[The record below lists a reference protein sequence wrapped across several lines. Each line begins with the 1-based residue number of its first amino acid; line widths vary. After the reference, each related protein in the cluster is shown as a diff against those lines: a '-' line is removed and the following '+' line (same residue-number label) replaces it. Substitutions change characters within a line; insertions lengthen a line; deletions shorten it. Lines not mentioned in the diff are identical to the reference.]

1 MNTDNVFKNSGYII
15 SNPNYNP
22 KTKKGRSQSPTLHVI
37 GVDDAGGNGAA
48 DAFASNVS
56 DMWTMGD
63 TSKYQRYGIT
73 PNRISPN
80 LDKELADAQSN
91 WAKAGNALAQTVI
104 SEIGLGTALG
114 ITDLFD
120 MIGSKIGLLD
130 NDYKNPVS
138 DFLEKKQEEFRE
150 FAPIYT
156 TPGVDISNGGLTDF
170 GWWMSNMPSIA
181 SSLTLLIP
189 STGVTKGLSWLGKA
203 TKATSFTRKAVRATT
218 KAIGNKNLYRWANKA
233 STVERAN
240 AMTELGINAALS
252 RTMENYQ
259 EARGVY
265 NDMYAEAVDKLN
277 NLTPQQYQQYIDNNP
292 HIFKDENGNDKID
305 TSDRDAVAKFVAKE
319 SADRD
324 FLQNYWNIGW
334 DMLQLYGLKNMF
346 RGGKLPELGSSKA
359 KVRRAHKDMMKY
371 ADKLK
376 GTNAAEVAEE
386 IKELNKSLPF
396 MTKLGHKIE
405 DYTYGNAMTI
415 GAEASEGAEEAWNY
429 ISQMEGMHTGRLLLG
444 TDKPSRWDNRFDDY
458 ITSPQLWESA
468 FWGVLGGVVFQNVG
482 GLFKQVGYNISKHAE
497 DKKAAKQAETTGE
510 TKLSPEWSL
519 FDDMP
524 DVKRGIESVYARQV
538 NLMDLKEKQ
547 ELIKSGKNPYDSSK
561 EITKEEAPIYEKMV
575 SDDYITNL
583 ALQSYNNGTFDMTRE
598 YFANDNV
605 RKGMVENGVISEED
619 SHKFQQDILAKLD
632 KTKRQY
638 EDETVRIDSLSGE
651 SNRKE
656 NIPMEYIQIAATHN
670 VKTLNNIE
678 DMTERQAALIKEF
691 DDAFAAI
698 PDGKIDKNLPYRQMM
713 DFQVKVS
720 YLNKLEDD
728 KRKIEEQHKT
738 DPNIGTQVA
747 LDNVNKRIDNV
758 KKELAGDFSNERA
771 SYTMF
776 ALNELLAHKR
786 TQFREID
793 ANIEKVFHDLENGDA
808 KAFGKYFGN
817 EEYNPDKDTIDSIIQ
832 EYKQLGKRYDDV
844 MTNLEQL
851 GTTAD
856 SYRNAVMLG
865 EFINEQ
871 NSNMIATRKEFD
883 NYMNVLNNTMNEAR
897 IKAVDEAVNNITS
910 LTDKYD
916 LDTIDKIILAN
927 RNGESIDDL
936 TSNFEEGDKA
946 KLNEALSVIN
956 FSNQA
961 NLGIYEDIKNNIIAK
976 MAQKAIDEGNASA
989 QAKNA
994 VKESSTSNLNPSE
1007 STENKS
1013 SNNQSTENV
1022 ESPTQEEN
1030 KQPANLQQ
1038 SEEQPQTE
1046 NQFIKVTDNGVETDE
1061 TQDTADGRIVQ
1072 SVDEETGEVT
1082 RTIVPKDD
1090 TEKSQSDYYK
1100 NSNLFDYEDGVSLI
1114 DNNYKVQAYPTLDND
1129 GNLIK
1134 GRIVKQTTEGE
1145 AKAPVETKE
1154 ERPSTG
1160 GLSVEPESQT
1170 STTIDT
1176 LRNIDFDKLK
1186 SMNYIDRY
1194 NFLKS
1199 NGLLTEHHGIVNGRE
1214 FVVANINGVLLP
1226 FYKSSSGTDG
1236 KHKNQW
1242 YPFFGVGT
1250 SSSGEKGNWLIKG
1263 DIPVMERGYDV
1274 EEIKLMQDTLNAA
1287 FPYKHGEKWSPHNPH
1302 QIFGNNAIGASELNK
1317 LLFNTEDPNVQNGVN
1332 AQAHITNYIN
1342 RIKEQDNKVT
1352 EETPTTQSFDAE
1364 QFTHDVQSAF
1374 AGHVDYTTSDEDIN
1388 KVADAIKAK
1397 IAEVRPEIKPEY
1409 VNAEVDKY
1417 VEQLKKAFDKVR
1429 QFKGI
1434 ERAAGNL
1441 NAVAQT
1447 ESLAAKVEET
1457 DTTDYSPMFTKAMDT
1472 FVQEYAKTLIVP
1484 YSEGKQIINMQDILR
1499 ICQSSYGDNSSQAT
1513 NLYNLCKAYLLSE
1526 DGQKK
1531 YVIEDLDEVNKDTV
1545 VENSFKNPITRQTEF
1560 VGGFYSARVDIKSFI
1575 DLMNNKDITSDAD
1588 RKAYFDVIDKLQPGD
1603 KVKLYAVNDELIIKG
1618 VNSNGKEI
1626 TIGRMPKPTTIDD
1639 GKYIAFNEGWG
1650 TDVKIGPN
1658 GEVQSEL
1665 RDLFKSIFLND
1676 GSNEVLDNL
1685 RQIIV
1690 DASINGIN
1698 NKYLDAFQNNRLI
1711 SKLVSDSFREKDFY
1725 RRKVYIDKE
1734 GNADYRNM
1742 LNHLV
1747 KLWRFCNISDAKLNI
1762 RNNATNIN
1770 VGLNLWFNKMYNSY
1784 NNITGVTDNQE
1795 VTISK
1800 ITEGKMHRKLAF
1812 VTEENKSELPHPK
1825 EGIKDLTSAR
1835 IAVVDPQDS
1844 TSMLISGREHIS
1856 SNGWKVGSTI
1866 MTVFNRNGQ
1875 PDFVKAIGVNFDA
1888 NENNASIKKIGN
1900 AITKE
1905 LQRKINNFFVDGNL
1919 NELEIF
1925 FNNLVRN
1932 KGNAGVVPILAAKN
1946 TIVTVG
1952 QQSVHNNKTNTNDHH
1967 LQINFYDKANNTN
1980 KWIRIYNVS
1989 FGNTKARKIIT
2000 SDGFRF
2006 DYNNQAKSSSG
2017 NPAYTIIS
2025 LLQSLC
2031 NLNIDAEGIKM
2042 DNQTE
2047 SSNTGFITKK
2057 DGKIH
2062 LDIGDENG
2070 VHEEY
2075 DSYNDFLVNND
2086 FIRVNTFI
2094 DDNGSNYD
2102 RTSDVQGA
2110 SQNMYIDIPM
2120 STTQTSTSQQA
2131 KGSTE
2136 RIERGTDKAK
2146 YDNLKASLESDSTA
2160 KGEDLM
2166 RLAFGDEWVNRFNE
2180 EAKTD
2185 GIFESLFPSKIYY
2198 DDINWYSDNGV
2209 KGAIARTNSRGNNST
2224 YDHIFRDG
2232 RKTIRIHG
2240 KGNTVVGSRLLN
2252 MLASKD
2258 SFRRN
2263 TGARKLIHERIHQ
2276 ILAEPSIEK
2285 LNALFSIADIYKQ
2298 VKSALSTEE
2307 KYIKTLDANDAKNKA
2322 RITLFNDVKKTL
2334 SYKDG
2339 DIALEEFIVES
2350 MTNSSVAKFMDDIKV
2365 SDVGEAKGETL
2376 LSKIMKFIAKFFGWN
2391 ISDNSLLRKEFNI
2404 LSNLD
2409 GTPHNES
2416 QEEVTKEIHEDNK
2429 SEDEVEPT
2437 NPPVE
2442 ESPVIP
2448 SETPEI
2454 REGGE
2459 QILGDLSDDAF
2470 DEFNLDEDTYE
2481 ANVEESNLY
2490 YETLT
2495 DNQTHVNSLPHL
2507 IHSLDENNR
2516 EDMQKLVD
2524 SGWASI
2530 KCS

>member
-1 MNTDNVFKNSGYII
+1 MNTDNVFKNSGYIV

-48 DAFASNVS
+48 DVFASNVN

-73 PNRISPN
+73 PNRISSN

-91 WAKAGNALAQTVI
+91 WAKAGNALAQTIV

-120 MIGSKIGLLD
+120 MIGSKIGILD

-189 STGVTKGLSWLGKA
+189 STGVTKALSWLGKA
-203 TKATSFTRKAVRATT
+203 TKATSFTRKAIRATT
-218 KAIGNKNLYRWANKA
+218 KAIGNKNIYRWANKA
-233 STVERAN
+233 STIERAN
-240 AMTELGINAALS
+240 AMTELGLNAALS

-277 NLTPQQYQQYIDNNP
+277 KLTPQQYQQYIDNNP
-292 HIFKDENGNDKID
+292 HIFKDDKGNDKVD

-359 KVRRAHKDMMKY
+359 KIRRANKDMMKY

-376 GTNAAEVAEE
+376 GTNTAEVAEE

-396 MTKLGHKIE
+396 MTKVGHKIE

-444 TDKPSRWDNRFDDY
+444 TDKPSRWDNRFNDY

-482 GLFKQVGYNISKHAE
+482 GLLKQVGYNISKHAD
-497 DKKAAKQAETTGE
+497 DKKAAKKAETTGE
-510 TKLSPEWSL
+510 TKLAPEWSL

-524 DVKRGIESVYARQV
+524 DVKRGVESVYARQV
-538 NLMDLKEKQ
+538 NLINLKEKQ

-561 EITKEEAPIYEKMV
+561 EITKEEAPVYERMV

-583 ALQSYNNGTFDMTRE
+583 ALQSYNNGTFNMTRE

-632 KTKRQY
+632 KTKEQY
-638 EDETVRIDSLSGE
+638 ENETVRIDALSGE
-651 SNRKE
+651 SDRKE
-656 NIPMEYIQIAATHN
+656 NIPMEYIQMAATHN

-678 DMTERQAALIKEF
+678 EMTERQAALMSQF
-691 DDAFAAI
+691 DDAFNAI
-698 PDGKIDKNLPYRQMM
+698 PDGKIDKNLPYKQMM

-728 KRKIEEQHKT
+728 KRKIEEKHKS

-747 LDNVNKRIDNV
+747 LDNINKRIDSV
-758 KKELAGDFSNERA
+758 KKDLAGDFSNERA

-808 KAFGKYFGN
+808 KSFGKYFGN
-817 EEYNPDKDTIDSIIQ
+817 EEYNPDKDTINNIIQ
-832 EYKQLGKRYDDV
+832 EYKQLGKRYDNV
-844 MTNLEQL
+844 MSNLEEL

-883 NYMNVLNNTMNEAR
+883 SYMNVLNNTMNEAR
-897 IKAVDEAVNNITS
+897 IKAVDEAVNNITD

-946 KLNEALSVIN
+946 KINEALSVIN

-961 NLGIYEDIKNNIIAK
+961 NLGIYEDIKHNIIAK

-989 QAKNA
+989 QTKNA
-994 VKESSTSNLNPSE
+994 VKENSTSNLNPSE
-1007 STENKS
+1007 SSEIES
-1013 SNNQSTENV
+1013 SNNQSTETS

-1030 KQPANLQQ
+1030 RNTANLQQ

-1046 NQFIKVTDNGVETDE
+1046 NQFIKVTDKGVETNE
-1061 TQDTADGRIVQ
+1061 SQDGADGKVVQ
-1072 SVDEETGEVT
+1072 FVDEETGEVI
-1082 RTIVPKDD
+1082 RSIAPKDD

-1100 NSNLFDYEDGVSLI
+1100 NDNLFDYEDGVSLI
-1114 DNNYKVQAYPTLDND
+1114 DNNYKVQAYPALDND

-1145 AKAPVETKE
+1145 AKAPTETKE
-1154 ERPSTG
+1154 KSPSTG
-1160 GLSVEPESQT
+1160 GIEQS
-1170 STTIDT
+1170 
-1176 LRNIDFDKLK
+1176 
-1186 SMNYIDRY
+1186 
-1194 NFLKS
+1194 
-1199 NGLLTEHHGIVNGRE
+1199 
-1214 FVVANINGVLLP
+1214 
-1226 FYKSSSGTDG
+1226 
-1236 KHKNQW
+1236 
-1242 YPFFGVGT
+1242 
-1250 SSSGEKGNWLIKG
+1250 
-1263 DIPVMERGYDV
+1263 
-1274 EEIKLMQDTLNAA
+1274 QDT
-1287 FPYKHGEKWSPHNPH
+1287 
-1302 QIFGNNAIGASELNK
+1302 
-1317 LLFNTEDPNVQNGVN
+1317 
-1332 AQAHITNYIN
+1332 
-1342 RIKEQDNKVT
+1342 
-1352 EETPTTQSFDAE
+1352 TTTFDAE

-1388 KVADAIKAK
+1388 KVADAIKTK

-1409 VNAEVDKY
+1409 VNAEVNKY

-1441 NAVAQT
+1441 NVVAQT

-1457 DTTDYSPMFTKAMDT
+1457 DTTDYSPMFAKAMDA
-1472 FVQEYAKTLIVP
+1472 FVKEYAETLIVP

-1531 YVIEDLDEVNKDTV
+1531 YVVEDLDEVNKDTV

-1626 TIGRMPKPTTIDD
+1626 TIGRMPKPVAIAD
-1639 GKYIAFNEGWG
+1639 GKYVAFNEGWG

-1658 GEVQSEL
+1658 GEVESEL

-1676 GSNEVLDNL
+1676 GSNKILDSL

-1690 DASINGIN
+1690 NASIHGIN
-1698 NKYLDAFQNNRLI
+1698 NKYLDAFQKNQLI
-1711 SKLVSDSFREKDFY
+1711 AKLVSDSFKEKDFY
-1725 RRKVYIDKE
+1725 KRKVYIDKE

-1762 RNNATNIN
+1762 KNNATNIN

-1784 NNITGVTDNQE
+1784 NNITGVTSNQE

-1812 VTEENKSELPHPK
+1812 VTDANKSELPHPK
-1825 EGIKDLTSAR
+1825 EGIKDLNSAR

-1844 TSMLISGREHIS
+1844 TSMLISGKERIS

-1875 PDFVKAIGVNFDA
+1875 PDFVKAIGINFDN
-1888 NENNASIKKIGN
+1888 NEHNDSINKIGN
-1900 AITKE
+1900 AIVKE
-1905 LQRKINNFFVDGNL
+1905 LQSHLNNFFVDGNL

-1925 FNNLVRN
+1925 FNNLIRN
-1932 KGNAGVVPILAAKN
+1932 KGNAGVVPLLAPKSS
-1946 TIVTVG
+1946 IVTVG
-1952 QQSVHNNKTNTNDHH
+1952 QQLVHNNKANTNDHN
-1967 LQINFYDKANNTN
+1967 LQINFYDKVNNTN

-2000 SDGFRF
+2000 SDGFKF
-2006 DYNNQAKSSSG
+2006 DYNNQGKSSSG
-2017 NPAYTIIS
+2017 NPAYTIIHM
-2025 LLQSLC
+2025 LQSLC

-2042 DNQTE
+2042 DNQAE

-2062 LDIGDENG
+2062 LDIGDEDG

-2110 SQNMYIDIPM
+2110 SQNMYIDIPI
-2120 STTQTSTSQQA
+2120 STIQTSTSKQA

-2146 YDNLKASLESDSTA
+2146 YDSLKSSLESDSTT

-2166 RLAFGDEWVNRFNE
+2166 RLAFGDEWVDRFNE

-2276 ILAEPSIEK
+2276 ILAEPTIDK
-2285 LNALFSIADIYKQ
+2285 LNALHSIADVYKQ
-2298 VKSALSTEE
+2298 VKSALATEG
-2307 KYIKTLDANDAKNKA
+2307 KFIKTLDANDPKNKA
-2322 RITLFNDVKKTL
+2322 RIALYNDVKNTL

-2391 ISDNSLLRKEFNI
+2391 ISDNSLLRKELNI

-2409 GTPHNES
+2409 GTPHNEN
-2416 QEEVTKEIHEDNK
+2416 QEEIIEEVHRDNK
-2429 SEDEVEPT
+2429 EEDENEPT

-2442 ESPVIP
+2442 EPKDNS
-2448 SETPEI
+2448 SETPNT

-2459 QILGDLSDDAF
+2459 QILSDLADDA
-2470 DEFNLDEDTYE
+2470 LDDILDNNGYE
-2481 ANVEESNLY
+2481 ANVEESNLD
-2490 YETLT
+2490 YESLT
-2495 DNQTHVNSLPHL
+2495 DNQTHINSLPHL

-2516 EDMQKLVD
+2516 ADMQKLVD

>member
-1 MNTDNVFKNSGYII
+1 MNTDNVFKNSGYIV

-48 DAFASNVS
+48 DVFASNVN

-73 PNRISPN
+73 PNRISTN
-80 LDKELADAQSN
+80 LDKELSDAQSN
-91 WAKAGNALAQTVI
+91 WAKAGNALAQTIV

-120 MIGSKIGLLD
+120 MIGSKIGILD
-130 NDYKNPVS
+130 DDYKNPVS

-189 STGVTKGLSWLGKA
+189 STGITKGLSWLGKA
-203 TKATSFTRKAVRATT
+203 TKATSFTRKAIRATT
-218 KAIGNKNLYRWANKA
+218 KAIGNKNVYRWANKA
-233 STVERAN
+233 STIERAN
-240 AMTELGINAALS
+240 SMTELGLNAALS

-277 NLTPQQYQQYIDNNP
+277 KLTPQQYQQYIDNNP
-292 HIFKDENGNDKID
+292 HIFKDDKGNDKVD

-359 KVRRAHKDMMKY
+359 KIRRANKDMMKY

-376 GTNAAEVAEE
+376 GTNTAEVAEE

-396 MTKLGHKIE
+396 MTKVGHKIE

-444 TDKPSRWDNRFDDY
+444 TDKPSRWDNRFNDY

-482 GLFKQVGYNISKHAE
+482 GLLKQVGYNISKHAD
-497 DKKAAKQAETTGE
+497 DKKAAKKAETTGE
-510 TKLSPEWSL
+510 TKLAPEWSL

-538 NLMDLKEKQ
+538 NLIDLKEKQ

-561 EITKEEAPIYEKMV
+561 EITKEEAPVYERMV
-575 SDDYITNL
+575 SDDYVINL
-583 ALQSYNNGTFDMTRE
+583 ALQSYNNGTFNMTRE

-619 SHKFQQDILAKLD
+619 SHKFQQEILAKLD
-632 KTKRQY
+632 KTKDQY
-638 EDETVRIDSLSGE
+638 ENETVRIDALSGE
-651 SNRKE
+651 GDRKE
-656 NIPMEYIQIAATHN
+656 NIPMEYIQMAATHN

-678 DMTERQAALIKEF
+678 EMTERQAALISQF
-691 DDAFAAI
+691 DDAFNAI
-698 PDGKIDKNLPYRQMM
+698 PDGKIDKNLPYKQMM
-713 DFQVKVS
+713 DFQVKINC
-720 YLNKLEDD
+720 LTNLEDD
-728 KRKIEEQHKT
+728 KRKIEEQHKL
-738 DPNIGTQVA
+738 DPNIGTQIA
-747 LDNVNKRIDNV
+747 LDNINKRIDNV

-771 SYTMF
+771 SYTIF

-793 ANIEKVFHDLENGDA
+793 ANIERVLHDLENGDA
-808 KAFGKYFGN
+808 KSFGKYFGN

-832 EYKQLGKRYDDV
+832 EYKQLNKQYDNV
-844 MTNLEQL
+844 MINLNEL
-851 GTTAD
+851 GTTPD
-856 SYRNAVMLG
+856 LYRNAVMLG
-865 EFINEQ
+865 EFINGQ
-871 NSNMIATRKEFD
+871 NDNMIATRKEFD
-883 NYMNVLNNTMNEAR
+883 IYMNALNNTMNEAR
-897 IKAVDEAVNNITS
+897 SKAIDEAVNNITD

-946 KLNEALSVIN
+946 KINEALSVIN

-989 QAKNA
+989 QTKNA

-1007 STENKS
+1007 SSEIES
-1013 SNNQSTENV
+1013 SNNQSTDTT

-1030 KQPANLQQ
+1030 RKPDNLQQ
-1038 SEEQPQTE
+1038 SDEQPQTE
-1046 NQFIKVTDNGVETDE
+1046 NQFIKVTDKGVETNE
-1061 TQDTADGRIVQ
+1061 SQDDADGKVVQ
-1072 SVDEETGEVT
+1072 SVDEETGEVI
-1082 RTIVPKDD
+1082 RSIAPKDD

-1100 NSNLFDYEDGVSLI
+1100 NDNLFDYEDGVSLI

-1145 AKAPVETKE
+1145 AKAPTERKE
-1154 ERPSTG
+1154 ESPSTG
-1160 GLSVEPESQT
+1160 GIEQS
-1170 STTIDT
+1170 
-1176 LRNIDFDKLK
+1176 
-1186 SMNYIDRY
+1186 
-1194 NFLKS
+1194 
-1199 NGLLTEHHGIVNGRE
+1199 
-1214 FVVANINGVLLP
+1214 
-1226 FYKSSSGTDG
+1226 
-1236 KHKNQW
+1236 
-1242 YPFFGVGT
+1242 
-1250 SSSGEKGNWLIKG
+1250 
-1263 DIPVMERGYDV
+1263 
-1274 EEIKLMQDTLNAA
+1274 QDT
-1287 FPYKHGEKWSPHNPH
+1287 
-1302 QIFGNNAIGASELNK
+1302 
-1317 LLFNTEDPNVQNGVN
+1317 
-1332 AQAHITNYIN
+1332 
-1342 RIKEQDNKVT
+1342 
-1352 EETPTTQSFDAE
+1352 TPTFDAE

-1397 IAEVRPEIKPEY
+1397 IAEVRPEIKSEY

-1441 NAVAQT
+1441 NVVAQT
-1447 ESLAAKVEET
+1447 ESLSAKVEET
-1457 DTTDYSPMFTKAMDT
+1457 DTTDYSPMFTKAMDV

-1526 DGQKK
+1526 DGKKK

-1626 TIGRMPKPTTIDD
+1626 TIGRMPKPVTIDD
-1639 GKYIAFNEGWG
+1639 GKYVAFNEGWG

-1658 GEVQSEL
+1658 GKVESEL
-1665 RDLFKSIFLND
+1665 RDLFKNIFLND
-1676 GSNEVLDNL
+1676 GSNKTLDDL

-1690 DASINGIN
+1690 NASIHGIN
-1698 NKYLDAFQNNRLI
+1698 NKYIDAFQKNQLI
-1711 SKLVSDSFREKDFY
+1711 AKLVSDSFKEKDFY
-1725 RRKVYIDKE
+1725 KRKVYIDKE

-1762 RNNATNIN
+1762 KNNVTNIN

-1784 NNITGVTDNQE
+1784 NNITGVTSNQE
-1795 VTISK
+1795 VTVSK
-1800 ITEGKMHRKLAF
+1800 INEGKMHRKLAF

-1825 EGIKDLTSAR
+1825 EGIKDLSSAR

-1844 TSMLISGREHIS
+1844 TSMLISGKERIS

-1875 PDFVKAIGVNFDA
+1875 PDFVKAIGVNFDI
-1888 NENNASIKKIGN
+1888 NENNKYINKVGD

-1905 LQRKINNFFVDGNL
+1905 LQRKLNNFFVDGNL

-1925 FNNLVRN
+1925 FNNLIRN
-1932 KGNAGVVPILAAKN
+1932 KSNAGIVPLLAPKRTVATVSQE
-1946 TIVTVG
+1946 TIH
-1952 QQSVHNNKTNTNDHH
+1952 SDKTNTTDHN
-1967 LQINFYDKANNTN
+1967 LQIKFYDKASDSY
-1980 KWIRIYNVS
+1980 KSIRIYNVS

-2000 SDGFRF
+2000 SNGFIF
-2006 DYNNQAKSSSG
+2006 DYNNQGNSSSG
-2017 NPAYTIIS
+2017 DPAYTIINMI
-2025 LLQSLC
+2025 QSLC

-2042 DNQTE
+2042 DNQAT

-2062 LDIGDENG
+2062 LDIGDEDG

-2120 STTQTSTSQQA
+2120 STIQTSTSKQA

-2136 RIERGTDKAK
+2136 RIERGTDKDK
-2146 YDNLKASLESDSTA
+2146 YDTLKASLKSDSTT

-2166 RLAFGDEWVNRFNE
+2166 RLAFGNEWVDRFNE

-2198 DDINWYSDNGV
+2198 DDINWYSNNGV

-2276 ILAEPSIEK
+2276 ILAEPTIEK
-2285 LNALFSIADIYKQ
+2285 LDALHSIADIYKQ
-2298 VKSALSTEE
+2298 VKSALATEG
-2307 KYIKTLDANDAKNKA
+2307 KFIKTLDANDSKNKA
-2322 RITLFNDVKKTL
+2322 RITLYNDVKNTL

-2391 ISDNSLLRKEFNI
+2391 ISDDSLLRKEFNI

-2409 GTPHNES
+2409 GTPNNEN
-2416 QEEVTKEIHEDNK
+2416 QKEIVEEVHKDNKKEDEDNK
-2429 SEDEVEPT
+2429 PEDENEPT

-2442 ESPVIP
+2442 EPKDNS
-2448 SETPEI
+2448 SETPNT
-2454 REGGE
+2454 REEGE
-2459 QILGDLSDDAF
+2459 QIIGDLGDDALDDLL
-2470 DEFNLDEDTYE
+2470 NLDDNTYE
-2481 ANVEESNLY
+2481 ANVEESNLN
-2490 YETLT
+2490 YENLT
-2495 DNQTHVNSLPHL
+2495 DNQTHINSLPHL

>member
-48 DAFASNVS
+48 DVFASNVN
-56 DMWTMGD
+56 DMWAMGD

-73 PNRISPN
+73 PNRVSPN

-91 WAKAGNALAQTVI
+91 WTKAGNALAQTIV

-130 NDYKNPVS
+130 DDYKNPVS
-138 DFLEKKQEEFRE
+138 EFLEKKQEEFRE

-156 TPGVDISNGGLTDF
+156 TPGVDIANGGLTNF

-189 STGVTKGLSWLGKA
+189 STGITKGLSWLGKA
-203 TKATSFTRKAVRATT
+203 TKATSFTRKAIRATT

-233 STVERAN
+233 STIEKAN
-240 AMTELGINAALS
+240 AMTELGLNAALS

-277 NLTPQQYQQYIDNNP
+277 KLTPQQYQQYIDNNP
-292 HIFKDENGNDKID
+292 HIFKDDKGNDKVD

-359 KVRRAHKDMMKY
+359 KIRRAHKDMMKY

-376 GTNAAEVAEE
+376 GTNTAEIAEE

-396 MTKLGHKIE
+396 MTKVGHKIE

-444 TDKPSRWDNRFDDY
+444 TDKPSRWDNRFNDY

-482 GLFKQVGYNISKHAE
+482 GLLKQVGYNISKHAD
-497 DKKAAKQAETTGE
+497 DKKAAKKSETTGE
-510 TKLSPEWSL
+510 TKLAPEWSL

-538 NLMDLKEKQ
+538 NLIDLKEKQ

-561 EITKEEAPIYEKMV
+561 EITKEEAPVYEKMV
-575 SDDYITNL
+575 SDDYIVNL
-583 ALQSYNNGTFDMTRE
+583 ALQSYNNGTFNMTRE

-605 RKGMVENGVISEED
+605 RRGMVENGVISEED

-632 KTKRQY
+632 KTKIQY
-638 EDETVRIDSLSGE
+638 EDETVRIDALSGE
-651 SNRKE
+651 SDRKE

-678 DMTERQAALIKEF
+678 EMTERQAALISQF
-691 DDAFAAI
+691 DDAFNAV
-698 PDGKIDKNLPYRQMM
+698 PDGKIDKNLPYKQMM
-713 DFQVKVS
+713 DFQVKVNC
-720 YLNKLEDD
+720 LTNLEDD
-728 KRKIEEQHKT
+728 KRKIEEQHKL
-738 DPNIGTQVA
+738 DPNIGTQIA

-771 SYTMF
+771 SYTIF

-793 ANIEKVFHDLENGDA
+793 ANIERVLHDFENGDA
-808 KAFGKYFGN
+808 KSFGKYFGN
-817 EEYNPDKDTIDSIIQ
+817 EEYNPDKDTINSIIQ
-832 EYKQLGKRYDDV
+832 EYKQLSKRYDDV
-844 MTNLEQL
+844 MINLNEL
-851 GTTAD
+851 GTTPNL
-856 SYRNAVMLG
+856 YRNAVMLG

-871 NSNMIATRKEFD
+871 NDNMIATRKEFD
-883 NYMNVLNNTMNEAR
+883 IYMNALNNTINEAR
-897 IKAVDEAVNNITS
+897 IKAIDEAVNNITD

-936 TSNFEEGDKA
+936 TYNFEEGDKA
-946 KLNEALSVIN
+946 KINEALSVIN

-989 QAKNA
+989 QTKNA

-1007 STENKS
+1007 STEIES
-1013 SNNQSTENV
+1013 SNNQSTETS
-1022 ESPTQEEN
+1022 ESSTQEKN

-1046 NQFIKVTDNGVETDE
+1046 NQFIKVTDKGVETNE
-1061 TQDTADGRIVQ
+1061 SQDGADGRIVQ
-1072 SVDEETGEVT
+1072 SVDEETGEVIRNIT
-1082 RTIVPKDD
+1082 PKDD

-1100 NSNLFDYEDGVSLI
+1100 NNNLFDYEDGVSLI

-1145 AKAPVETKE
+1145 AKAPTERKE
-1154 ERPSTG
+1154 ESPSTG
-1160 GLSVEPESQT
+1160 GINQSQGTT
-1170 STTIDT
+1170 ST
-1176 LRNIDFDKLK
+1176 
-1186 SMNYIDRY
+1186 
-1194 NFLKS
+1194 
-1199 NGLLTEHHGIVNGRE
+1199 
-1214 FVVANINGVLLP
+1214 
-1226 FYKSSSGTDG
+1226 
-1236 KHKNQW
+1236 
-1242 YPFFGVGT
+1242 
-1250 SSSGEKGNWLIKG
+1250 
-1263 DIPVMERGYDV
+1263 
-1274 EEIKLMQDTLNAA
+1274 
-1287 FPYKHGEKWSPHNPH
+1287 
-1302 QIFGNNAIGASELNK
+1302 
-1317 LLFNTEDPNVQNGVN
+1317 FN
-1332 AQAHITNYIN
+1332 
-1342 RIKEQDNKVT
+1342 
-1352 EETPTTQSFDAE
+1352 AE

-1374 AGHVDYTTSDEDIN
+1374 VGHVDYTTSDEDIN

-1397 IAEVRPEIKPEY
+1397 IAEVRPEIKSEY

-1429 QFKGI
+1429 QYKGI

-1441 NAVAQT
+1441 NVVAQT
-1447 ESLAAKVEET
+1447 ESFAAKVEET
-1457 DTTDYSPMFTKAMDT
+1457 DTTDYSPMFSKAMDV
-1472 FVQEYAKTLIVP
+1472 FVQEYAKTLLVP

-1626 TIGRMPKPTTIDD
+1626 TIGRMPKPVTIDD
-1639 GKYIAFNEGWG
+1639 GKYVAFNEGWG

-1665 RDLFKSIFLND
+1665 RDLFKNIFLND
-1676 GSNEVLDNL
+1676 GSNKILDDL

-1690 DASINGIN
+1690 NASIHGIN
-1698 NKYLDAFQNNRLI
+1698 NKYLDAFQKNKLI
-1711 SKLVSDSFREKDFY
+1711 AKLVSDSFKEKDFY
-1725 RRKVYIDKE
+1725 KRKVYIDKE

-1762 RNNATNIN
+1762 KNNVTNIN
-1770 VGLNLWFNKMYNSY
+1770 VGLNLWFNKLYNSY
-1784 NNITGVTDNQE
+1784 NNITGVTTNQE
-1795 VTISK
+1795 VTVSK
-1800 ITEGKMHRKLAF
+1800 ITEGKIHRKLVF
-1812 VTEENKSELPHPK
+1812 VTDENKSELPHPK
-1825 EGIKDLTSAR
+1825 EAIKDLNSAR

-1844 TSMLISGREHIS
+1844 KSMLISGREHIS

-1866 MTVFNRNGQ
+1866 MAVFNRNGQ
-1875 PDFVKAIGVNFDA
+1875 PDFVKAIGVNFDN
-1888 NENNASIKKIGN
+1888 NEDNDS
-1900 AITKE
+1900 ITKVGRVIVKE
-1905 LQRKINNFFVDGNL
+1905 FQRHLNNFFVDGNL
-1919 NELEIF
+1919 NELEIL
-1925 FNNLVRN
+1925 FNNLIRN
-1932 KGNAGVVPILAAKN
+1932 KGNAGVVPLLAPKSS
-1946 TIVTVG
+1946 IVTVG
-1952 QQSVHNNKTNTNDHH
+1952 QQSVHNNKTNTDDHH

-1980 KWIRIYNVS
+1980 RWIRIYNVS

-2025 LLQSLC
+2025 MLQSLC

-2042 DNQTE
+2042 DNQAT

-2062 LDIGDENG
+2062 LDIGDEDG

-2120 STTQTSTSQQA
+2120 STAQTSTSQQV

-2146 YDNLKASLESDSTA
+2146 YDTLKSSLESDSTS

-2166 RLAFGDEWVNRFNE
+2166 RLAFGNEWVDRFNE

-2276 ILAEPSIEK
+2276 ILAEPTIEK
-2285 LNALFSIADIYKQ
+2285 LNALSSIADIYKQ
-2298 VKSALSTEE
+2298 VKSALADEG
-2307 KYIKTLDANDAKNKA
+2307 KAIKSLDDNDSKNKS
-2322 RITLFNDVKKTL
+2322 RIALYNDVKNTL

-2339 DIALEEFIVES
+2339 DVALEEFIVES
-2350 MTNSSVAKFMDDIKV
+2350 MTNSSVAKFMDNIKV
-2365 SDVGEAKGETL
+2365 SDAGEAKGETL
-2376 LSKIMKFIAKFFGWN
+2376 LSKIMKFISKFFGWN
-2391 ISDNSLLRKEFNI
+2391 ISDDSLLRKEFNI

-2409 GTPHNES
+2409 GTPHNKS
-2416 QEEVTKEIHEDNK
+2416 QEEVIEEVHKDNK
-2429 SEDEVEPT
+2429 EEDESEPT

-2442 ESPVIP
+2442 DSKDT
-2448 SETPEI
+2448 SSKTPKI

-2459 QILGDLSDDAF
+2459 QILGDLNDSALDD
-2470 DEFNLDEDTYE
+2470 LLLPEDDYSLE
-2481 ANVEESNLY
+2481 ANVEESNLDY
-2490 YETLT
+2490 GSLT
-2495 DNQTHVNSLPHL
+2495 DNQTHVTSLPHL
-2507 IHSLDENNR
+2507 INSLDENNR
-2516 EDMQKLVD
+2516 ANMQKLVD

>member
-1 MNTDNVFKNSGYII
+1 MNTDSVFKNSGYIV
-15 SNPNYNP
+15 SNPNYNS

-48 DAFASNVS
+48 DVFASNVN

-73 PNRISPN
+73 PNRISSN

-91 WAKAGNALAQTVI
+91 WAKAGNALAQTIV

-120 MIGSKIGLLD
+120 MIGSKIGILD

-203 TKATSFTRKAVRATT
+203 TKATSFTRKAIRATT
-218 KAIGNKNLYRWANKA
+218 KAISNKNIYRWVNKA
-233 STVERAN
+233 STIERAN
-240 AMTELGINAALS
+240 AMTELGLNAALS

-277 NLTPQQYQQYIDNNP
+277 KLTPQQYQQYIDNNP
-292 HIFKDENGNDKID
+292 HIFKDDKGNDKVD

-334 DMLQLYGLKNMF
+334 DILQLYGLKNMF

-359 KVRRAHKDMMKY
+359 KIRRANKDMMKY

-376 GTNAAEVAEE
+376 GTNTAEVAEE

-396 MTKLGHKIE
+396 MTKVGHKIE

-444 TDKPSRWDNRFDDY
+444 TDKPSRWDNRFNDY

-482 GLFKQVGYNISKHAE
+482 GLLKQVGYNISKHAD
-497 DKKAAKQAETTGE
+497 DKKAAKKAETTGE
-510 TKLSPEWSL
+510 TKLAPEWSL

-524 DVKRGIESVYARQV
+524 DVKRGVESVYARQV
-538 NLMDLKEKQ
+538 NLINLKEKQ
-547 ELIKSGKNPYDSSK
+547 DLIKSGKNPYDSSK
-561 EITKEEAPIYEKMV
+561 EITKEEAPVYERMV

-583 ALQSYNNGTFDMTRE
+583 ALQSYNNGTFNMTRE

-632 KTKRQY
+632 KTKDQY
-638 EDETVRIDSLSGE
+638 ENETVRIDALSGE
-651 SNRKE
+651 SDRKE
-656 NIPMEYIQIAATHN
+656 NIPMEYIQMAATHN

-678 DMTERQAALIKEF
+678 EMTERQAALMSQF
-691 DDAFAAI
+691 DDAFNAI
-698 PDGKIDKNLPYRQMM
+698 PDGKIDKNLPYKQMM

-728 KRKIEEQHKT
+728 KRKIEEKHKS

-747 LDNVNKRIDNV
+747 LDNINKRIDSV
-758 KKELAGDFSNERA
+758 KKDLAGDFSNERA

-808 KAFGKYFGN
+808 KSFGKYFGN
-817 EEYNPDKDTIDSIIQ
+817 EEYNPDKDTINNIIQ
-832 EYKQLGKRYDDV
+832 EYKQLGKRYDNI
-844 MTNLEQL
+844 MSNLEEL

-883 NYMNVLNNTMNEAR
+883 SYMNVLNNTMNEAR
-897 IKAVDEAVNNITS
+897 IKAVDEAVNNITD

-946 KLNEALSVIN
+946 KINEALSVIN

-961 NLGIYEDIKNNIIAK
+961 NLGIYEDIKHNIIAK

-989 QAKNA
+989 QTKNA
-994 VKESSTSNLNPSE
+994 VKENSTSNLNPSE
-1007 STENKS
+1007 SSEIES
-1013 SNNQSTENV
+1013 SNNQSTETS
-1022 ESPTQEEN
+1022 ESPTQKEN
-1030 KQPANLQQ
+1030 SNTANLQQ

-1046 NQFIKVTDNGVETDE
+1046 NQFIKVTDKGVETNE
-1061 TQDTADGRIVQ
+1061 SQDGADGKVVQ
-1072 SVDEETGEVT
+1072 FVDEETGEVI
-1082 RTIVPKDD
+1082 RSIAPKDD

-1100 NSNLFDYEDGVSLI
+1100 NDNLFDYEDGVSLI
-1114 DNNYKVQAYPTLDND
+1114 DNNYKVQAYPALDND

-1145 AKAPVETKE
+1145 AKAPTETKE
-1154 ERPSTG
+1154 KSPSTG
-1160 GLSVEPESQT
+1160 GIEQS
-1170 STTIDT
+1170 
-1176 LRNIDFDKLK
+1176 
-1186 SMNYIDRY
+1186 
-1194 NFLKS
+1194 
-1199 NGLLTEHHGIVNGRE
+1199 
-1214 FVVANINGVLLP
+1214 
-1226 FYKSSSGTDG
+1226 
-1236 KHKNQW
+1236 
-1242 YPFFGVGT
+1242 
-1250 SSSGEKGNWLIKG
+1250 
-1263 DIPVMERGYDV
+1263 
-1274 EEIKLMQDTLNAA
+1274 QDT
-1287 FPYKHGEKWSPHNPH
+1287 
-1302 QIFGNNAIGASELNK
+1302 
-1317 LLFNTEDPNVQNGVN
+1317 
-1332 AQAHITNYIN
+1332 
-1342 RIKEQDNKVT
+1342 
-1352 EETPTTQSFDAE
+1352 TTTFDAE

-1388 KVADAIKAK
+1388 KVADAIKTK

-1409 VNAEVDKY
+1409 VNAEVNKY

-1441 NAVAQT
+1441 NVVAQT

-1457 DTTDYSPMFTKAMDT
+1457 DTTDYSPMFAKAMDA

-1531 YVIEDLDEVNKDTV
+1531 YVVEDLDEVNKDTV

-1626 TIGRMPKPTTIDD
+1626 TIGRMPKPVTIDD
-1639 GKYIAFNEGWG
+1639 GKYVAFNEGWG

-1658 GEVQSEL
+1658 GEVESEL

-1676 GSNEVLDNL
+1676 GSNKILDSL

-1690 DASINGIN
+1690 NASIHGIN
-1698 NKYLDAFQNNRLI
+1698 NKYLDAFQKNQLI
-1711 SKLVSDSFREKDFY
+1711 AKLVSDSFKEKDFY
-1725 RRKVYIDKE
+1725 KRKVYIDKE

-1762 RNNATNIN
+1762 KNNATNIN

-1784 NNITGVTDNQE
+1784 NNITGVTSNQE

-1825 EGIKDLTSAR
+1825 EGIKDLNSAR

-1844 TSMLISGREHIS
+1844 TSMLISGKEHIS
-1856 SNGWKVGSTI
+1856 SNGWKAGSTI

-1875 PDFVKAIGVNFDA
+1875 PDFVKAIGINFDN
-1888 NENNASIKKIGN
+1888 NEHNDS
-1900 AITKE
+1900 ITKVGSAIVRE
-1905 LQRKINNFFVDGNL
+1905 LKRRLDNFSFDGNL

-1925 FNNLVRN
+1925 FNNLIRN
-1932 KGNAGVVPILAAKN
+1932 KGNAGVVPLLAPKSS
-1946 TIVTVG
+1946 IITVG
-1952 QQSVHNNKTNTNDHH
+1952 QQSVHNNKANTNDHN
-1967 LQINFYDKANNTN
+1967 LQINFYDKVNNTN

-1989 FGNTKARKIIT
+1989 FGNTKARKVIT
-2000 SDGFRF
+2000 SDGFTF
-2006 DYNNQAKSSSG
+2006 DYNKNNSSTDS
-2017 NPAYTIIS
+2017 PAYTIIYM
-2025 LLQSLC
+2025 LQSLC

-2042 DNQTE
+2042 DNQAE

-2062 LDIGDENG
+2062 LDIGDEDG

-2110 SQNMYIDIPM
+2110 SQNMYIDIPI
-2120 STTQTSTSQQA
+2120 STIQTSTSKQA

-2146 YDNLKASLESDSTA
+2146 YDSLKSSLESDSTT

-2166 RLAFGDEWVNRFNE
+2166 RLAFGDEWVDRFNE

-2185 GIFESLFPSKIYY
+2185 GIFESMFPSKIYY

-2276 ILAEPSIEK
+2276 ILAEPTIDK
-2285 LNALFSIADIYKQ
+2285 LNALHSIADVYKQ
-2298 VKSALSTEE
+2298 VKSALATEG
-2307 KYIKTLDANDAKNKA
+2307 KFIKTLDANDPKNKA
-2322 RITLFNDVKKTL
+2322 RIALYNDVKNTL

-2391 ISDNSLLRKEFNI
+2391 ISDNSLLRKELNI

-2409 GTPHNES
+2409 GTPHNEN
-2416 QEEVTKEIHEDNK
+2416 QEEIIEEVHRDNK
-2429 SEDEVEPT
+2429 EEDENEPT

-2442 ESPVIP
+2442 EPKDNS
-2448 SETPEI
+2448 SETPNT

-2459 QILGDLSDDAF
+2459 QILSDLADDA
-2470 DEFNLDEDTYE
+2470 LDDILDNNGYE
-2481 ANVEESNLY
+2481 ANVEESNLD
-2490 YETLT
+2490 YESLT
-2495 DNQTHVNSLPHL
+2495 DNQTHINSLPHL

-2516 EDMQKLVD
+2516 ADMQKLVD

>member
-1 MNTDNVFKNSGYII
+1 MNTDNVFKNSGYIV

-48 DAFASNVS
+48 DVFANNVN
-56 DMWTMGD
+56 DMWAMGD

-73 PNRISPN
+73 PNRISTN
-80 LDKELADAQSN
+80 LDKELSDAQSN
-91 WAKAGNALAQTVI
+91 WAKAGNALAQTIV

-120 MIGSKIGLLD
+120 MIGSKIGILD
-130 NDYKNPVS
+130 DDYKNPVS

-189 STGVTKGLSWLGKA
+189 STGITKGLSWLGKA
-203 TKATSFTRKAVRATT
+203 TKATSFTRKAIRATT
-218 KAIGNKNLYRWANKA
+218 KAIGNKNVYRWANKA
-233 STVERAN
+233 STIERAN
-240 AMTELGINAALS
+240 SMTELGLNAALS

-277 NLTPQQYQQYIDNNP
+277 KLTPQQYQQYIDNNP
-292 HIFKDENGNDKID
+292 HIFKDDKGNDKVD

-359 KVRRAHKDMMKY
+359 KIRRANKDMMKY

-376 GTNAAEVAEE
+376 GTNTAEVAEE

-396 MTKLGHKIE
+396 MTKVGHKIE

-444 TDKPSRWDNRFDDY
+444 TDKPSRWDNRFNDY

-482 GLFKQVGYNISKHAE
+482 GLLKQVGYNISKHAD
-497 DKKAAKQAETTGE
+497 DKKAAKKAETTGE
-510 TKLSPEWSL
+510 TKLAPEWSL

-538 NLMDLKEKQ
+538 NLIDLKEKQ

-561 EITKEEAPIYEKMV
+561 EITKEEAPVYERMV
-575 SDDYITNL
+575 SDDYVINL
-583 ALQSYNNGTFDMTRE
+583 ALQSYNNGTFNMTRE

-632 KTKRQY
+632 KTKDQY
-638 EDETVRIDSLSGE
+638 ENETVRIDALSGE
-651 SNRKE
+651 GDRKE
-656 NIPMEYIQIAATHN
+656 NIPMEYIQMAATHN

-678 DMTERQAALIKEF
+678 EMTERQAALISQF
-691 DDAFAAI
+691 DDAFNAI
-698 PDGKIDKNLPYRQMM
+698 PDGKIDKNLPYKQMM
-713 DFQVKVS
+713 DFQVKINC
-720 YLNKLEDD
+720 LTNLEDD
-728 KRKIEEQHKT
+728 KRKIEEQHKL
-738 DPNIGTQVA
+738 DPNIGTQIA
-747 LDNVNKRIDNV
+747 LDNINKRIDNV

-771 SYTMF
+771 SYTIF

-793 ANIEKVFHDLENGDA
+793 ANIERVLHDLENGDA
-808 KAFGKYFGN
+808 KSFGKYFGN

-832 EYKQLGKRYDDV
+832 EYKQLNKQYDNV
-844 MTNLEQL
+844 MINLNEL
-851 GTTAD
+851 GTTPD
-856 SYRNAVMLG
+856 LYRNAVMLG
-865 EFINEQ
+865 EFINGQ
-871 NSNMIATRKEFD
+871 NDNMIATRKEFD
-883 NYMNVLNNTMNEAR
+883 IYMNALNNTMNEAR
-897 IKAVDEAVNNITS
+897 SKAIDEAVNNITD

-946 KLNEALSVIN
+946 KINEALSVIN

-989 QAKNA
+989 QTKNA

-1007 STENKS
+1007 SSEIES
-1013 SNNQSTENV
+1013 SNNQSTDTT

-1030 KQPANLQQ
+1030 RKPDNLQQ
-1038 SEEQPQTE
+1038 SDEQPQTE
-1046 NQFIKVTDNGVETDE
+1046 NQFIKVTDKGVETNE
-1061 TQDTADGRIVQ
+1061 SQDDADGKVVQ
-1072 SVDEETGEVT
+1072 SVDEETGEVI
-1082 RTIVPKDD
+1082 RSIAPKDD

-1100 NSNLFDYEDGVSLI
+1100 NDNLFDYEDGVSLI

-1145 AKAPVETKE
+1145 AKAPTERKE
-1154 ERPSTG
+1154 ESPSTG
-1160 GLSVEPESQT
+1160 GIEQS
-1170 STTIDT
+1170 
-1176 LRNIDFDKLK
+1176 
-1186 SMNYIDRY
+1186 
-1194 NFLKS
+1194 
-1199 NGLLTEHHGIVNGRE
+1199 
-1214 FVVANINGVLLP
+1214 
-1226 FYKSSSGTDG
+1226 
-1236 KHKNQW
+1236 
-1242 YPFFGVGT
+1242 
-1250 SSSGEKGNWLIKG
+1250 
-1263 DIPVMERGYDV
+1263 
-1274 EEIKLMQDTLNAA
+1274 QDT
-1287 FPYKHGEKWSPHNPH
+1287 
-1302 QIFGNNAIGASELNK
+1302 
-1317 LLFNTEDPNVQNGVN
+1317 
-1332 AQAHITNYIN
+1332 
-1342 RIKEQDNKVT
+1342 
-1352 EETPTTQSFDAE
+1352 TPTFDAE

-1397 IAEVRPEIKPEY
+1397 IAEVRPEIKSEY

-1441 NAVAQT
+1441 NVVAQT
-1447 ESLAAKVEET
+1447 ESLSAKVEET
-1457 DTTDYSPMFTKAMDT
+1457 DTTDYSPMFTKAMDV

-1526 DGQKK
+1526 DGKKK

-1626 TIGRMPKPTTIDD
+1626 TIGRMPKPVTIDD
-1639 GKYIAFNEGWG
+1639 GKYVAFNEGWG

-1658 GEVQSEL
+1658 GKVESEL
-1665 RDLFKSIFLND
+1665 RDLFKNIFLND
-1676 GSNEVLDNL
+1676 GSNKTLDDL

-1690 DASINGIN
+1690 NASIHGIN
-1698 NKYLDAFQNNRLI
+1698 NKYIDAFQKNQLI
-1711 SKLVSDSFREKDFY
+1711 AKLVSDSFKEKDFY
-1725 RRKVYIDKE
+1725 KRKVYIDKE

-1762 RNNATNIN
+1762 KNNVTNIN

-1784 NNITGVTDNQE
+1784 NNITGVTSNQE
-1795 VTISK
+1795 VTVSK
-1800 ITEGKMHRKLAF
+1800 INEGKMHRKLAF

-1825 EGIKDLTSAR
+1825 EGIKDLSSAR

-1844 TSMLISGREHIS
+1844 TSMLISGKERIS

-1875 PDFVKAIGVNFDA
+1875 PDFVKAIGVNFDI
-1888 NENNASIKKIGN
+1888 NENNKYINKVGD

-1905 LQRKINNFFVDGNL
+1905 LQRKLNNFFVDGNL

-1925 FNNLVRN
+1925 FNNLIRN
-1932 KGNAGVVPILAAKN
+1932 KSNAGIVPLLAPKRTVATVSQE
-1946 TIVTVG
+1946 TIH
-1952 QQSVHNNKTNTNDHH
+1952 SDKTNTTDHN
-1967 LQINFYDKANNTN
+1967 LQIKFYDKASDSY
-1980 KWIRIYNVS
+1980 KSIRIYNVS

-2000 SDGFRF
+2000 SNGFIF
-2006 DYNNQAKSSSG
+2006 DYNNQGNSSSG
-2017 NPAYTIIS
+2017 DPAYTIINMI
-2025 LLQSLC
+2025 QSLC

-2042 DNQTE
+2042 DNQAT

-2062 LDIGDENG
+2062 LDIGDEDG

-2120 STTQTSTSQQA
+2120 STIQTSTSKQA

-2136 RIERGTDKAK
+2136 RIERGTDKDK
-2146 YDNLKASLESDSTA
+2146 YDTLKASLKSDSTT

-2166 RLAFGDEWVNRFNE
+2166 RLAFGNEWVDRFNE

-2198 DDINWYSDNGV
+2198 DDINWYSNNGV

-2276 ILAEPSIEK
+2276 ILAEPTIEK
-2285 LNALFSIADIYKQ
+2285 LDALHSIADIYKQ
-2298 VKSALSTEE
+2298 VKSALATEG
-2307 KYIKTLDANDAKNKA
+2307 KFIKTLDANDSKNKA
-2322 RITLFNDVKKTL
+2322 RITLYNDVKNTL

-2391 ISDNSLLRKEFNI
+2391 ISDDSLLRKEFNI

-2409 GTPHNES
+2409 GTPNNEN
-2416 QEEVTKEIHEDNK
+2416 QKEIVEEVHKDNKKEDEDNK
-2429 SEDEVEPT
+2429 PEDENEPT

-2442 ESPVIP
+2442 EPKDNS
-2448 SETPEI
+2448 SETPNT
-2454 REGGE
+2454 REEGE
-2459 QILGDLSDDAF
+2459 QIIGDLGDDALDDLL
-2470 DEFNLDEDTYE
+2470 NLDDNTYE
-2481 ANVEESNLY
+2481 ANVEESNLN
-2490 YETLT
+2490 YENLT
-2495 DNQTHVNSLPHL
+2495 DNQTHINSLPHL

>member
-1 MNTDNVFKNSGYII
+1 MDTSQFINKGGYEVLNPLWSKSKNNTQPKTII
-15 SNPNYNP
+15 SASPQQGGLAETFYRANPSNF
-22 KTKKGRSQSPTLHVI
+22 VFE
-37 GVDDAGGNGAA
+37 GA
-48 DAFASNVS
+48 N
-56 DMWTMGD
+56 
-63 TSKYQRYGIT
+63 KYMKEGIT

-91 WAKAGNALAQTVI
+91 WAKAGNALAQTIV

-120 MIGSKIGLLD
+120 MIGSKIGILD

-156 TPGVDISNGGLTDF
+156 TPGVDISNGGLTDP
-170 GWWMSNMPSIA
+170 GWWFSNMPSIA

-189 STGVTKGLSWLGKA
+189 STGITKGLSWLGKA
-203 TKATSFTRKAVRATT
+203 TKATSFTRKAIRATT

-233 STVERAN
+233 STIERAN
-240 AMTELGINAALS
+240 AMTELGLNAALS

-292 HIFKDENGNDKID
+292 HIFKDNKGNDKVD

-334 DMLQLYGLKNMF
+334 DIIQLYGLKNMF
-346 RGGKLPELGSSKA
+346 RGGKLPELGRSKA
-359 KVRRAHKDMMKY
+359 KIRRANKDMTKY

-376 GTNAAEVAEE
+376 GTNTAEVAEE

-396 MTKLGHKIE
+396 MTKIGHKIE

-444 TDKPSRWDNRFDDY
+444 TDKPSRWDNRFNDY

-482 GLFKQVGYNISKHAE
+482 GLLKQVGYNISKHAD
-497 DKKAAKQAETTGE
+497 DKKAAKKAETTGE
-510 TKLSPEWSL
+510 TKLAPEWSL

-524 DVKRGIESVYARQV
+524 DVKRGVESVYARQV
-538 NLMDLKEKQ
+538 NLMNLKEKQ

-561 EITKEEAPIYEKMV
+561 EITKEEAPVYERMV

-583 ALQSYNNGTFDMTRE
+583 ALQSYNNGTFNMTRE

-619 SHKFQQDILAKLD
+619 SHKFQQDILDKLD
-632 KTKRQY
+632 KTKEQY
-638 EDETVRIDSLSGE
+638 ENETVRIDALSGE
-651 SNRKE
+651 SDRKE

-678 DMTERQAALIKEF
+678 EMRERQAALMSQF
-691 DDAFAAI
+691 DDAFNAI
-698 PDGKIDKNLPYRQMM
+698 PDGKINKNLPYKQMM

-728 KRKIEEQHKT
+728 KRKIEEQHKS

-747 LDNVNKRIDNV
+747 LDNINKRIDSV

-808 KAFGKYFGN
+808 KSFGKYFGN
-817 EEYNPDKDTIDSIIQ
+817 EKYNPDKDTINSIIE
-832 EYKQLGKRYDDV
+832 EYKKLGKRYDDV
-844 MTNLEQL
+844 MSNLEEL

-883 NYMNVLNNTMNEAR
+883 SYMNVLNNTMNETR
-897 IKAVDEAVNNITS
+897 IKAIDEAVNNITD

-946 KLNEALSVIN
+946 KINEALSVIN

-989 QAKNA
+989 QTKNA

-1007 STENKS
+1007 SSEIES
-1013 SNNQSTENV
+1013 SNNQSTETT

-1030 KQPANLQQ
+1030 RKIDNLQQ

-1046 NQFIKVTDNGVETDE
+1046 NQFIKVTDKGVETNE
-1061 TQDTADGRIVQ
+1061 SQDDADGKVVQ
-1072 SVDEETGEVT
+1072 SIDEETGEVI
-1082 RTIVPKDD
+1082 RSIAPKDD

-1100 NSNLFDYEDGVSLI
+1100 NDNLFDYEDGVSLI

-1145 AKAPVETKE
+1145 AKAPTERKE
-1154 ERPSTG
+1154 ESPSTG
-1160 GLSVEPESQT
+1160 GIEQS
-1170 STTIDT
+1170 
-1176 LRNIDFDKLK
+1176 
-1186 SMNYIDRY
+1186 
-1194 NFLKS
+1194 
-1199 NGLLTEHHGIVNGRE
+1199 
-1214 FVVANINGVLLP
+1214 
-1226 FYKSSSGTDG
+1226 
-1236 KHKNQW
+1236 
-1242 YPFFGVGT
+1242 
-1250 SSSGEKGNWLIKG
+1250 
-1263 DIPVMERGYDV
+1263 
-1274 EEIKLMQDTLNAA
+1274 QDT
-1287 FPYKHGEKWSPHNPH
+1287 
-1302 QIFGNNAIGASELNK
+1302 
-1317 LLFNTEDPNVQNGVN
+1317 
-1332 AQAHITNYIN
+1332 
-1342 RIKEQDNKVT
+1342 
-1352 EETPTTQSFDAE
+1352 TPTFDAE

-1397 IAEVRPEIKPEY
+1397 IAEVRPEIKQEY

-1441 NAVAQT
+1441 NVVAQT

-1499 ICQSSYGDNSSQAT
+1499 ICQSSYGDNSSKAT

-1526 DGQKK
+1526 DGKKK

-1603 KVKLYAVNDELIIKG
+1603 KVKLYAVTDELIIKG
-1618 VNSNGKEI
+1618 VDSNGKEI
-1626 TIGRMPKPTTIDD
+1626 TIGRMPKPVTIDD
-1639 GKYIAFNEGWG
+1639 GKYVAFNEGWG

-1658 GEVQSEL
+1658 GEVESKL

-1676 GSNEVLDNL
+1676 GSNETLDSL

-1690 DASINGIN
+1690 NASIHGIN
-1698 NKYLDAFQNNRLI
+1698 NKYLDAFQKNQLI
-1711 SKLVSDSFREKDFY
+1711 AKLVSDSFKEKDFY
-1725 RRKVYIDKE
+1725 KRKVYIDKE

-1762 RNNATNIN
+1762 KNNATNIN

-1784 NNITGVTDNQE
+1784 NNITGVTTNQE
-1795 VTISK
+1795 VTVSK

-1825 EGIKDLTSAR
+1825 EGIKDLSSAR

-1856 SNGWKVGSTI
+1856 SNGWKAGSTI

-1875 PDFVKAIGVNFDA
+1875 PDFVKAVGINFDK
-1888 NENNASIKKIGN
+1888 NENNDSITKIGN
-1900 AITKE
+1900 AIVKE
-1905 LQRKINNFFVDGNL
+1905 LQRHLNNFFVDGNL

-1925 FNNLVRN
+1925 FNNLIRN
-1932 KGNAGVVPILAAKN
+1932 KGNAGVVPLLAPKSS
-1946 TIVTVG
+1946 IVTIG
-1952 QQSVHNNKTNTNDHH
+1952 QQSVHNNKTNTDDHH

-2006 DYNNQAKSSSG
+2006 DYNNQGKSSSG
-2017 NPAYTIIS
+2017 NPAYTIIHM
-2025 LLQSLC
+2025 LQSLC

-2042 DNQTE
+2042 DNQAT

-2062 LDIGDENG
+2062 LDIGDEDG

-2120 STTQTSTSQQA
+2120 STIQTSTSKQA

-2146 YDNLKASLESDSTA
+2146 YDTLKASLESDSTT

-2166 RLAFGDEWVNRFNE
+2166 RLAFGNEWVDKFNE

-2276 ILAEPSIEK
+2276 ILAEPTIEK
-2285 LNALFSIADIYKQ
+2285 LNALHSIADVYKQ
-2298 VKSALSTEE
+2298 VKSALATEG
-2307 KYIKTLDANDAKNKA
+2307 KFIKTLDANDSKNKA
-2322 RITLFNDVKKTL
+2322 RIALYNDVKNTL

-2391 ISDNSLLRKEFNI
+2391 ISDDSLLRKEFNI

-2409 GTPHNES
+2409 GTPNNEN
-2416 QEEVTKEIHEDNK
+2416 QKETIEEVHKDNKEEDEDNK
-2429 SEDEVEPT
+2429 LEDENEPT
-2437 NPPVE
+2437 SPPVE
-2442 ESPVIP
+2442 ESKDNT
-2448 SETPEI
+2448 SETPNI

-2459 QILGDLSDDAF
+2459 QIIGDLGEGAF
-2470 DEFNLDEDTYE
+2470 DDLLDGDSYE
-2481 ANVEESNLY
+2481 ANVEERNLD

-2495 DNQTHVNSLPHL
+2495 DNKTHVTSLPHL

-2516 EDMQKLVD
+2516 ADMQKLVD

>member
-1 MNTDNVFKNSGYII
+1 MDTSEVFKNGGINIPNS
-15 SNPNYNP
+15 NYNP
-22 KTKKGRSQSPTLHVI
+22 KKKKNKEAPYIFTNNVGRYANPQAEAVASS
-37 GVDDAGGNGAA
+37 AGDNWVM
-48 DAFASNVS
+48 DENY
-56 DMWTMGD
+56 TR
-63 TSKYQRYGIT
+63 KYQRYGIT

-138 DFLEKKQEEFRE
+138 EFLEKKQEEFRE

-156 TPGVDISNGGLTDF
+156 TPGVDIANGGLTDF

-189 STGVTKGLSWLGKA
+189 STGVTKALSWLGKA

-218 KAIGNKNLYRWANKA
+218 KAIGNKNIYRWANKA

-240 AMTELGINAALS
+240 AMTELGLNAALS

-292 HIFKDENGNDKID
+292 HIFKDENGNDKVD

-359 KVRRAHKDMMKY
+359 KIRRAHKDMMKY

-376 GTNAAEVAEE
+376 GTNTAEIAEE

-444 TDKPSRWDNRFDDY
+444 TDKPSRWDNRFNDY
-458 ITSPQLWESA
+458 INSPQLWESA

-497 DKKAAKQAETTGE
+497 DKKAAKKAETTGE
-510 TKLSPEWSL
+510 TKLAPEWSL

-538 NLMDLKEKQ
+538 NLMNLKEKQ

-575 SDDYITNL
+575 SDDYVVNL

-619 SHKFQQDILAKLD
+619 SHKFQQEVLAKLD
-632 KTKRQY
+632 KTKEQY
-638 EDETVRIDSLSGE
+638 EDETVRIDALSGE
-651 SNRKE
+651 GNRKE

-678 DMTERQAALIKEF
+678 DMTARQAALIKEF
-691 DDAFAAI
+691 NDAFAAI

-747 LDNVNKRIDNV
+747 LDNINKHIDNV

-786 TQFREID
+786 TQFKEID

-844 MTNLEQL
+844 MSNLEQL

-856 SYRNAVMLG
+856 SYRNAIMLG

-883 NYMNVLNNTMNEAR
+883 SYMNVLNNTMNEAR
-897 IKAVDEAVNNITS
+897 IKAIDEAVNNITN

-916 LDTIDKIILAN
+916 LNTIDKILLAN
-927 RNGESIDDL
+927 KNGDPIDDL
-936 TSNFEEGDKA
+936 TSNFEEGNKA

-989 QAKNA
+989 QTKNA
-994 VKESSTSNLNPSE
+994 VKESSTSNLNLSE
-1007 STENKS
+1007 STENES
-1013 SNNQSTENV
+1013 SNNQSTETS
-1022 ESPTQEEN
+1022 ESSTQEEN

-1046 NQFIKVTDNGVETDE
+1046 NQFIKVTDNGIETNE

-1072 SVDEETGEVT
+1072 SVDEETGEVV
-1082 RTIVPKDD
+1082 RAIVPKDD

-1134 GRIVKQTTEGE
+1134 GRLVKQTTEGE
-1145 AKAPVETKE
+1145 AKAPTETGE
-1154 ERPSTG
+1154 QSPSTG
-1160 GLSVEPESQT
+1160 GIEQSQDTT
-1170 STTIDT
+1170 ST
-1176 LRNIDFDKLK
+1176 
-1186 SMNYIDRY
+1186 
-1194 NFLKS
+1194 
-1199 NGLLTEHHGIVNGRE
+1199 
-1214 FVVANINGVLLP
+1214 
-1226 FYKSSSGTDG
+1226 
-1236 KHKNQW
+1236 
-1242 YPFFGVGT
+1242 
-1250 SSSGEKGNWLIKG
+1250 
-1263 DIPVMERGYDV
+1263 
-1274 EEIKLMQDTLNAA
+1274 
-1287 FPYKHGEKWSPHNPH
+1287 
-1302 QIFGNNAIGASELNK
+1302 
-1317 LLFNTEDPNVQNGVN
+1317 
-1332 AQAHITNYIN
+1332 
-1342 RIKEQDNKVT
+1342 
-1352 EETPTTQSFDAE
+1352 FDAE

-1374 AGHVDYTTSDEDIN
+1374 AGHVDYMTSDEDIN
-1388 KVADAIKAK
+1388 KIANAIKAK
-1397 IAEVRPEIKPEY
+1397 IAEVRPEINPEY
-1409 VNAEVDKY
+1409 VNVEVDKY

-1429 QFKGI
+1429 QYKGI

-1457 DTTDYSPMFTKAMDT
+1457 DTTDYSPMFSKAMDV
-1472 FVQEYAKTLIVP
+1472 FVQEYAKTLLVP

-1499 ICQSSYGDNSSQAT
+1499 ICQSTYGNDSAQAT

-1526 DGQKK
+1526 EGQKK
-1531 YVIEDLDEVNKDTV
+1531 YIIEDLEEVNKDTV
-1545 VENSFKNPITRQTEF
+1545 VENSFKNPIIRQTEF

-1575 DLMNNKDITSDAD
+1575 DLMNNRDITSDAD
-1588 RKAYFDVIDKLQPGD
+1588 RKAYFDVIDKLQAGD
-1603 KVKLYAVNDELIIKG
+1603 KVKLYAVNNELIIKA

-1639 GKYIAFNEGWG
+1639 GRYIAFNEGWG
-1650 TDVKIGPN
+1650 TDVKIGAN

-1665 RDLFKSIFLND
+1665 RDLFKNIFLND
-1676 GSNEVLDNL
+1676 GSNKTLVDL

-1690 DASINGIN
+1690 NASINGIN
-1698 NKYLDAFQNNRLI
+1698 NKYLDAFQSNPLI
-1711 SKLVSDSFREKDFY
+1711 AKLVADSIKEKDFY
-1725 RRKVYIDKE
+1725 KRKVYIDKE

-1747 KLWRFCNISDAKLNI
+1747 KLWRFSNISDAKLNI
-1762 RNNATNIN
+1762 RNNVTNIN

-1784 NNITGVTDNQE
+1784 NNIAGVTSNQE

-1800 ITEGKMHRKLAF
+1800 ITEGKMHRKLTF
-1812 VTEENKSELPHPK
+1812 VTDENKSELPHPK
-1825 EGIKDLTSAR
+1825 EGIKDLSSAR

-1875 PDFVKAIGVNFDA
+1875 PDFVKAIGINFDA
-1888 NENNASIKKIGN
+1888 KENNESIKKIGN
-1900 AITKE
+1900 AVTKE
-1905 LQRKINNFFVDGNL
+1905 LQKKINDFFVDGNL

-1925 FNNLVRN
+1925 FNNLIRN
-1932 KGNAGVVPILAAKN
+1932 KGNAGVVPLLAPKN
-1946 TIVTVG
+1946 TVVTVS

-1967 LQINFYDKANNTN
+1967 LQINFYDKTNNTN

-2006 DYNNQAKSSSG
+2006 DYNNQGKSSSG
-2017 NPAYTIIS
+2017 NPAYTIINMI
-2025 LLQSLC
+2025 QSLC

-2042 DNQTE
+2042 DNQAE

-2120 STTQTSTSQQA
+2120 STTQTSTNQQA

-2146 YDNLKASLESDSTA
+2146 YDTLKSSLESDSTN
-2160 KGEDLM
+2160 KGEDLI
-2166 RLAFGDEWVNRFNE
+2166 RLVFGDEWVNRFNE

-2209 KGAIARTNSRGNNST
+2209 RGAIARTNSRGNNST

-2232 RKTIRIHG
+2232 RKTVRIHG

-2285 LNALFSIADIYKQ
+2285 LNALSSIADVYKQ
-2298 VKSALSTEE
+2298 VKSALVDEG
-2307 KYIKTLDANDAKNKA
+2307 KAIKALDTNDSKNKA
-2322 RITLFNDVKKTL
+2322 RIALYNDVKNTL

-2350 MTNSSVAKFMDDIKV
+2350 MTNSSVAKFMDNIKV

-2391 ISDNSLLRKEFNI
+2391 ISDDSLLRKEFNI
-2404 LSNLD
+2404 LSNLN

-2416 QEEVTKEIHEDNK
+2416 QEKVAKEIHEDNK

-2442 ESPVIP
+2442 EPTDTS
-2448 SETPEI
+2448 SETSKI

-2459 QILGDLSDDAF
+2459 QILTDFADDA
-2470 DEFNLDEDTYE
+2470 LDDLLLTEDDYSLE
-2481 ANVEESNLY
+2481 ANVEESNLD
-2490 YETLT
+2490 YETIIN
-2495 DNQTHVNSLPHL
+2495 NQTHVNSLPHL

>member
-1 MNTDNVFKNSGYII
+1 MNTDNVFKNSGYIV

-48 DAFASNVS
+48 DVFASNVN

-73 PNRISPN
+73 PNRISSN

-91 WAKAGNALAQTVI
+91 WAKAGNALAQTIV

-120 MIGSKIGLLD
+120 MIGSKIGILD

-189 STGVTKGLSWLGKA
+189 STGITKGLSWLGKA
-203 TKATSFTRKAVRATT
+203 TKATSFTRKAIRATT
-218 KAIGNKNLYRWANKA
+218 KAIGNKNIYRWANKA
-233 STVERAN
+233 STIERAN
-240 AMTELGINAALS
+240 AMTELGLNAALS

-277 NLTPQQYQQYIDNNP
+277 KLTPQQYQQYIDNNP
-292 HIFKDENGNDKID
+292 HIFKDDKGNDKVD

-359 KVRRAHKDMMKY
+359 KIRRANKDMMKY

-376 GTNAAEVAEE
+376 GTNTAEVAEE

-396 MTKLGHKIE
+396 MTKVGHKIE

-444 TDKPSRWDNRFDDY
+444 TDKPSRWDNRFNDY

-482 GLFKQVGYNISKHAE
+482 GLLKQVGYNISKHAD
-497 DKKAAKQAETTGE
+497 DKKAAKKAETTGE
-510 TKLSPEWSL
+510 TKLAPEWSL

-524 DVKRGIESVYARQV
+524 DVKRGVESVYARQV
-538 NLMDLKEKQ
+538 NLINLKEKQ

-561 EITKEEAPIYEKMV
+561 EITKEEAPVYERMV

-583 ALQSYNNGTFDMTRE
+583 ALQSYNNGTFNMTRE

-632 KTKRQY
+632 KTKEQY
-638 EDETVRIDSLSGE
+638 ENETVRIDALSGE
-651 SNRKE
+651 SDRKE
-656 NIPMEYIQIAATHN
+656 NIPMEYIQMAATHN

-678 DMTERQAALIKEF
+678 EMTERQAALMSQF
-691 DDAFAAI
+691 DDAFNTI
-698 PDGKIDKNLPYRQMM
+698 PDGKIDKNLPYKQMM

-728 KRKIEEQHKT
+728 KRKIEEQHKS

-747 LDNVNKRIDNV
+747 LDNINKRIDSV
-758 KKELAGDFSNERA
+758 KKDLAGDFSNERA

-808 KAFGKYFGN
+808 KSFGKYFGN
-817 EEYNPDKDTIDSIIQ
+817 EEYNPDKDTINSIIQ
-832 EYKQLGKRYDDV
+832 EYKQLGKRYDNV
-844 MTNLEQL
+844 MSNLEEL

-883 NYMNVLNNTMNEAR
+883 SYMNVLNNTMNEAR
-897 IKAVDEAVNNITS
+897 IKAVDEAVNNITD

-946 KLNEALSVIN
+946 KINEALSVIN

-961 NLGIYEDIKNNIIAK
+961 NLGIYEDIKHNIIAK

-989 QAKNA
+989 QTKNA
-994 VKESSTSNLNPSE
+994 VKENSTSNLNPSE
-1007 STENKS
+1007 SSEIES
-1013 SNNQSTENV
+1013 SNNQSTETS
-1022 ESPTQEEN
+1022 ESPTQKEN
-1030 KQPANLQQ
+1030 SNTANLQQ

-1046 NQFIKVTDNGVETDE
+1046 NQFIKVTDKGVETNE
-1061 TQDTADGRIVQ
+1061 SQDDADGKVVQ
-1072 SVDEETGEVT
+1072 VVDVETGEVI
-1082 RTIVPKDD
+1082 RSIAPKDD

-1100 NSNLFDYEDGVSLI
+1100 NDNLFDYEDGVSLI

-1145 AKAPVETKE
+1145 AKAPTETKE
-1154 ERPSTG
+1154 KSPSTG
-1160 GLSVEPESQT
+1160 GIEQS
-1170 STTIDT
+1170 
-1176 LRNIDFDKLK
+1176 
-1186 SMNYIDRY
+1186 
-1194 NFLKS
+1194 
-1199 NGLLTEHHGIVNGRE
+1199 
-1214 FVVANINGVLLP
+1214 
-1226 FYKSSSGTDG
+1226 
-1236 KHKNQW
+1236 
-1242 YPFFGVGT
+1242 
-1250 SSSGEKGNWLIKG
+1250 
-1263 DIPVMERGYDV
+1263 
-1274 EEIKLMQDTLNAA
+1274 QDT
-1287 FPYKHGEKWSPHNPH
+1287 
-1302 QIFGNNAIGASELNK
+1302 
-1317 LLFNTEDPNVQNGVN
+1317 
-1332 AQAHITNYIN
+1332 
-1342 RIKEQDNKVT
+1342 
-1352 EETPTTQSFDAE
+1352 TTTFDAE

-1388 KVADAIKAK
+1388 KVADAIKTK

-1441 NAVAQT
+1441 NVVAQT

-1457 DTTDYSPMFTKAMDT
+1457 DTTDYSPMFAKAMDA
-1472 FVQEYAKTLIVP
+1472 FVKEYAETLIVP

-1531 YVIEDLDEVNKDTV
+1531 YVVEDLDEVNKDTV

-1626 TIGRMPKPTTIDD
+1626 TIGRMPKPVTIDD
-1639 GKYIAFNEGWG
+1639 GKYVAFNEGWG

-1658 GEVQSEL
+1658 GEVESEL
-1665 RDLFKSIFLND
+1665 RDLFKNIFLND
-1676 GSNEVLDNL
+1676 GSNKTLDSL

-1690 DASINGIN
+1690 NASIHGIN
-1698 NKYLDAFQNNRLI
+1698 NKYLDAFQKNQLI
-1711 SKLVSDSFREKDFY
+1711 AKLVSDSFKEKDFY
-1725 RRKVYIDKE
+1725 KRKVYIDKE

-1747 KLWRFCNISDAKLNI
+1747 KLWRFCNISDAKLN
-1762 RNNATNIN
+1762 RGNNITNIN

-1784 NNITGVTDNQE
+1784 NNITGVTSNQE
-1795 VTISK
+1795 VTVSK

-1825 EGIKDLTSAR
+1825 EGIKDLNSAR

-1844 TSMLISGREHIS
+1844 TSMLISGKERIS

-1875 PDFVKAIGVNFDA
+1875 PDFVKAIGINFDN
-1888 NENNASIKKIGN
+1888 NEHNDSINKIGN
-1900 AITKE
+1900 AIVKE
-1905 LQRKINNFFVDGNL
+1905 LQSHLNNFFVDGNL

-1925 FNNLVRN
+1925 FNNLIRN
-1932 KGNAGVVPILAAKN
+1932 KGNAGVVPLLASKSS
-1946 TIVTVG
+1946 IVTVS
-1952 QQSVHNNKTNTNDHH
+1952 QQSVHNNTTNTNDHN
-1967 LQINFYDKANNTN
+1967 LQINFYDKVNNTN

-2000 SDGFRF
+2000 SDGFKF
-2006 DYNNQAKSSSG
+2006 DYNNQGKSSSG
-2017 NPAYTIIS
+2017 NPAYTIINMI
-2025 LLQSLC
+2025 QSLC

-2042 DNQTE
+2042 DNQAE

-2062 LDIGDENG
+2062 LDIGDEDG

-2120 STTQTSTSQQA
+2120 STIQTSTSKQA

-2146 YDNLKASLESDSTA
+2146 YDSLKSSLESDSAT

-2166 RLAFGDEWVNRFNE
+2166 RLAFGDEWVDRFNE

-2276 ILAEPSIEK
+2276 ILAEPTIEK
-2285 LNALFSIADIYKQ
+2285 LNALHSIADVYKQ
-2298 VKSALSTEE
+2298 VKSALATEG
-2307 KYIKTLDANDAKNKA
+2307 KFIKTLDANDPKNKA
-2322 RITLFNDVKKTL
+2322 RIALYNDVKNTL

-2365 SDVGEAKGETL
+2365 FDVGEAKGETL

-2391 ISDNSLLRKEFNI
+2391 ISNNSLLRKELNI

-2409 GTPHNES
+2409 GTPHNEN
-2416 QEEVTKEIHEDNK
+2416 QEKIIEEVHKDNK
-2429 SEDEVEPT
+2429 KEDEEAKSKDENEPT

-2442 ESPVIP
+2442 EPKDNS
-2448 SETPEI
+2448 SETPNI

-2459 QILGDLSDDAF
+2459 QIIGNLGDDALDDLLIGD
-2470 DEFNLDEDTYE
+2470 DESLE
-2481 ANVEESNLY
+2481 ANVEESNLN
-2490 YETLT
+2490 YESLT
-2495 DNQTHVNSLPHL
+2495 DNQTHINSLPHL

-2516 EDMQKLVD
+2516 ADMQKLVD

>member
-1 MNTDNVFKNSGYII
+1 MNTDNVFKNSGYIV

-48 DAFASNVS
+48 DVFASNVN

-73 PNRISPN
+73 PNRISSN

-91 WAKAGNALAQTVI
+91 WAKAGNALAQTIV

-120 MIGSKIGLLD
+120 MIGSKIGILD
-130 NDYKNPVS
+130 NDYKNPIS

-170 GWWMSNMPSIA
+170 GWWMNNMPSIA

-189 STGVTKGLSWLGKA
+189 STGITKGLSWLGKA
-203 TKATSFTRKAVRATT
+203 TKATSFTRKAIRATT
-218 KAIGNKNLYRWANKA
+218 KAIGNKNVYRWANKA
-233 STVERAN
+233 STIERAN
-240 AMTELGINAALS
+240 AMTELGLNAALS

-265 NDMYAEAVDKLN
+265 NDMYSEAIDKLN

-292 HIFKDENGNDKID
+292 HIFKDDKGNDKVD

-359 KVRRAHKDMMKY
+359 KIRRANKDMMKY

-376 GTNAAEVAEE
+376 GTNTAEVAEE

-396 MTKLGHKIE
+396 MTKVGHKIE

-444 TDKPSRWDNRFDDY
+444 TDKPSRWDNRFNDY

-482 GLFKQVGYNISKHAE
+482 GLLKQVGYNISKHAD
-497 DKKAAKQAETTGE
+497 DKKAAKKAETTGE
-510 TKLSPEWSL
+510 TKLAPEWSL

-524 DVKRGIESVYARQV
+524 DVKRGVESVYARQV
-538 NLMDLKEKQ
+538 NLIDLKEKQ

-561 EITKEEAPIYEKMV
+561 EITKEEAPVYERMV

-583 ALQSYNNGTFDMTRE
+583 ALQSYNNGTFNMTRE

-632 KTKRQY
+632 KTKNQY
-638 EDETVRIDSLSGE
+638 EDETVRIDALSGE
-651 SNRKE
+651 SDRKE
-656 NIPMEYIQIAATHN
+656 NIPMEYIQMAATHN

-678 DMTERQAALIKEF
+678 EMTERQAALMSQF
-691 DDAFAAI
+691 DDAFNAI
-698 PDGKIDKNLPYRQMM
+698 PDGKIDKNLPYKQMM

-728 KRKIEEQHKT
+728 KRKIEEQHKS

-747 LDNVNKRIDNV
+747 LDNINKRIDSV
-758 KKELAGDFSNERA
+758 KKDLAGDFSNERA

-793 ANIEKVFHDLENGDA
+793 ANIERVFHDLENGDA
-808 KAFGKYFGN
+808 KSFGKYFGN

-832 EYKQLGKRYDDV
+832 EYKRLGKRYDDV
-844 MTNLEQL
+844 MSNLEEL

-883 NYMNVLNNTMNEAR
+883 SYMNVLNNTMNEAR
-897 IKAVDEAVNNITS
+897 IKAIDEAVNNITD

-946 KLNEALSVIN
+946 KINEALSVIN

-961 NLGIYEDIKNNIIAK
+961 NLGIYENIKNNIIAK

-989 QAKNA
+989 QTKNA
-994 VKESSTSNLNPSE
+994 VKESSTSNLNLSE
-1007 STENKS
+1007 SSEIES
-1013 SNNQSTENV
+1013 LNNQSTDTP

-1030 KQPANLQQ
+1030 RNTANLQQ

-1046 NQFIKVTDNGVETDE
+1046 NQFIKVTDKGVETNE
-1061 TQDTADGRIVQ
+1061 SQDDADGKVVQ
-1072 SVDEETGEVT
+1072 SVDEETGEVI
-1082 RTIVPKDD
+1082 RSIAPKDD

-1100 NSNLFDYEDGVSLI
+1100 NNNLFDYEDGVSLI

-1145 AKAPVETKE
+1145 AKAPTETKE
-1154 ERPSTG
+1154 ESPSTG
-1160 GLSVEPESQT
+1160 GIEQS
-1170 STTIDT
+1170 
-1176 LRNIDFDKLK
+1176 
-1186 SMNYIDRY
+1186 
-1194 NFLKS
+1194 
-1199 NGLLTEHHGIVNGRE
+1199 
-1214 FVVANINGVLLP
+1214 
-1226 FYKSSSGTDG
+1226 
-1236 KHKNQW
+1236 
-1242 YPFFGVGT
+1242 
-1250 SSSGEKGNWLIKG
+1250 
-1263 DIPVMERGYDV
+1263 
-1274 EEIKLMQDTLNAA
+1274 QDT
-1287 FPYKHGEKWSPHNPH
+1287 
-1302 QIFGNNAIGASELNK
+1302 
-1317 LLFNTEDPNVQNGVN
+1317 
-1332 AQAHITNYIN
+1332 
-1342 RIKEQDNKVT
+1342 
-1352 EETPTTQSFDAE
+1352 TPTFDAE

-1417 VEQLKKAFDKVR
+1417 VAQLKKAFDKVR

-1441 NAVAQT
+1441 NVVAQT

-1457 DTTDYSPMFTKAMDT
+1457 DTTDYSPMFTKAMDA

-1626 TIGRMPKPTTIDD
+1626 TIGRMPKPVTIDD
-1639 GKYIAFNEGWG
+1639 GKYVAFNEGWG
-1650 TDVKIGPN
+1650 TDVKIGSN
-1658 GEVQSEL
+1658 GEVESEL
-1665 RDLFKSIFLND
+1665 RDLFKNIFLND
-1676 GSNEVLDNL
+1676 GSNKTLDGL

-1690 DASINGIN
+1690 NASIHGIN
-1698 NKYLDAFQNNRLI
+1698 NKYLDAFQKNQLI
-1711 SKLVSDSFREKDFY
+1711 AKLISDSFKEKDFY
-1725 RRKVYIDKE
+1725 KRKVYIDKE

-1762 RNNATNIN
+1762 KNNATNIN

-1784 NNITGVTDNQE
+1784 NNITGVTTNQE
-1795 VTISK
+1795 VTVSK

-1825 EGIKDLTSAR
+1825 EGIKNLSSAR

-1844 TSMLISGREHIS
+1844 TSMLISGKERIS

-1875 PDFVKAIGVNFDA
+1875 PDFVKAIGVNFDI
-1888 NENNASIKKIGN
+1888 NENNKSINKVGD

-1905 LQRKINNFFVDGNL
+1905 LKRKLHNFFVDGNL

-1925 FNNLVRN
+1925 FNNLIRN
-1932 KGNAGVVPILAAKN
+1932 KSNAGVVSLLAPKRTVATVSQE
-1946 TIVTVG
+1946 TIH
-1952 QQSVHNNKTNTNDHH
+1952 SDKTNTTDHN
-1967 LQINFYDKANNTN
+1967 LQIKFYDKVSDSY
-1980 KWIRIYNVS
+1980 KSIRIYNVS

-2000 SDGFRF
+2000 SDGFIF
-2006 DYNNQAKSSSG
+2006 DYNSQSKSSSG
-2017 NPAYTIIS
+2017 DPAYTIINMI
-2025 LLQSLC
+2025 QSLC

-2042 DNQTE
+2042 DNQAT

-2062 LDIGDENG
+2062 LDIGDEDG

-2120 STTQTSTSQQA
+2120 STIQTSTSKQA

-2146 YDNLKASLESDSTA
+2146 YDNLKASLKSDSTT

-2166 RLAFGDEWVNRFNE
+2166 RLAFGDEWVDRFNK

-2276 ILAEPSIEK
+2276 ILAEPTIEK
-2285 LNALFSIADIYKQ
+2285 LNALHSIADVYKQ
-2298 VKSALSTEE
+2298 VKSALATEG
-2307 KYIKTLDANDAKNKA
+2307 KFIKTLDANDSKNKA
-2322 RITLFNDVKKTL
+2322 RIALYNDVKNTL

-2391 ISDNSLLRKEFNI
+2391 ISDDSLLRKEFNI

-2409 GTPHNES
+2409 GTPHNEN
-2416 QEEVTKEIHEDNK
+2416 QKEIIEEVHKDNK
-2429 SEDEVEPT
+2429 EEDEEVKSKDENEPT

-2442 ESPVIP
+2442 EPKDNS
-2448 SETPEI
+2448 SETPNT

-2459 QILGDLSDDAF
+2459 QIISDLGDDALDDLLLSEDDYS
-2470 DEFNLDEDTYE
+2470 LE
-2481 ANVEESNLY
+2481 ANVEESNLN
-2490 YETLT
+2490 YESLT
-2495 DNQTHVNSLPHL
+2495 DNQTHINSLPHL

-2516 EDMQKLVD
+2516 ADMQKLVD

>member
-1 MNTDNVFKNSGYII
+1 MDTSQFINKGGYEVLNPLWSKSKKNTQPKTII
-15 SNPNYNP
+15 SASPQQGGLAETFYRANPSNF
-22 KTKKGRSQSPTLHVI
+22 VFE
-37 GVDDAGGNGAA
+37 GA
-48 DAFASNVS
+48 N
-56 DMWTMGD
+56 
-63 TSKYQRYGIT
+63 KYMKEGIT
-73 PNRISPN
+73 PNKISPN

-91 WAKAGNALAQTVI
+91 WAKAGNALAQTIV

-120 MIGSKIGLLD
+120 MIGSKIGILD
-130 NDYKNPVS
+130 DDYKNPVS

-156 TPGVDISNGGLTDF
+156 TPGVDISNGGLTDP
-170 GWWMSNMPSIA
+170 GWWFSNMPSIA

-189 STGVTKGLSWLGKA
+189 STGITKSLSWLGKA
-203 TKATSFTRKAVRATT
+203 TKATSFTRKAIRATT

-233 STVERAN
+233 STIERAN
-240 AMTELGINAALS
+240 AMTELGLNAALS

-265 NDMYAEAVDKLN
+265 NDMYAEAIDKLN
-277 NLTPQQYQQYIDNNP
+277 NLTPQQYQQYINNNP
-292 HIFKDENGNDKID
+292 HIFKDDKGNDKVN

-334 DMLQLYGLKNMF
+334 DIIQLYGLKNMF
-346 RGGKLPELGSSKA
+346 RGGKLPELGRSRA
-359 KVRRAHKDMMKY
+359 KIRRANKDITKY

-376 GTNAAEVAEE
+376 GTNTAEVAEE

-396 MTKLGHKIE
+396 MTKIGHKIE

-444 TDKPSRWDNRFDDY
+444 TDKSSRWDNRFNDY

-482 GLFKQVGYNISKHAE
+482 GLLKQVGYNISKHAD
-497 DKKAAKQAETTGE
+497 DKKAAKKAETTGE
-510 TKLSPEWSL
+510 TKLTPEWSL

-524 DVKRGIESVYARQV
+524 DVKRGVESVYARQV
-538 NLMDLKEKQ
+538 NLMNLKEKQ

-561 EITKEEAPIYEKMV
+561 EITKEEAPVYERMV

-583 ALQSYNNGTFDMTRE
+583 ALQSYNNGTFNMTRE

-632 KTKRQY
+632 KTKEQY
-638 EDETVRIDSLSGE
+638 ENETVRIDALSGE
-651 SNRKE
+651 SDRKE

-670 VKTLNNIE
+670 VKILNNIE
-678 DMTERQAALIKEF
+678 EMRERQAAFMSQF
-691 DDAFAAI
+691 DNAFNAI
-698 PDGKIDKNLPYRQMM
+698 PDGKIDKNLQYKQMM

-728 KRKIEEQHKT
+728 KRKIEEQHKS

-747 LDNVNKRIDNV
+747 LDNINKRIDSV
-758 KKELAGDFSNERA
+758 KKDLAGDFSNERA

-808 KAFGKYFGN
+808 KSFGKYFGN
-817 EEYNPDKDTIDSIIQ
+817 EEYNPDKDTINSIIE
-832 EYKQLGKRYDDV
+832 EYKQLGKRYDNV
-844 MTNLEQL
+844 MSNLEEL

-883 NYMNVLNNTMNEAR
+883 SYMNVLNNTMNEAR
-897 IKAVDEAVNNITS
+897 IKAIDEAVNNITD

-946 KLNEALSVIN
+946 KINEALSVIN

-961 NLGIYEDIKNNIIAK
+961 NLGIYEDIKHNIIAK

-989 QAKNA
+989 QTKNA

-1007 STENKS
+1007 SSEIES
-1013 SNNQSTENV
+1013 SNNQSTETP

-1030 KQPANLQQ
+1030 RKTANLQQ

-1046 NQFIKVTDNGVETDE
+1046 NQFIKVTDKGLETNE
-1061 TQDTADGRIVQ
+1061 SQDGADGKVVQ
-1072 SVDEETGEVT
+1072 YVDEETGEVI
-1082 RTIVPKDD
+1082 RSIAPKDD

-1100 NSNLFDYEDGVSLI
+1100 NDNLFDYEDGVSLI

-1145 AKAPVETKE
+1145 AKIPTEIKE
-1154 ERPSTG
+1154 ESPSTG
-1160 GLSVEPESQT
+1160 G
-1170 STTIDT
+1170 I
-1176 LRNIDFDKLK
+1176 
-1186 SMNYIDRY
+1186 
-1194 NFLKS
+1194 
-1199 NGLLTEHHGIVNGRE
+1199 
-1214 FVVANINGVLLP
+1214 
-1226 FYKSSSGTDG
+1226 
-1236 KHKNQW
+1236 
-1242 YPFFGVGT
+1242 
-1250 SSSGEKGNWLIKG
+1250 
-1263 DIPVMERGYDV
+1263 
-1274 EEIKLMQDTLNAA
+1274 EEYQDT
-1287 FPYKHGEKWSPHNPH
+1287 
-1302 QIFGNNAIGASELNK
+1302 
-1317 LLFNTEDPNVQNGVN
+1317 
-1332 AQAHITNYIN
+1332 
-1342 RIKEQDNKVT
+1342 
-1352 EETPTTQSFDAE
+1352 TPTFNPEDFKLAI
-1364 QFTHDVQSAF
+1364 QSAF
-1374 AGHVDYTTSDEDIN
+1374 FGKVDVDSSDADIDKVANDIKEKVIKTRKDIKEDYIN
-1388 KVADAIKAK
+1388 KIVDEYVKDLKEAFE
-1397 IAEVRPEIKPEY
+1397 EVRQEE
-1409 VNAEVDKY
+1409 
-1417 VEQLKKAFDKVR
+1417 
-1429 QFKGI
+1429 GI

-1441 NAVAQT
+1441 NVVAQT

-1531 YVIEDLDEVNKDTV
+1531 YIIEDLDEVNKDIV

-1603 KVKLYAVNDELIIKG
+1603 KVKLYAVTDELIIKG
-1618 VNSNGKEI
+1618 VDSNGKEI
-1626 TIGRMPKPTTIDD
+1626 TIGRMPKPVTIDD
-1639 GKYIAFNEGWG
+1639 GKYVAFNEGWG

-1658 GEVQSEL
+1658 GEVESEL

-1676 GSNEVLDNL
+1676 GSNKTLDSL

-1690 DASINGIN
+1690 NASIHGIN
-1698 NKYLDAFQNNRLI
+1698 NKYLDAFQNNQLI
-1711 SKLVSDSFREKDFY
+1711 AKLVSDSFKEKDFY
-1725 RRKVYIDKE
+1725 KRKVYIDKE

-1762 RNNATNIN
+1762 KNNVTNIN

-1784 NNITGVTDNQE
+1784 NNITGVTSNQE
-1795 VTISK
+1795 VTVSK

-1812 VTEENKSELPHPK
+1812 VTDANKSELPHPK
-1825 EGIKDLTSAR
+1825 EGIKDLNSAR
-1835 IAVVDPQDS
+1835 IAVVDPQNP
-1844 TSMLISGREHIS
+1844 TSMIISGKEHIS
-1856 SNGWKVGSTI
+1856 SNGWKAGSTI

-1875 PDFVKAIGVNFDA
+1875 PDFVKAVGINFDK
-1888 NENNASIKKIGN
+1888 NENNDSITKVGN
-1900 AITKE
+1900 AIVKE
-1905 LQRKINNFFVDGNL
+1905 LQRHLNNFFVDGNL

-1925 FNNLVRN
+1925 FNNLIRN
-1932 KGNAGVVPILAAKN
+1932 KGNAGVVPLLAPKSS
-1946 TIVTVG
+1946 IVTVG
-1952 QQSVHNNKTNTNDHH
+1952 QQSVHNNKTNTDDHH

-1980 KWIRIYNVS
+1980 RSIRIYNVS

-2017 NPAYTIIS
+2017 NPAYAIINM
-2025 LLQSLC
+2025 LQSLC

-2042 DNQTE
+2042 DNQAT

-2062 LDIGDENG
+2062 LDIGDEDG

-2120 STTQTSTSQQA
+2120 STIQTSTSKQA

-2146 YDNLKASLESDSTA
+2146 YDTFKASLKSDSTT

-2166 RLAFGDEWVNRFNE
+2166 RLAFGNEWVDRFNK

-2276 ILAEPSIEK
+2276 ILAEPTIEK
-2285 LNALFSIADIYKQ
+2285 LNALHSIADIYKQ
-2298 VKSALSTEE
+2298 VKSALATEG
-2307 KYIKTLDANDAKNKA
+2307 KFIKTLDANDSKNKA
-2322 RITLFNDVKKTL
+2322 RIALYNDVKNTL

-2350 MTNSSVAKFMDDIKV
+2350 MTNSSVAKFIDDIKV

-2391 ISDNSLLRKEFNI
+2391 ISDDSLLRKEFNI

-2409 GTPHNES
+2409 GTPHNEN
-2416 QEEVTKEIHEDNK
+2416 QKEIIEKVHEDNK
-2429 SEDEVEPT
+2429 EEDENEPT

-2442 ESPVIP
+2442 ESKDNS
-2448 SETPEI
+2448 SETPNT
-2454 REGGE
+2454 REEGE
-2459 QILGDLSDDAF
+2459 QIIDDLGDDALDDL
-2470 DEFNLDEDTYE
+2470 LDIDSYE
-2481 ANVEESNLY
+2481 ANVEESNLN
-2490 YETLT
+2490 YESLT
-2495 DNQTHVNSLPHL
+2495 DNQTHINSLPHL

-2516 EDMQKLVD
+2516 ADMQKLVD

>member
-1 MNTDNVFKNSGYII
+1 MNTDNVFKNSGYIV

-48 DAFASNVS
+48 DVFASNVN

-91 WAKAGNALAQTVI
+91 LAKAGNALAQTIV

-120 MIGSKIGLLD
+120 MIGSKIGILD

-189 STGVTKGLSWLGKA
+189 STGVTKALSWLGKA
-203 TKATSFTRKAVRATT
+203 TKATSFTRKAIRATT
-218 KAIGNKNLYRWANKA
+218 KAIGNKNVYRWANKA
-233 STVERAN
+233 STIERAN
-240 AMTELGINAALS
+240 AMTELGLNAALS

-277 NLTPQQYQQYIDNNP
+277 KLTPQQYQQYIDNNP
-292 HIFKDENGNDKID
+292 HIFKDDKGNDKVD

-346 RGGKLPELGSSKA
+346 RGGKLPELGSSKV
-359 KVRRAHKDMMKY
+359 KIRRANKDMMKY

-376 GTNAAEVAEE
+376 GTNTAEVAEE

-396 MTKLGHKIE
+396 MTKVGHKIE

-444 TDKPSRWDNRFDDY
+444 TDKPSRWDNRFNDY

-482 GLFKQVGYNISKHAE
+482 GLLKQVGYNISKHAD
-497 DKKAAKQAETTGE
+497 DKKSAKKAETTGE
-510 TKLSPEWSL
+510 TKLAPEWSL

-524 DVKRGIESVYARQV
+524 DVKRGVESVYARQV
-538 NLMDLKEKQ
+538 NLIDLKEKQ

-561 EITKEEAPIYEKMV
+561 EITKEEASVYERMV

-583 ALQSYNNGTFDMTRE
+583 ALQSYNNGTFNMTRE

-632 KTKRQY
+632 KTKEQY
-638 EDETVRIDSLSGE
+638 ENETVRIDALSGE
-651 SNRKE
+651 SDRKE
-656 NIPMEYIQIAATHN
+656 NIPMEYIQMAATHN

-678 DMTERQAALIKEF
+678 EMTERQAALISQF
-691 DDAFAAI
+691 DDAFNSI
-698 PDGKIDKNLPYRQMM
+698 PDGKIDKNLPYKQMM

-728 KRKIEEQHKT
+728 KRKIEEQHKS
-738 DPNIGTQVA
+738 DPNIGTQIA
-747 LDNVNKRIDNV
+747 LDNINKRIDSV
-758 KKELAGDFSNERA
+758 KKDLAGDFSNERA

-793 ANIEKVFHDLENGDA
+793 ANIERVFHDLENGDA
-808 KAFGKYFGN
+808 KSFGKYFGN
-817 EEYNPDKDTIDSIIQ
+817 EEYNPDKDTINSIIQ
-832 EYKQLGKRYDDV
+832 EYKQLGKRYDNV
-844 MTNLEQL
+844 MSNLEEL

-883 NYMNVLNNTMNEAR
+883 SYMNVLNNTMNEAR
-897 IKAVDEAVNNITS
+897 IKAIDEAVNNITD

-946 KLNEALSVIN
+946 KINEALSVIN

-989 QAKNA
+989 QTKNA
-994 VKESSTSNLNPSE
+994 IKESSTSNLNPSE
-1007 STENKS
+1007 SSEIDAL
-1013 SNNQSTENV
+1013 NNQSTETP

-1030 KQPANLQQ
+1030 RKTANLQQ

-1046 NQFIKVTDNGVETDE
+1046 NQFIKVTDKGVETNE
-1061 TQDTADGRIVQ
+1061 SQDDADGKIVQ
-1072 SVDEETGEVT
+1072 SVDEETGEVI
-1082 RTIVPKDD
+1082 RSIAPKDD

-1100 NSNLFDYEDGVSLI
+1100 NDNLFDYEDGVSLI

-1145 AKAPVETKE
+1145 AKAPTETKE
-1154 ERPSTG
+1154 ESPSTG
-1160 GLSVEPESQT
+1160 WIEQS
-1170 STTIDT
+1170 
-1176 LRNIDFDKLK
+1176 
-1186 SMNYIDRY
+1186 
-1194 NFLKS
+1194 
-1199 NGLLTEHHGIVNGRE
+1199 
-1214 FVVANINGVLLP
+1214 
-1226 FYKSSSGTDG
+1226 
-1236 KHKNQW
+1236 
-1242 YPFFGVGT
+1242 
-1250 SSSGEKGNWLIKG
+1250 
-1263 DIPVMERGYDV
+1263 
-1274 EEIKLMQDTLNAA
+1274 QDT
-1287 FPYKHGEKWSPHNPH
+1287 
-1302 QIFGNNAIGASELNK
+1302 
-1317 LLFNTEDPNVQNGVN
+1317 
-1332 AQAHITNYIN
+1332 
-1342 RIKEQDNKVT
+1342 
-1352 EETPTTQSFDAE
+1352 TPTFDAE

-1397 IAEVRPEIKPEY
+1397 IAEVRPEIKSEY

-1417 VEQLKKAFDKVR
+1417 VAQLKKAFDKVR

-1441 NAVAQT
+1441 NVVAQT

-1457 DTTDYSPMFTKAMDT
+1457 DTTDYSPMFTKAMDA

-1618 VNSNGKEI
+1618 VNNNGKEI
-1626 TIGRMPKPTTIDD
+1626 TIGRMPKPVTIDD
-1639 GKYIAFNEGWG
+1639 GKYVAFNEGWG

-1658 GEVQSEL
+1658 GEVESEL
-1665 RDLFKSIFLND
+1665 RDLFKNIFLND
-1676 GSNEVLDNL
+1676 GSNKTLDDL

-1690 DASINGIN
+1690 NASIHGIN
-1698 NKYLDAFQNNRLI
+1698 NKYLDTFQKNQLI
-1711 SKLVSDSFREKDFY
+1711 AKLVSDSFKEKDFY
-1725 RRKVYIDKE
+1725 KRKVYIDKE

-1742 LNHLV
+1742 LNHLI

-1762 RNNATNIN
+1762 KNNATNIN

-1784 NNITGVTDNQE
+1784 NNITGVTSNQE
-1795 VTISK
+1795 VTVSK

-1825 EGIKDLTSAR
+1825 EGIKDLNSAR

-1844 TSMLISGREHIS
+1844 TSMLISGKERIS

-1875 PDFVKAIGVNFDA
+1875 PDFVKAVGINFDK
-1888 NENNASIKKIGN
+1888 NENNDSITKIGN
-1900 AITKE
+1900 AIVKE
-1905 LQRKINNFFVDGNL
+1905 LQRHLNNFFVDGNL

-1925 FNNLVRN
+1925 FNDLIRN
-1932 KGNAGVVPILAAKN
+1932 KGNAGVVPLLAPKSS
-1946 TIVTVG
+1946 IVTVG
-1952 QQSVHNNKTNTNDHH
+1952 QQSVHNNKTNTDDHH

-1980 KWIRIYNVS
+1980 RWIRIYNVS

-2006 DYNNQAKSSSG
+2006 DYNNQGKSSSG
-2017 NPAYTIIS
+2017 NPAYTIVS
-2025 LLQSLC
+2025 MLQSLC

-2042 DNQTE
+2042 DNQAT

-2062 LDIGDENG
+2062 LDIGDEDG

-2120 STTQTSTSQQA
+2120 STIQTSTSKQA

-2146 YDNLKASLESDSTA
+2146 YDTLKASLESDSTT

-2166 RLAFGDEWVNRFNE
+2166 RLAFGNEWVDKFNK

-2240 KGNTVVGSRLLN
+2240 KGNTVVGSRILN

-2276 ILAEPSIEK
+2276 ILAEPTIEK
-2285 LNALFSIADIYKQ
+2285 LNALHNIADVYKQ
-2298 VKSALSTEE
+2298 VKSALATEG
-2307 KYIKTLDANDAKNKA
+2307 KFIKTLDANDSKNKA
-2322 RITLFNDVKKTL
+2322 RIALYNDVKNTL

-2391 ISDNSLLRKEFNI
+2391 ISDDSLLRKEFNI
-2404 LSNLD
+2404 LSNLY
-2409 GTPHNES
+2409 GTPHNEN
-2416 QEEVTKEIHEDNK
+2416 QKEIVEEVHKDNKEEDENNK
-2429 SEDEVEPT
+2429 SEDENEPT

-2442 ESPVIP
+2442 EPKDNS
-2448 SETPEI
+2448 SETPNT

-2459 QILGDLSDDAF
+2459 QIISDLGDDALDDLLLSEDDYS
-2470 DEFNLDEDTYE
+2470 LE
-2481 ANVEESNLY
+2481 ANVEESNLN
-2490 YETLT
+2490 YESLT
-2495 DNQTHVNSLPHL
+2495 DNQTHINSLPHL

-2516 EDMQKLVD
+2516 ADMQKLVD

>member
-1 MNTDNVFKNSGYII
+1 MNTDNVFKNSGYIV

-130 NDYKNPVS
+130 DDYKNPVS
-138 DFLEKKQEEFRE
+138 EFLEKKQEEFKE
-150 FAPIYT
+150 FAPIYA
-156 TPGVDISNGGLTDF
+156 TPGVDIANGGLTDF

-233 STVERAN
+233 STVEKAN
-240 AMTELGINAALS
+240 VMTELGLNAALS

-277 NLTPQQYQQYIDNNP
+277 NLTPEQYQQYIDNNP
-292 HIFKDENGNDKID
+292 NIFKDKDGNDKVD
-305 TSDRDAVAKFVAKE
+305 TSDRNAVAKFVAKE

-324 FLQNYWNIGW
+324 FLQNYWNICW

-346 RGGKLPELGSSKA
+346 RGGKLPKLGSSKA
-359 KVRRAHKDMMKY
+359 KIRRAHKDMMKY

-376 GTNAAEVAEE
+376 GKNTAEIAEE

-405 DYTYGNAMTI
+405 DYTYGNAMII

-444 TDKPSRWDNRFDDY
+444 TDKPSRWDNRFNDY

-497 DKKAAKQAETTGE
+497 DKKAAKKAETTGE
-510 TKLSPEWSL
+510 TKLAPEWSL

-538 NLMDLKEKQ
+538 NLINLKEKQ

-575 SDDYITNL
+575 SDDYIINL

-619 SHKFQQDILAKLD
+619 SHKFQQEVLAKLD
-632 KTKRQY
+632 KTKEQY
-638 EDETVRIDSLSGE
+638 EDETVRIDALSGE
-651 SNRKE
+651 GDRKE

-678 DMTERQAALIKEF
+678 DMTARQAALIKEF

-728 KRKIEEQHKT
+728 KRKLEEQHKT
-738 DPNIGTQVA
+738 DPNIGTQVS
-747 LDNVNKRIDNV
+747 LDNINKRIDNV
-758 KKELAGDFSNERA
+758 KKEIAGDFSNERA

-786 TQFREID
+786 TQFKEID

-851 GTTAD
+851 GSTAD
-856 SYRNAVMLG
+856 SYRNAIMLG

-883 NYMNVLNNTMNEAR
+883 DYMNVLNNTMNETR

-916 LDTIDKIILAN
+916 LDTIDKILLAN
-927 RNGESIDDL
+927 KNGKPIDDL
-936 TSNFEEGDKA
+936 TYNFEEGDKA
-946 KLNEALSVIN
+946 KLNKALSVIN

-961 NLGIYEDIKNNIIAK
+961 NLGIYEDIKDNIIAK

-989 QAKNA
+989 QTKNA

-1007 STENKS
+1007 STENES
-1013 SNNQSTENV
+1013 SNNQSTETS
-1022 ESPTQEEN
+1022 ESSKQEEN

-1046 NQFIKVTDNGVETDE
+1046 NQFIKVTDNGVETNE

-1072 SVDEETGEVT
+1072 SVDEETGEVI
-1082 RTIVPKDD
+1082 RNILPKDD

-1134 GRIVKQTTEGE
+1134 GRLVKQTTQGE
-1145 AKAPVETKE
+1145 AKAPTEIGE
-1154 ERPSTG
+1154 QSPSTG
-1160 GLSVEPESQT
+1160 GIEQS
-1170 STTIDT
+1170 
-1176 LRNIDFDKLK
+1176 
-1186 SMNYIDRY
+1186 
-1194 NFLKS
+1194 
-1199 NGLLTEHHGIVNGRE
+1199 
-1214 FVVANINGVLLP
+1214 
-1226 FYKSSSGTDG
+1226 
-1236 KHKNQW
+1236 
-1242 YPFFGVGT
+1242 
-1250 SSSGEKGNWLIKG
+1250 
-1263 DIPVMERGYDV
+1263 
-1274 EEIKLMQDTLNAA
+1274 QDTT
-1287 FPYKHGEKWSPHNPH
+1287 S
-1302 QIFGNNAIGASELNK
+1302 I
-1317 LLFNTEDPNVQNGVN
+1317 
-1332 AQAHITNYIN
+1332 
-1342 RIKEQDNKVT
+1342 
-1352 EETPTTQSFDAE
+1352 FDAE
-1364 QFTHDVQSAF
+1364 QFTHDIQSAF
-1374 AGHVDYTTSDEDIN
+1374 AGHVDYMTSDEDIN

-1397 IAEVRPEIKPEY
+1397 IAEVRPEIKSEY

-1429 QFKGI
+1429 QYKGI

-1441 NAVAQT
+1441 NVVAQT
-1447 ESLAAKVEET
+1447 ESFAAKIEET
-1457 DTTDYSPMFTKAMDT
+1457 DTTDYSPMFSKAMDV
-1472 FVQEYAKTLIVP
+1472 FVQEYAKTLLVP

-1499 ICQSSYGDNSSQAT
+1499 ICQSTYGNDSAQAT

-1526 DGQKK
+1526 DGKKK
-1531 YVIEDLDEVNKDTV
+1531 YIIEDLEEVNKDTV

-1588 RKAYFDVIDKLQPGD
+1588 RKAYFDVMDKLQPGD
-1603 KVKLYAVNDELIIKG
+1603 KVKLYAVNNELIIKG
-1618 VNSNGKEI
+1618 VNNNGKEI
-1626 TIGRMPKPTTIDD
+1626 TIGRMPKPTTIND
-1639 GKYIAFNEGWG
+1639 GRYVAFNEGWG

-1665 RDLFKSIFLND
+1665 RDLFKNIFLND
-1676 GSNEVLDNL
+1676 GSNKTLVDL

-1690 DASINGIN
+1690 NASVNGLS
-1698 NKYLDAFQNNRLI
+1698 NKYIAAFQNNPLI
-1711 SKLVSDSFREKDFY
+1711 AKLVTDSIKEKDFY
-1725 RRKVYIDKE
+1725 KRKVYINKE

-1747 KLWRFCNISDAKLNI
+1747 KLWRFSNISDAKLNI

-1784 NNITGVTDNQE
+1784 NNIAGVTSNQE

-1800 ITEGKMHRKLAF
+1800 ITEGKMHRKFTF
-1812 VTEENKSELPHPK
+1812 VTDENKSELPHPK
-1825 EGIKDLTSAR
+1825 EGIKDLSSAR
-1835 IAVVDPQDS
+1835 IAVVNPQDS

-1866 MTVFNRNGQ
+1866 MAVFNRNGQ
-1875 PDFVKAIGVNFDA
+1875 PDFVKAIGINFDA
-1888 NENNASIKKIGN
+1888 KENNESIKKVGN
-1900 AITKE
+1900 AVTKE
-1905 LQRKINNFFVDGNL
+1905 LQKKINDFFVDGNL

-1925 FNNLVRN
+1925 FNNLIRN
-1932 KGNAGVVPILAAKN
+1932 KGNAGVVPLLAPKN
-1946 TIVTVG
+1946 TVVTVS

-2006 DYNNQAKSSSG
+2006 DYNNQGKSSSG
-2017 NPAYTIIS
+2017 NPAYTIINMI
-2025 LLQSLC
+2025 QSLC
-2031 NLNIDAEGIKM
+2031 NLNIDVEGIKM
-2042 DNQTE
+2042 DNQAE

-2120 STTQTSTSQQA
+2120 STTQTSTNQQA

-2136 RIERGTDKAK
+2136 KIERGTDKAK

-2209 KGAIARTNSRGNNST
+2209 RGAIARTNSRGNNST
-2224 YDHIFRDG
+2224 YEHIFRDG
-2232 RKTIRIHG
+2232 RKTVRIHG

-2285 LNALFSIADIYKQ
+2285 LNALSSIADVYKQ
-2298 VKSALSTEE
+2298 VKSALADEG
-2307 KYIKTLDANDAKNKA
+2307 KAIKSFDTNDSKNKA
-2322 RITLFNDVKKTL
+2322 RIALYNDVKNTL

-2350 MTNSSVAKFMDDIKV
+2350 MTNSSIAKFMDNIKV

-2391 ISDNSLLRKEFNI
+2391 ISDDSLLRKEFNI

-2416 QEEVTKEIHEDNK
+2416 QEEVAKEIHEDNK
-2429 SEDEVEPT
+2429 SEDEIEPT

-2442 ESPVIP
+2442 ESTDTT

-2459 QILGDLSDDAF
+2459 QIISDLNDNALDD
-2470 DEFNLDEDTYE
+2470 LLLTEDSYG
-2481 ANVEESNLY
+2481 ANVEESNLD
-2490 YETLT
+2490 YESLT
-2495 DNQTHVNSLPHL
+2495 NNQTHVNSLPHL

-2524 SGWASI
+2524 SGLASI

>member
-1 MNTDNVFKNSGYII
+1 MNTDSVFKNSGYIV

-48 DAFASNVS
+48 DVFASNVN

-73 PNRISPN
+73 PNRISSN

-91 WAKAGNALAQTVI
+91 WAKAGNALAQTIV

-120 MIGSKIGLLD
+120 MIGSKIGILD

-189 STGVTKGLSWLGKA
+189 STGVTKALSWLGKA
-203 TKATSFTRKAVRATT
+203 TKATSFTRKAIRATT
-218 KAIGNKNLYRWANKA
+218 KAIGNKNIYRWANKA
-233 STVERAN
+233 STIERAN
-240 AMTELGINAALS
+240 AMTELGLNAALS

-277 NLTPQQYQQYIDNNP
+277 KLTPQQYQQYIDNNP
-292 HIFKDENGNDKID
+292 HIFKDDKGDDKVD

-334 DMLQLYGLKNMF
+334 DILQLYGLKNMF

-359 KVRRAHKDMMKY
+359 KIRRANKDMMKY

-376 GTNAAEVAEE
+376 GTNTADVAEE

-396 MTKLGHKIE
+396 MTKVGHKIE

-444 TDKPSRWDNRFDDY
+444 TDKSSRWDNRFNDY

-482 GLFKQVGYNISKHAE
+482 GLLKQVGYNISKHAD
-497 DKKAAKQAETTGE
+497 DKKAAKKAETTGE
-510 TKLSPEWSL
+510 TKLAPEWSL

-524 DVKRGIESVYARQV
+524 DVKRGVESVYARQV
-538 NLMDLKEKQ
+538 NLINLKEKQ
-547 ELIKSGKNPYDSSK
+547 DLIKSGKNPYDSSK
-561 EITKEEAPIYEKMV
+561 EITKEEAPVYERMV

-583 ALQSYNNGTFDMTRE
+583 ALQSYNNGTFNMTRE

-632 KTKRQY
+632 KTKEQY
-638 EDETVRIDSLSGE
+638 ENETVRIDALSGE
-651 SNRKE
+651 SDRKE
-656 NIPMEYIQIAATHN
+656 NIPMEYIQMAATHN

-678 DMTERQAALIKEF
+678 EMTERQAALMSQF
-691 DDAFAAI
+691 DNAFNSI
-698 PDGKIDKNLPYRQMM
+698 PDGKIDKNLPYKQMM

-728 KRKIEEQHKT
+728 KRKIEEQHKS

-747 LDNVNKRIDNV
+747 LDNINKRIDSV
-758 KKELAGDFSNERA
+758 KKDLAGDFSNERA

-808 KAFGKYFGN
+808 KSFGKYFGN
-817 EEYNPDKDTIDSIIQ
+817 EEYNPDKDTINSIIQ
-832 EYKQLGKRYDDV
+832 EYKQLGKRYDNV
-844 MTNLEQL
+844 MSNLEEL

-883 NYMNVLNNTMNEAR
+883 SYMNVLNNTMNEAR
-897 IKAVDEAVNNITS
+897 IKAVDEAVNNITD

-946 KLNEALSVIN
+946 KINEALSVIN

-961 NLGIYEDIKNNIIAK
+961 NLGIYEDIKHNIIAK

-989 QAKNA
+989 QTKNA
-994 VKESSTSNLNPSE
+994 VKENSTSNLNPSE
-1007 STENKS
+1007 SSEIES
-1013 SNNQSTENV
+1013 SNNQSTETS
-1022 ESPTQEEN
+1022 ESPTQKEN
-1030 KQPANLQQ
+1030 RNTANLQQ

-1046 NQFIKVTDNGVETDE
+1046 NQFIKVTDKGVETNE
-1061 TQDTADGRIVQ
+1061 TQDGADGKVVQ
-1072 SVDEETGEVT
+1072 FVDEETGEVI
-1082 RTIVPKDD
+1082 RSIAPKDD

-1100 NSNLFDYEDGVSLI
+1100 NDNLFDYEDGVSLI
-1114 DNNYKVQAYPTLDND
+1114 DNNYKVQAYPALDND

-1145 AKAPVETKE
+1145 AKAPTETKE
-1154 ERPSTG
+1154 KSPSTG
-1160 GLSVEPESQT
+1160 GIEQS
-1170 STTIDT
+1170 
-1176 LRNIDFDKLK
+1176 
-1186 SMNYIDRY
+1186 
-1194 NFLKS
+1194 
-1199 NGLLTEHHGIVNGRE
+1199 
-1214 FVVANINGVLLP
+1214 
-1226 FYKSSSGTDG
+1226 
-1236 KHKNQW
+1236 
-1242 YPFFGVGT
+1242 
-1250 SSSGEKGNWLIKG
+1250 
-1263 DIPVMERGYDV
+1263 
-1274 EEIKLMQDTLNAA
+1274 QDT
-1287 FPYKHGEKWSPHNPH
+1287 
-1302 QIFGNNAIGASELNK
+1302 
-1317 LLFNTEDPNVQNGVN
+1317 
-1332 AQAHITNYIN
+1332 
-1342 RIKEQDNKVT
+1342 
-1352 EETPTTQSFDAE
+1352 TTTFDAE

-1388 KVADAIKAK
+1388 KVADAIKTK

-1409 VNAEVDKY
+1409 VNAEVNKY

-1441 NAVAQT
+1441 NVVAQT

-1457 DTTDYSPMFTKAMDT
+1457 DTTDYSPMFAKAMDA

-1531 YVIEDLDEVNKDTV
+1531 YVVEDLDEVNKDTV

-1626 TIGRMPKPTTIDD
+1626 TIGRMPKPVTIDD
-1639 GKYIAFNEGWG
+1639 GKYVAFNEGWG

-1658 GEVQSEL
+1658 GEVESEL

-1676 GSNEVLDNL
+1676 GSNKILDSL

-1690 DASINGIN
+1690 NASIHGIN
-1698 NKYLDAFQNNRLI
+1698 NKYLDAFQKNQLI
-1711 SKLVSDSFREKDFY
+1711 AKLVSDSFKEKDFY
-1725 RRKVYIDKE
+1725 KRKVYIDKE

-1762 RNNATNIN
+1762 KNNATNIN

-1784 NNITGVTDNQE
+1784 NNITGVTSNQE

-1825 EGIKDLTSAR
+1825 EGIKDLNSAR

-1844 TSMLISGREHIS
+1844 TSMLISGKEHIS
-1856 SNGWKVGSTI
+1856 SNGWKAGSTI

-1875 PDFVKAIGVNFDA
+1875 PDFVKAIGINFDN
-1888 NENNASIKKIGN
+1888 NEHNDS
-1900 AITKE
+1900 ITKVGSAIVRE
-1905 LQRKINNFFVDGNL
+1905 LKRRLDNFSFDGNL

-1925 FNNLVRN
+1925 FNNLIRN
-1932 KGNAGVVPILAAKN
+1932 KGNAGVVPLLAPKSS
-1946 TIVTVG
+1946 IITVG
-1952 QQSVHNNKTNTNDHH
+1952 QQSVHNNKANTNDHN
-1967 LQINFYDKANNTN
+1967 LQINFYDKVNNTN

-1989 FGNTKARKIIT
+1989 FGNTKARKVIT
-2000 SDGFRF
+2000 SDGFTF
-2006 DYNNQAKSSSG
+2006 DYNKNNSSTDS
-2017 NPAYTIIS
+2017 PAYTIIYM
-2025 LLQSLC
+2025 LQSLC

-2042 DNQTE
+2042 DNQAE

-2062 LDIGDENG
+2062 LDIGDEDG

-2110 SQNMYIDIPM
+2110 SQNMYIDIPI
-2120 STTQTSTSQQA
+2120 STIQTSTSKQA

-2146 YDNLKASLESDSTA
+2146 YDSLKSSLESDSTT

-2166 RLAFGDEWVNRFNE
+2166 RLAFGDEWVDRFNE

-2276 ILAEPSIEK
+2276 ILAEPTIDK
-2285 LNALFSIADIYKQ
+2285 LNALHSIADVYKQ
-2298 VKSALSTEE
+2298 VKSALATEG
-2307 KYIKTLDANDAKNKA
+2307 KFIKTLDANDPKNKA
-2322 RITLFNDVKKTL
+2322 RIALYNDVKNTL

-2350 MTNSSVAKFMDDIKV
+2350 MTNSSVAKFMDDIKI

-2391 ISDNSLLRKEFNI
+2391 ISDNSLLRKELNI

-2409 GTPHNES
+2409 GTPHNEN
-2416 QEEVTKEIHEDNK
+2416 QEEIIEEVHRDNK
-2429 SEDEVEPT
+2429 EEDENEPT

-2442 ESPVIP
+2442 EPKDNS
-2448 SETPEI
+2448 SETPNT

-2459 QILGDLSDDAF
+2459 QILSDLADDA
-2470 DEFNLDEDTYE
+2470 LDDILDNNGYE
-2481 ANVEESNLY
+2481 ANVEESNLD
-2490 YETLT
+2490 YESLT
-2495 DNQTHVNSLPHL
+2495 DNQTHINSLPHL

-2516 EDMQKLVD
+2516 ADMQKLVD

>member
-1 MNTDNVFKNSGYII
+1 MDTSQFINKGGYEVLNPLWSKSKKNTQPKTII
-15 SNPNYNP
+15 SASPQQGGLAETFYRANPSNF
-22 KTKKGRSQSPTLHVI
+22 VFE
-37 GVDDAGGNGAA
+37 GA
-48 DAFASNVS
+48 N
-56 DMWTMGD
+56 
-63 TSKYQRYGIT
+63 KYMKEGIT

-91 WAKAGNALAQTVI
+91 WAKAGNALAQTIV

-120 MIGSKIGLLD
+120 MIGSKIGILD
-130 NDYKNPVS
+130 DDYKNPVS
-138 DFLEKKQEEFRE
+138 DFLEKKQEEFSE

-189 STGVTKGLSWLGKA
+189 STGITKGLSWLGKA
-203 TKATSFTRKAVRATT
+203 TKATSFTRKAIRATT
-218 KAIGNKNLYRWANKA
+218 KAIGNKNVYRWANKA
-233 STVERAN
+233 STIERAN
-240 AMTELGINAALS
+240 AMTELGLNAALS

-277 NLTPQQYQQYIDNNP
+277 KLTPQQYQQYIDNNP
-292 HIFKDENGNDKID
+292 HIFKDDKGNDKVD

-359 KVRRAHKDMMKY
+359 KIRRANKDMMKY

-376 GTNAAEVAEE
+376 GTNTAEVAEE

-396 MTKLGHKIE
+396 MTKVGHKIE

-444 TDKPSRWDNRFDDY
+444 TDKPSRWDNRFNDY

-482 GLFKQVGYNISKHAE
+482 GLLKQVGYNISKHAD
-497 DKKAAKQAETTGE
+497 DKKAAKKAETTGE
-510 TKLSPEWSL
+510 TKLAPEWSL

-524 DVKRGIESVYARQV
+524 DVKRGVESVYARQV
-538 NLMDLKEKQ
+538 NLINLKEKQ

-561 EITKEEAPIYEKMV
+561 EITKEEAPVYERMV
-575 SDDYITNL
+575 SDDYVTNL
-583 ALQSYNNGTFDMTRE
+583 ALQSYNNGTFNMTRE

-632 KTKRQY
+632 KTKEQY
-638 EDETVRIDSLSGE
+638 ENETVRIDALSGY
-651 SNRKE
+651 SDRKE
-656 NIPMEYIQIAATHN
+656 NIPMEYIQMAATHN

-678 DMTERQAALIKEF
+678 EMTERQAALMSQF
-691 DDAFAAI
+691 DDAFNAI
-698 PDGKIDKNLPYRQMM
+698 PDGKIDKNLPYKQMM

-728 KRKIEEQHKT
+728 KRKIEEQHKN

-747 LDNVNKRIDNV
+747 LDNINKRIDSV
-758 KKELAGDFSNERA
+758 KKDLAGDFSNERA

-793 ANIEKVFHDLENGDA
+793 ANIEKVFRDLENGDA
-808 KAFGKYFGN
+808 KSFGKYFGN
-817 EEYNPDKDTIDSIIQ
+817 EEYNPDKDTINSIIQ
-832 EYKQLGKRYDDV
+832 EYKQLGKRYDNV
-844 MTNLEQL
+844 MSNLEEL

-883 NYMNVLNNTMNEAR
+883 SYMNVLNNTMNEAR
-897 IKAVDEAVNNITS
+897 IKAVDEAVNNITD

-936 TSNFEEGDKA
+936 TSNFEEGDKD
-946 KLNEALSVIN
+946 KINEALSVIN

-961 NLGIYEDIKNNIIAK
+961 NLGIYEDIKHNIIAK

-989 QAKNA
+989 QTKNA

-1007 STENKS
+1007 SSEIES
-1013 SNNQSTENV
+1013 SNNQSTKTP
-1022 ESPTQEEN
+1022 ESPTQDEN
-1030 KQPANLQQ
+1030 RKTANLQQ

-1046 NQFIKVTDNGVETDE
+1046 NQFIKVTDKGVETNE
-1061 TQDTADGRIVQ
+1061 SQDGADGKVVQ
-1072 SVDEETGEVT
+1072 SVDEETGEVI
-1082 RTIVPKDD
+1082 RSIAPKDD

-1100 NSNLFDYEDGVSLI
+1100 NDNLFDYEDGVSLI

-1145 AKAPVETKE
+1145 AKAPTERKE
-1154 ERPSTG
+1154 ESPSTG
-1160 GLSVEPESQT
+1160 GIEQS
-1170 STTIDT
+1170 
-1176 LRNIDFDKLK
+1176 
-1186 SMNYIDRY
+1186 
-1194 NFLKS
+1194 
-1199 NGLLTEHHGIVNGRE
+1199 
-1214 FVVANINGVLLP
+1214 
-1226 FYKSSSGTDG
+1226 
-1236 KHKNQW
+1236 
-1242 YPFFGVGT
+1242 
-1250 SSSGEKGNWLIKG
+1250 
-1263 DIPVMERGYDV
+1263 
-1274 EEIKLMQDTLNAA
+1274 QDT
-1287 FPYKHGEKWSPHNPH
+1287 
-1302 QIFGNNAIGASELNK
+1302 
-1317 LLFNTEDPNVQNGVN
+1317 
-1332 AQAHITNYIN
+1332 
-1342 RIKEQDNKVT
+1342 
-1352 EETPTTQSFDAE
+1352 TPTFNAE

-1417 VEQLKKAFDKVR
+1417 VAQLKKAFDKVR

-1441 NAVAQT
+1441 NIVAQT

-1618 VNSNGKEI
+1618 VNNNGKEI
-1626 TIGRMPKPTTIDD
+1626 TIGRMPKPVTIDD
-1639 GKYIAFNEGWG
+1639 GKYVAFNEGWG

-1658 GEVQSEL
+1658 GEVESEL
-1665 RDLFKSIFLND
+1665 RDLFKNIFLND
-1676 GSNEVLDNL
+1676 GSNKTLDDL

-1690 DASINGIN
+1690 NASIHGIN
-1698 NKYLDAFQNNRLI
+1698 NKYLDAFQKNQLI
-1711 SKLVSDSFREKDFY
+1711 AKLVSDSFKEKDFY
-1725 RRKVYIDKE
+1725 KRKVYIDKE

-1762 RNNATNIN
+1762 KNNATNIN

-1784 NNITGVTDNQE
+1784 NNITGVTSNQE
-1795 VTISK
+1795 VTVSK

-1825 EGIKDLTSAR
+1825 EGIKDLSSAR

-1844 TSMLISGREHIS
+1844 TSMLISGKERIS

-1875 PDFVKAIGVNFDA
+1875 PDFVKAIGINFDN
-1888 NENNASIKKIGN
+1888 NEHNDSITKVGN
-1900 AITKE
+1900 AIVKE
-1905 LQRKINNFFVDGNL
+1905 LQRHLNNFFVDGNL

-1925 FNNLVRN
+1925 FNNLIRN
-1932 KGNAGVVPILAAKN
+1932 KGNAGVVPILAPKN
-1946 TIVTVG
+1946 TIVIID
-1952 QQSVHNNKTNTNDHH
+1952 QQSVHNDKTNTNDHN
-1967 LQINFYDKANNTN
+1967 LQIRFYDKVNNTT

-2006 DYNNQAKSSSG
+2006 DYNNQGKSSSG
-2017 NPAYTIIS
+2017 NPAYTIIRM
-2025 LLQSLC
+2025 LQSLC

-2042 DNQTE
+2042 DNQAT

-2062 LDIGDENG
+2062 LDIGDEDG

-2120 STTQTSTSQQA
+2120 STIQTSTSKQA

-2136 RIERGTDKAK
+2136 RIERGTDKSK
-2146 YDNLKASLESDSTA
+2146 YDTLKASLESDSTT

-2166 RLAFGDEWVNRFNE
+2166 RLAFGNEWVDRFNK
-2180 EAKTD
+2180 EAKTN

-2276 ILAEPSIEK
+2276 ILAEPTIEK
-2285 LNALFSIADIYKQ
+2285 LNALHSIADIYKQ
-2298 VKSALSTEE
+2298 VKSALATEG
-2307 KYIKTLDANDAKNKA
+2307 KFIKNLDANDSKNKA
-2322 RITLFNDVKKTL
+2322 RITLYNDVKNTL

-2409 GTPHNES
+2409 GTTHNEN
-2416 QEEVTKEIHEDNK
+2416 QKEIVEEVHEDNK
-2429 SEDEVEPT
+2429 EEDEELKSKDENEPT

-2442 ESPVIP
+2442 EPKDNS
-2448 SETPEI
+2448 SETPNT

-2459 QILGDLSDDAF
+2459 QKIDILDD
-2470 DEFNLDEDTYE
+2470 DTLDDILDIGGYE
-2481 ANVEESNLY
+2481 ANVEESNLN
-2490 YETLT
+2490 YESLT
-2495 DNQTHVNSLPHL
+2495 DNQTHINSLPHL

-2516 EDMQKLVD
+2516 ADMQKLVD

>member
-1 MNTDNVFKNSGYII
+1 MNTDNVFKNSGYIVA
-15 SNPNYNP
+15 NPNYNP

-48 DAFASNVS
+48 DVFASNVN

-73 PNRISPN
+73 PNRISSN

-91 WAKAGNALAQTVI
+91 WAKAGNALAQTIV
-104 SEIGLGTALG
+104 SEIGIGTALG

-120 MIGSKIGLLD
+120 MIGSKIGILD

-156 TPGVDISNGGLTDF
+156 TPGVDISNGGLTDS

-189 STGVTKGLSWLGKA
+189 STGVTKALSWLGKA
-203 TKATSFTRKAVRATT
+203 IKATSFTRKAIRATT
-218 KAIGNKNLYRWANKA
+218 KAIGNKNIYRWANKA
-233 STVERAN
+233 STIERAN
-240 AMTELGINAALS
+240 AMTELGLNAALS

-277 NLTPQQYQQYIDNNP
+277 KLTPQQYQQYIDNNP
-292 HIFKDENGNDKID
+292 HIFKDDKGNDKVD

-359 KVRRAHKDMMKY
+359 KIRRANKDMMKY

-376 GTNAAEVAEE
+376 GTNTAEVAEE

-396 MTKLGHKIE
+396 MTKVGHKIE

-444 TDKPSRWDNRFDDY
+444 TDKPSRWDNRFNDY

-482 GLFKQVGYNISKHAE
+482 GLLKQVGYNISKHAD
-497 DKKAAKQAETTGE
+497 DKKAAKKAETTGE
-510 TKLSPEWSL
+510 TKLAPEWSL

-524 DVKRGIESVYARQV
+524 DVKRGVESVYARQV
-538 NLMDLKEKQ
+538 NLINLKEKQ

-561 EITKEEAPIYEKMV
+561 EITKEEAPVYERMV

-583 ALQSYNNGTFDMTRE
+583 ALQSYNNGTFNMTRE

-632 KTKRQY
+632 KTKEQY
-638 EDETVRIDSLSGE
+638 ENETVRIDALSGE
-651 SNRKE
+651 SDRKE
-656 NIPMEYIQIAATHN
+656 NIPMEYIQMAATHN

-678 DMTERQAALIKEF
+678 EMTERQAALMSQF
-691 DDAFAAI
+691 DDAFNAI
-698 PDGKIDKNLPYRQMM
+698 PDGKIDKNLPYKQMM

-728 KRKIEEQHKT
+728 KRKIEEQHKS

-747 LDNVNKRIDNV
+747 LDNINKRIDSV
-758 KKELAGDFSNERA
+758 KKDLAGDFSNERA

-808 KAFGKYFGN
+808 KSFGKYFGN
-817 EEYNPDKDTIDSIIQ
+817 EEYNPDKDTINSIIQ
-832 EYKQLGKRYDDV
+832 EYKQLGKRYDNV
-844 MTNLEQL
+844 MSNLEEL

-856 SYRNAVMLG
+856 SYRNAVILG

-883 NYMNVLNNTMNEAR
+883 SYMNVLNNTMNEAR
-897 IKAVDEAVNNITS
+897 IKAVDEAVNNITD

-946 KLNEALSVIN
+946 KINEALSVIN

-961 NLGIYEDIKNNIIAK
+961 NLGIYEDIKHNIIAK

-989 QAKNA
+989 QTKNA
-994 VKESSTSNLNPSE
+994 VKENSTSNLNPSE
-1007 STENKS
+1007 SSEIES
-1013 SNNQSTENV
+1013 SNNQSTETS

-1030 KQPANLQQ
+1030 SNTANLQQ

-1046 NQFIKVTDNGVETDE
+1046 NQFIKVTDKGVETNE
-1061 TQDTADGRIVQ
+1061 SQDGADGKVVQ
-1072 SVDEETGEVT
+1072 FVDEETGEVI
-1082 RTIVPKDD
+1082 RSIAPKDD

-1100 NSNLFDYEDGVSLI
+1100 NDNLFDYEDGVSLI

-1145 AKAPVETKE
+1145 AKAPTEIKE
-1154 ERPSTG
+1154 KSPSTG
-1160 GLSVEPESQT
+1160 GIEQS
-1170 STTIDT
+1170 
-1176 LRNIDFDKLK
+1176 
-1186 SMNYIDRY
+1186 
-1194 NFLKS
+1194 
-1199 NGLLTEHHGIVNGRE
+1199 
-1214 FVVANINGVLLP
+1214 
-1226 FYKSSSGTDG
+1226 
-1236 KHKNQW
+1236 
-1242 YPFFGVGT
+1242 
-1250 SSSGEKGNWLIKG
+1250 
-1263 DIPVMERGYDV
+1263 
-1274 EEIKLMQDTLNAA
+1274 QDT
-1287 FPYKHGEKWSPHNPH
+1287 
-1302 QIFGNNAIGASELNK
+1302 
-1317 LLFNTEDPNVQNGVN
+1317 
-1332 AQAHITNYIN
+1332 
-1342 RIKEQDNKVT
+1342 
-1352 EETPTTQSFDAE
+1352 TTTFDAE

-1388 KVADAIKAK
+1388 KVADAIKTK

-1441 NAVAQT
+1441 NVVAQT

-1457 DTTDYSPMFTKAMDT
+1457 DTTDYSPMFAKAMDA

-1531 YVIEDLDEVNKDTV
+1531 YVVEDLDEVNKDTV

-1575 DLMNNKDITSDAD
+1575 DLMNNKAITSDAD

-1626 TIGRMPKPTTIDD
+1626 TIGRMPKPVTIDD
-1639 GKYIAFNEGWG
+1639 GKYVAFNEGWG

-1658 GEVQSEL
+1658 GEVESEL

-1676 GSNEVLDNL
+1676 GSNKILDSL

-1690 DASINGIN
+1690 NASIHGIN
-1698 NKYLDAFQNNRLI
+1698 NNYIDAFQKNQLI
-1711 SKLVSDSFREKDFY
+1711 AKLVSDSFKEKDFY
-1725 RRKVYIDKE
+1725 KRKVYVDEK

-1762 RNNATNIN
+1762 KNNATNIN

-1784 NNITGVTDNQE
+1784 NNITGVTSNQE

-1825 EGIKDLTSAR
+1825 EGIKDLNSAR

-1844 TSMLISGREHIS
+1844 TSMLISGKERIS

-1875 PDFVKAIGVNFDA
+1875 PDFVKAIGVNFDI
-1888 NENNASIKKIGN
+1888 NENNKSINKVGN
-1900 AITKE
+1900 AITNE
-1905 LQRKINNFFVDGNL
+1905 LQRHLNNFFVDGNL

-1925 FNNLVRN
+1925 FNNLIRN
-1932 KGNAGVVPILAAKN
+1932 KGNAGVVPLLAPKSS
-1946 TIVTVG
+1946 IVTVG
-1952 QQSVHNNKTNTNDHH
+1952 QQSVHNNTTNTNDHH

-1980 KWIRIYNVS
+1980 RWIRIYNVS

-2006 DYNNQAKSSSG
+2006 DYNNQGKSSSG
-2017 NPAYTIIS
+2017 NPAYTIIHM
-2025 LLQSLC
+2025 LQSLC

-2042 DNQTE
+2042 DNQAE

-2062 LDIGDENG
+2062 LDIGDEDG

-2094 DDNGSNYD
+2094 DNNGSNYD

-2120 STTQTSTSQQA
+2120 STIQTSTSKQA

-2146 YDNLKASLESDSTA
+2146 YDSLKSSLESDSAT

-2166 RLAFGDEWVNRFNE
+2166 RLAFGDEWVDRFNE

-2276 ILAEPSIEK
+2276 ILAEPTIEK
-2285 LNALFSIADIYKQ
+2285 LNALHSIVDVYKQ
-2298 VKSALSTEE
+2298 VKSALATEG
-2307 KYIKTLDANDAKNKA
+2307 KFIKTLDANDPKNKA
-2322 RITLFNDVKKTL
+2322 RIALYNDVKNTL

-2391 ISDNSLLRKEFNI
+2391 ISDNSLLRKELNI

-2409 GTPHNES
+2409 GTPHNEN
-2416 QEEVTKEIHEDNK
+2416 QEKIIEEVHKDNK
-2429 SEDEVEPT
+2429 EEDENEPT

-2442 ESPVIP
+2442 EPKDNS
-2448 SETPEI
+2448 SETPNT

-2459 QILGDLSDDAF
+2459 QIISDLGDDTLDDLLIGD
-2470 DEFNLDEDTYE
+2470 DESLE
-2481 ANVEESNLY
+2481 ANVEESNLN
-2490 YETLT
+2490 YESLT
-2495 DNQTHVNSLPHL
+2495 DNQTHINSLPHL

-2516 EDMQKLVD
+2516 ADMQKLVD

>member
-48 DAFASNVS
+48 DVFASNVN

-156 TPGVDISNGGLTDF
+156 TPGVDIANGGLTDF

-203 TKATSFTRKAVRATT
+203 TKATSFTRKAVRGVT
-218 KAIGNKNLYRWANKA
+218 KAIGNKNIYRWANKA

-376 GTNAAEVAEE
+376 GTNTAEVAEE

-497 DKKAAKQAETTGE
+497 DKKAAKKAETTGE

-524 DVKRGIESVYARQV
+524 DVKRGINSVYARQV

-619 SHKFQQDILAKLD
+619 SHKFQQDVLAKLD

-638 EDETVRIDSLSGE
+638 EDETVRIDALSGE

-747 LDNVNKRIDNV
+747 LDNINKRIDNV

-793 ANIEKVFHDLENGDA
+793 ANIEKVFHNLENGDA

-817 EEYNPDKDTIDSIIQ
+817 EKYNPDKDTIDSIIK

-844 MTNLEQL
+844 MSNLEQL
-851 GTTAD
+851 GSTAD
-856 SYRNAVMLG
+856 SYRNAIMLG

-883 NYMNVLNNTMNEAR
+883 NYMSVLNNTMNEAR
-897 IKAVDEAVNNITS
+897 VKAIDEAVDNITG

-976 MAQKAIDEGNASA
+976 TAQKAIDEGNASA

-994 VKESSTSNLNPSE
+994 VKESSTSNLNSSE

-1022 ESPTQEEN
+1022 ESPTQKEN

-1061 TQDTADGRIVQ
+1061 TQDGADGRIVQ
-1072 SVDEETGEVT
+1072 SADEETGEVT
-1082 RTIVPKDD
+1082 RSIVPKDD

-1134 GRIVKQTTEGE
+1134 GRLVKQTTEGE
-1145 AKAPVETKE
+1145 AKAPVETGE
-1154 ERPSTG
+1154 QSPSTG
-1160 GLSVEPESQT
+1160 GIEQSQGTT
-1170 STTIDT
+1170 ST
-1176 LRNIDFDKLK
+1176 
-1186 SMNYIDRY
+1186 
-1194 NFLKS
+1194 
-1199 NGLLTEHHGIVNGRE
+1199 
-1214 FVVANINGVLLP
+1214 
-1226 FYKSSSGTDG
+1226 
-1236 KHKNQW
+1236 
-1242 YPFFGVGT
+1242 
-1250 SSSGEKGNWLIKG
+1250 
-1263 DIPVMERGYDV
+1263 
-1274 EEIKLMQDTLNAA
+1274 
-1287 FPYKHGEKWSPHNPH
+1287 
-1302 QIFGNNAIGASELNK
+1302 
-1317 LLFNTEDPNVQNGVN
+1317 
-1332 AQAHITNYIN
+1332 
-1342 RIKEQDNKVT
+1342 
-1352 EETPTTQSFDAE
+1352 FDAE

-1441 NAVAQT
+1441 NVVAQT
-1447 ESLAAKVEET
+1447 ESFSAKVEET

-1472 FVQEYAKTLIVP
+1472 FIQEYAKTLIVP

-1698 NKYLDAFQNNRLI
+1698 NKYLDAFQSNPLI
-1711 SKLVSDSFREKDFY
+1711 AKLVSDSFKEKDFY

-1747 KLWRFCNISDAKLNI
+1747 KLWRFCNVSDAKLNKS
-1762 RNNATNIN
+1762 NNITNIN

-1844 TSMLISGREHIS
+1844 TSMLISGKEHIS

-1875 PDFVKAIGVNFDA
+1875 PDFVKAVGVNFDA

-2110 SQNMYIDIPM
+2110 SQNMYINIPM
-2120 STTQTSTSQQA
+2120 STTQISTSQQA

-2285 LNALFSIADIYKQ
+2285 LNALSSIADIYKQ
-2298 VKSALSTEE
+2298 VKSALATEE

-2376 LSKIMKFIAKFFGWN
+2376 LSKIMKFIAKFFRWN
-2391 ISDNSLLRKEFNI
+2391 ISDDSLLRKEFNI

-2416 QEEVTKEIHEDNK
+2416 QEEVIKEIHEDNK
-2429 SEDEVEPT
+2429 SEDEVEPA

-2442 ESPVIP
+2442 ESPTTP

-2459 QILGDLSDDAF
+2459 QKIT
-2470 DEFNLDEDTYE
+2470 NLDDNALDDLLLPEDEYDSE
-2481 ANVEESNLY
+2481 ANIEESNLD
-2490 YETLT
+2490 YETIT

>member
-1 MNTDNVFKNSGYII
+1 MDTSQFINKGGYEVLNPLWSKSKNNTQPKTII
-15 SNPNYNP
+15 SASPQQGGLAETFYRANPSNF
-22 KTKKGRSQSPTLHVI
+22 VFE
-37 GVDDAGGNGAA
+37 GA
-48 DAFASNVS
+48 N
-56 DMWTMGD
+56 
-63 TSKYQRYGIT
+63 KYMKEGIT
-73 PNRISPN
+73 PNKISPN

-91 WAKAGNALAQTVI
+91 WAKAGNALAQTIV
-104 SEIGLGTALG
+104 SEIGLGIPLG

-120 MIGSKIGLLD
+120 MIGSKIGILD

-156 TPGVDISNGGLTDF
+156 TPGVDISNGGLTDP
-170 GWWMSNMPSIA
+170 GWWFSNMPSIA

-189 STGVTKGLSWLGKA
+189 STGITKSLSWLGKA
-203 TKATSFTRKAVRATT
+203 TKATSFTRKAIRATT

-233 STVERAN
+233 STIERAN
-240 AMTELGINAALS
+240 AMTELGLNAALS

-292 HIFKDENGNDKID
+292 HIFKDDKGNDKVD

-334 DMLQLYGLKNMF
+334 DVIQLYGLKNMF
-346 RGGKLPELGSSKA
+346 RGGKLPELGRSKA
-359 KVRRAHKDMMKY
+359 KIRRANKDMTKY

-376 GTNAAEVAEE
+376 GTNTAEVAEE

-396 MTKLGHKIE
+396 MTKVGHKIE

-444 TDKPSRWDNRFDDY
+444 TDKPSRWDNRFNDY

-482 GLFKQVGYNISKHAE
+482 GLLKQVGYNISKHAD

-510 TKLSPEWSL
+510 TKLAPEWSL

-524 DVKRGIESVYARQV
+524 DVKRGVESVYARQV
-538 NLMDLKEKQ
+538 NLMNLKEKQ

-561 EITKEEAPIYEKMV
+561 EITKEEAPVYERMV

-583 ALQSYNNGTFDMTRE
+583 ALQSYNNGTFNMTRE

-632 KTKRQY
+632 KTKEQY
-638 EDETVRIDSLSGE
+638 ENETVRIDALSGE
-651 SNRKE
+651 SDRKE
-656 NIPMEYIQIAATHN
+656 NIPMEYIQMAATHN

-678 DMTERQAALIKEF
+678 EMTERQAALISQF
-691 DDAFAAI
+691 DDAFNSI
-698 PDGKIDKNLPYRQMM
+698 PDGKIDKNLPYKQMM

-728 KRKIEEQHKT
+728 KRKIEEQHKS

-747 LDNVNKRIDNV
+747 LDNINKRIDSV

-808 KAFGKYFGN
+808 KSFGKYFGN
-817 EEYNPDKDTIDSIIQ
+817 EEYNPDKDTINSIIE
-832 EYKQLGKRYDDV
+832 EYKKLGKRYDDV
-844 MTNLEQL
+844 MSNLEEL

-883 NYMNVLNNTMNEAR
+883 SYTNVLNNTMNEAR
-897 IKAVDEAVNNITS
+897 IKAVDEAVNNITD

-916 LDTIDKIILAN
+916 LDIIDKIILAN

-946 KLNEALSVIN
+946 KINEALSVIN

-989 QAKNA
+989 QTKNA

-1007 STENKS
+1007 SSEIES
-1013 SNNQSTENV
+1013 SNNQSTETT
-1022 ESPTQEEN
+1022 ESSIQEEN
-1030 KQPANLQQ
+1030 NKTANLQQ

-1046 NQFIKVTDNGVETDE
+1046 NQFIKVTDKGVETNE
-1061 TQDTADGRIVQ
+1061 SQDDADGKVVQ
-1072 SVDEETGEVT
+1072 SVDEETGEVI
-1082 RTIVPKDD
+1082 RSIAPKDD

-1100 NSNLFDYEDGVSLI
+1100 NDNLFDYEDGVSLI

-1145 AKAPVETKE
+1145 AKAPTERKE
-1154 ERPSTG
+1154 ESPSTG
-1160 GLSVEPESQT
+1160 GIEQSK
-1170 STTIDT
+1170 DT
-1176 LRNIDFDKLK
+1176 
-1186 SMNYIDRY
+1186 
-1194 NFLKS
+1194 
-1199 NGLLTEHHGIVNGRE
+1199 
-1214 FVVANINGVLLP
+1214 
-1226 FYKSSSGTDG
+1226 
-1236 KHKNQW
+1236 
-1242 YPFFGVGT
+1242 
-1250 SSSGEKGNWLIKG
+1250 
-1263 DIPVMERGYDV
+1263 
-1274 EEIKLMQDTLNAA
+1274 
-1287 FPYKHGEKWSPHNPH
+1287 
-1302 QIFGNNAIGASELNK
+1302 
-1317 LLFNTEDPNVQNGVN
+1317 
-1332 AQAHITNYIN
+1332 
-1342 RIKEQDNKVT
+1342 
-1352 EETPTTQSFDAE
+1352 TPTFDAE

-1417 VEQLKKAFDKVR
+1417 VAQLKKAFDKVR

-1441 NAVAQT
+1441 NVVAQT

-1457 DTTDYSPMFTKAMDT
+1457 DTTDYSPMFTKAMDA

-1499 ICQSSYGDNSSQAT
+1499 ICQNSYGDNSSQAT

-1603 KVKLYAVNDELIIKG
+1603 KVKLYAVTDELIIKG
-1618 VNSNGKEI
+1618 VDSNGKEI
-1626 TIGRMPKPTTIDD
+1626 TIGRMPKPVTIDD
-1639 GKYIAFNEGWG
+1639 GKYVAFNEGWG

-1658 GEVQSEL
+1658 GEVESEL

-1676 GSNEVLDNL
+1676 GSNKTLDSL

-1690 DASINGIN
+1690 NASIHGIN
-1698 NKYLDAFQNNRLI
+1698 NKYLDAFQKNQLI
-1711 SKLVSDSFREKDFY
+1711 AKLVSDSFKEKDFY
-1725 RRKVYIDKE
+1725 KRKVYIDKE

-1762 RNNATNIN
+1762 KNNATNIN

-1784 NNITGVTDNQE
+1784 NNITGVTSNQE
-1795 VTISK
+1795 VTVSK

-1812 VTEENKSELPHPK
+1812 VTDENKSELPHPK
-1825 EGIKDLTSAR
+1825 EGIKDLSSAR

-1844 TSMLISGREHIS
+1844 TSMLISGKERIS
-1856 SNGWKVGSTI
+1856 SNGWKAGSTI

-1875 PDFVKAIGVNFDA
+1875 PDFVKAVGINFDK
-1888 NENNASIKKIGN
+1888 NENNDSITKVGN
-1900 AITKE
+1900 AIVKE
-1905 LQRKINNFFVDGNL
+1905 LQRHLNNFFVDGNL

-1925 FNNLVRN
+1925 FNNLIRN
-1932 KGNAGVVPILAAKN
+1932 KGNAGVVPILAPKS

-1952 QQSVHNNKTNTNDHH
+1952 QQSVHNNKTNTDDHH

-1980 KWIRIYNVS
+1980 RWIRIYNVS

-2006 DYNNQAKSSSG
+2006 DYNNQGKSSSG
-2017 NPAYTIIS
+2017 NPAYTIIHI
-2025 LLQSLC
+2025 LQSLC
-2031 NLNIDAEGIKM
+2031 NLNIDTEGIKM
-2042 DNQTE
+2042 DNQAT

-2062 LDIGDENG
+2062 LNIGDEDG

-2120 STTQTSTSQQA
+2120 STIQTSTSKQA

-2136 RIERGTDKAK
+2136 RIERGTDKTK
-2146 YDNLKASLESDSTA
+2146 YDTLKSSLKSDSTT

-2166 RLAFGDEWVNRFNE
+2166 RLAFGNEWVDRFNK

-2276 ILAEPSIEK
+2276 ILAEPTIEK
-2285 LNALFSIADIYKQ
+2285 LNALHSIADVYKQ
-2298 VKSALSTEE
+2298 VKSALATEG
-2307 KYIKTLDANDAKNKA
+2307 KFIKTLDANDSKNKA
-2322 RITLFNDVKKTL
+2322 RIALYNDVKNTL

-2391 ISDNSLLRKEFNI
+2391 ISDDSLLRKEFNI

-2409 GTPHNES
+2409 GTSHNEN
-2416 QEEVTKEIHEDNK
+2416 QKEIVEEVHKDNKEEDENNK
-2429 SEDEVEPT
+2429 SEDENEPT
-2437 NPPVE
+2437 SPPVE
-2442 ESPVIP
+2442 ESKDNS
-2448 SETPEI
+2448 SETPNT

-2459 QILGDLSDDAF
+2459 QIISDLGDDALDDLLLSEDDYS
-2470 DEFNLDEDTYE
+2470 LE
-2481 ANVEESNLY
+2481 ANVEESNLN
-2490 YETLT
+2490 YESLT
-2495 DNQTHVNSLPHL
+2495 DNQTHINSLPHL

>member
-1 MNTDNVFKNSGYII
+1 MNTDNVFKNSGYIV

-91 WAKAGNALAQTVI
+91 WAKAGNALAQIVI
-104 SEIGLGTALG
+104 SEIGLGTALS

-138 DFLEKKQEEFRE
+138 EFLEKKQEEFKE
-150 FAPIYT
+150 FAPIYA
-156 TPGVDISNGGLTDF
+156 TPGVDIANGGLTDF

-189 STGVTKGLSWLGKA
+189 STGVIKGLSWLGKA
-203 TKATSFTRKAVRATT
+203 TKATSFTRKAIRATT

-233 STVERAN
+233 STVEKAN
-240 AMTELGINAALS
+240 AITELGLNAALS

-277 NLTPQQYQQYIDNNP
+277 NLTPEQYQQYIDNNP
-292 HIFKDENGNDKID
+292 NIFKDKDGNDKVD

-359 KVRRAHKDMMKY
+359 KIRRAHKDMMKY

-376 GTNAAEVAEE
+376 GKNTAEIAEE

-444 TDKPSRWDNRFDDY
+444 TDKPSRWDNRFNDY

-497 DKKAAKQAETTGE
+497 DKKAAKKAETTGE
-510 TKLSPEWSL
+510 TKLAPEWSL

-524 DVKRGIESVYARQV
+524 DVKRGINSVYARQV

-575 SDDYITNL
+575 SDDYIVNL

-619 SHKFQQDILAKLD
+619 SHKFQQEVFAKLD
-632 KTKRQY
+632 KTKEQY
-638 EDETVRIDSLSGE
+638 EDETVRIDALSGE
-651 SNRKE
+651 GDRKE

-678 DMTERQAALIKEF
+678 DMTARQAALIKEF

-747 LDNVNKRIDNV
+747 LDNINKRIDNV
-758 KKELAGDFSNERA
+758 KKEIAGDFSNERA

-786 TQFREID
+786 TQFKEID

-851 GTTAD
+851 GSTAD

-883 NYMNVLNNTMNEAR
+883 NYMNVLNNTMNETR

-916 LDTIDKIILAN
+916 LDTIDKILLAN
-927 RNGESIDDL
+927 KNGKPIDDL

-961 NLGIYEDIKNNIIAK
+961 NLGIYDDIKNNIIAK

-989 QAKNA
+989 QTKNA

-1007 STENKS
+1007 STENES
-1013 SNNQSTENV
+1013 SNNQSTETS
-1022 ESPTQEEN
+1022 ESSKQEEN

-1046 NQFIKVTDNGVETDE
+1046 NQFIKVTDNGVETNE

-1072 SVDEETGEVT
+1072 SVDEETGEVV
-1082 RTIVPKDD
+1082 RNILPKDD

-1134 GRIVKQTTEGE
+1134 GRLVKQTTQGE
-1145 AKAPVETKE
+1145 AKAPTEMGE
-1154 ERPSTG
+1154 QSPSTG
-1160 GLSVEPESQT
+1160 GIEQSKDTTSV
-1170 STTIDT
+1170 
-1176 LRNIDFDKLK
+1176 
-1186 SMNYIDRY
+1186 
-1194 NFLKS
+1194 
-1199 NGLLTEHHGIVNGRE
+1199 
-1214 FVVANINGVLLP
+1214 
-1226 FYKSSSGTDG
+1226 
-1236 KHKNQW
+1236 
-1242 YPFFGVGT
+1242 
-1250 SSSGEKGNWLIKG
+1250 
-1263 DIPVMERGYDV
+1263 
-1274 EEIKLMQDTLNAA
+1274 
-1287 FPYKHGEKWSPHNPH
+1287 
-1302 QIFGNNAIGASELNK
+1302 
-1317 LLFNTEDPNVQNGVN
+1317 
-1332 AQAHITNYIN
+1332 
-1342 RIKEQDNKVT
+1342 
-1352 EETPTTQSFDAE
+1352 FDAE

-1374 AGHVDYTTSDEDIN
+1374 AGHVDYMTSDEDIN

-1429 QFKGI
+1429 QYKGI

-1441 NAVAQT
+1441 NVVAQT
-1447 ESLAAKVEET
+1447 ESFAAKVEET
-1457 DTTDYSPMFTKAMDT
+1457 DTTDYSPMFSKAMDV
-1472 FVQEYAKTLIVP
+1472 FVQEYAKTLLVP

-1499 ICQSSYGDNSSQAT
+1499 ICQSTYGNDSAQAT

-1526 DGQKK
+1526 DGKKK
-1531 YVIEDLDEVNKDTV
+1531 YIIEDLEEVNKDTV

-1588 RKAYFDVIDKLQPGD
+1588 RKAYFDVMDKLQPGD
-1603 KVKLYAVNDELIIKG
+1603 KVKLYAVNNELIIKG

-1639 GKYIAFNEGWG
+1639 GRYVAFNEGWG

-1665 RDLFKSIFLND
+1665 RDLFKNIFLND
-1676 GSNEVLDNL
+1676 GSNKTLVDL

-1690 DASINGIN
+1690 NASVNGLS
-1698 NKYLDAFQNNRLI
+1698 NKYVAAFQNNPLI
-1711 SKLVSDSFREKDFY
+1711 AKLVADSIKEKDFY
-1725 RRKVYIDKE
+1725 KRKVYIDKE

-1747 KLWRFCNISDAKLNI
+1747 KLWRFSNISDAKLNI

-1784 NNITGVTDNQE
+1784 NNIAGVTSNQE

-1800 ITEGKMHRKLAF
+1800 ITEGKMHRKLTF
-1812 VTEENKSELPHPK
+1812 VTDENKSELPHPK
-1825 EGIKDLTSAR
+1825 EGIKDLSSAR
-1835 IAVVDPQDS
+1835 IAVVNPQDS

-1866 MTVFNRNGQ
+1866 MAVFNRNGQ

-1888 NENNASIKKIGN
+1888 KENNESIKKVGN
-1900 AITKE
+1900 AVTKE
-1905 LQRKINNFFVDGNL
+1905 LQKKINDFFVDGNL

-1925 FNNLVRN
+1925 FNNLIRN
-1932 KGNAGVVPILAAKN
+1932 KGNAGVVPLLAPKN
-1946 TIVTVG
+1946 TVVTVS

-2006 DYNNQAKSSSG
+2006 DYNNQGKSSPG
-2017 NPAYTIIS
+2017 NPAYAIINMI
-2025 LLQSLC
+2025 QSLC

-2042 DNQTE
+2042 DNQAK

-2110 SQNMYIDIPM
+2110 SQNMYIDIPT
-2120 STTQTSTSQQA
+2120 STAQTSTNQQA

-2146 YDNLKASLESDSTA
+2146 YDSLKSSLESDSTA

-2166 RLAFGDEWVNRFNE
+2166 RLAFGDEWVNKFNE

-2198 DDINWYSDNGV
+2198 DDINWYSDSGV
-2209 KGAIARTNSRGNNST
+2209 RGAIARTNSRGNNST

-2276 ILAEPSIEK
+2276 ILAEPNIEK
-2285 LNALFSIADIYKQ
+2285 LNALSSIADVYKQ
-2298 VKSALSTEE
+2298 VKSALADEG
-2307 KYIKTLDANDAKNKA
+2307 KAIKSLDINDSKNKA
-2322 RITLFNDVKKTL
+2322 RIALYNDVKNTL

-2350 MTNSSVAKFMDDIKV
+2350 MTNSSIAKFMDNIKV

-2391 ISDNSLLRKEFNI
+2391 ISDDSLLRKEFNI

-2416 QEEVTKEIHEDNK
+2416 QEEVAKEIHEDNK

-2442 ESPVIP
+2442 ESTDTT
-2448 SETPEI
+2448 SETPKI

-2481 ANVEESNLY
+2481 ANVEENNLD
-2490 YETLT
+2490 YESLT
-2495 DNQTHVNSLPHL
+2495 NNQTHVNSLPHL

>member
-1 MNTDNVFKNSGYII
+1 MNTDNVFKNSGYIV

-120 MIGSKIGLLD
+120 MIGSKIGILD

-138 DFLEKKQEEFRE
+138 EFLEKKQEEFKE
-150 FAPIYT
+150 FAPIYA
-156 TPGVDISNGGLTDF
+156 TPGVDIANGGLTDF

-203 TKATSFTRKAVRATT
+203 TKATSFTRKAVRGVT
-218 KAIGNKNLYRWANKA
+218 KAIGNKNIYRWANKA
-233 STVERAN
+233 STVEKAN
-240 AMTELGINAALS
+240 AMTELGLNAALS

-277 NLTPQQYQQYIDNNP
+277 NLTPEQYQQYIDNNP
-292 HIFKDENGNDKID
+292 NIFKDKDGNDKVD

-359 KVRRAHKDMMKY
+359 KIRRAHKDMMKY

-376 GTNAAEVAEE
+376 GKNTAEIAEE

-444 TDKPSRWDNRFDDY
+444 TDKPSRWDNRFNDY

-497 DKKAAKQAETTGE
+497 DKKAAKKAETTGE
-510 TKLSPEWSL
+510 AKLAPEWSL

-524 DVKRGIESVYARQV
+524 DVKRGINSVYARQV

-575 SDDYITNL
+575 SDDYIVNL

-619 SHKFQQDILAKLD
+619 SHKFQQEVLAKLD
-632 KTKRQY
+632 KTKEQY
-638 EDETVRIDSLSGE
+638 EDETVRIDALSGE
-651 SNRKE
+651 DDRKE

-670 VKTLNNIE
+670 VKTLNNVE
-678 DMTERQAALIKEF
+678 DMTARQAALIKEF

-728 KRKIEEQHKT
+728 KRKLEEQHKT

-747 LDNVNKRIDNV
+747 LDNINKRIDNV
-758 KKELAGDFSNERA
+758 KKEIAGDFSNERA

-786 TQFREID
+786 TQFKEID

-832 EYKQLGKRYDDV
+832 EYKKLGKRYDDV

-851 GTTAD
+851 GSTAD

-883 NYMNVLNNTMNEAR
+883 DYMNVLNNTMNETR

-916 LDTIDKIILAN
+916 LDTIDKILLAN
-927 RNGESIDDL
+927 KNGKPIDDL

-961 NLGIYEDIKNNIIAK
+961 NLGIYDDIKNNIIAK

-989 QAKNA
+989 QTKNA

-1007 STENKS
+1007 STENES
-1013 SNNQSTENV
+1013 SNNQSTETS
-1022 ESPTQEEN
+1022 ESSTQEEN

-1046 NQFIKVTDNGVETDE
+1046 NQFIKVTDNGVETNE

-1072 SVDEETGEVT
+1072 SVDEETGEVV
-1082 RTIVPKDD
+1082 RNILPKDD

-1134 GRIVKQTTEGE
+1134 GRLVKQTTQGE
-1145 AKAPVETKE
+1145 AKAPTEIGE
-1154 ERPSTG
+1154 QSSSTG
-1160 GLSVEPESQT
+1160 GIEQSQDTT
-1170 STTIDT
+1170 ST
-1176 LRNIDFDKLK
+1176 
-1186 SMNYIDRY
+1186 
-1194 NFLKS
+1194 
-1199 NGLLTEHHGIVNGRE
+1199 
-1214 FVVANINGVLLP
+1214 
-1226 FYKSSSGTDG
+1226 
-1236 KHKNQW
+1236 
-1242 YPFFGVGT
+1242 
-1250 SSSGEKGNWLIKG
+1250 
-1263 DIPVMERGYDV
+1263 
-1274 EEIKLMQDTLNAA
+1274 
-1287 FPYKHGEKWSPHNPH
+1287 
-1302 QIFGNNAIGASELNK
+1302 
-1317 LLFNTEDPNVQNGVN
+1317 
-1332 AQAHITNYIN
+1332 
-1342 RIKEQDNKVT
+1342 
-1352 EETPTTQSFDAE
+1352 FDAE
-1364 QFTHDVQSAF
+1364 QFTHDIQSAF
-1374 AGHVDYTTSDEDIN
+1374 AGHVDYMTSDEDIN

-1429 QFKGI
+1429 QYKGI

-1441 NAVAQT
+1441 NVVAQT
-1447 ESLAAKVEET
+1447 ESFAAKVEET
-1457 DTTDYSPMFTKAMDT
+1457 DTTDYSPMFSKAMDV
-1472 FVQEYAKTLIVP
+1472 FVQEYAKTLLVP

-1499 ICQSSYGDNSSQAT
+1499 ICQSTYGNNSAQAT

-1526 DGQKK
+1526 DGKKK
-1531 YVIEDLDEVNKDTV
+1531 YIIEDLEEVNKDTV

-1588 RKAYFDVIDKLQPGD
+1588 RKAYFDVMDKLQLGD
-1603 KVKLYAVNDELIIKG
+1603 KVKLYAVNNELIIKG

-1639 GKYIAFNEGWG
+1639 GRYVAFNEGWG

-1665 RDLFKSIFLND
+1665 RDLFKNIFLND
-1676 GSNEVLDNL
+1676 GSNKTLVDL

-1690 DASINGIN
+1690 NASVNGLS
-1698 NKYLDAFQNNRLI
+1698 NKYVAAFQNNPLI
-1711 SKLVSDSFREKDFY
+1711 AKLVADSIKEKDFY
-1725 RRKVYIDKE
+1725 KRKVYINKE

-1747 KLWRFCNISDAKLNI
+1747 KLWRFSNISDAKLNI

-1784 NNITGVTDNQE
+1784 NNIAGVTSNQE

-1800 ITEGKMHRKLAF
+1800 ITEGKMHRKLTF
-1812 VTEENKSELPHPK
+1812 VTDENKSELPHPK
-1825 EGIKDLTSAR
+1825 EGIKDLSSAR
-1835 IAVVDPQDS
+1835 IAVVNPQDS

-1866 MTVFNRNGQ
+1866 MAVFNRNGQ
-1875 PDFVKAIGVNFDA
+1875 PDFVKAIGINFDA
-1888 NENNASIKKIGN
+1888 KENNESIKKVGN
-1900 AITKE
+1900 AVTKE
-1905 LQRKINNFFVDGNL
+1905 LQKKINDFFVDGNL

-1925 FNNLVRN
+1925 FNNLIRN
-1932 KGNAGVVPILAAKN
+1932 KGNAGIVPLLAPKN
-1946 TIVTVG
+1946 TVVTVS

-2006 DYNNQAKSSSG
+2006 DYNNQGKSSSG
-2017 NPAYTIIS
+2017 NPAYTIINMI
-2025 LLQSLC
+2025 QSLC

-2042 DNQTE
+2042 DNQAE

-2075 DSYNDFLVNND
+2075 DSYNNFLVNND

-2120 STTQTSTSQQA
+2120 STTQTSTNQQA

-2198 DDINWYSDNGV
+2198 DDINWYSDSGV
-2209 KGAIARTNSRGNNST
+2209 RGAIARTNSRGNNST

-2232 RKTIRIHG
+2232 RKTVRIHG

-2285 LNALFSIADIYKQ
+2285 LNALSSIADVYKQ
-2298 VKSALSTEE
+2298 IKSALADEG
-2307 KYIKTLDANDAKNKA
+2307 KAIKALDANDSKNKA
-2322 RITLFNDVKKTL
+2322 RIALYNDVKNTL

-2350 MTNSSVAKFMDDIKV
+2350 MTNSSIAKFMDNIKV

-2391 ISDNSLLRKEFNI
+2391 ISDDSLLRKEFNI

-2416 QEEVTKEIHEDNK
+2416 QEEVAKEIHEDNK

-2442 ESPVIP
+2442 ESTDTT

-2459 QILGDLSDDAF
+2459 QIISDLNDNALDD
-2470 DEFNLDEDTYE
+2470 LLLTEDSYG
-2481 ANVEESNLY
+2481 ANIEESNLD
-2490 YETLT
+2490 YESLT
-2495 DNQTHVNSLPHL
+2495 NNQTHVNSLPHL

>member
-1 MNTDNVFKNSGYII
+1 MDTSEVFKSGGMSIP
-15 SNPNYNP
+15 NPNYNP
-22 KTKKGRSQSPTLHVI
+22 KKKKNKEAPYIFTNNVGRYVNPQAEAVASS
-37 GVDDAGGNGAA
+37 AGDNWIM
-48 DAFASNVS
+48 DENY
-56 DMWTMGD
+56 

-120 MIGSKIGLLD
+120 MIGSKICLLD

-156 TPGVDISNGGLTDF
+156 TPGVDIANGGLTDF

-189 STGVTKGLSWLGKA
+189 STGVTKALSWLGKA

-376 GTNAAEVAEE
+376 GTNTAEIAEE

-444 TDKPSRWDNRFDDY
+444 TDKPSRWDNRFHDY

-510 TKLSPEWSL
+510 TKLAPEWSL

-547 ELIKSGKNPYDSSK
+547 ELIKSGKNPYDPTK
-561 EITKEEAPIYEKMV
+561 EITKEEAPVYEKMV
-575 SDDYITNL
+575 SDDYIVKL

-605 RKGMVENGVISEED
+605 RKGMVENGVISEKD
-619 SHKFQQDILAKLD
+619 SHKFQQDVLAKLD

-638 EDETVRIDSLSGE
+638 EDETVRIDALSGE
-651 SNRKE
+651 NNRKE
-656 NIPMEYIQIAATHN
+656 NIPMEYIQIAATRN

-698 PDGKIDKNLPYRQMM
+698 PDGKIDKNLPYKQMM

-728 KRKIEEQHKT
+728 KHKIEEQHKI

-747 LDNVNKRIDNV
+747 LDNINKRIDNV

-786 TQFREID
+786 IQFREID

-844 MTNLEQL
+844 MINLEQL
-851 GTTAD
+851 GSTAD
-856 SYRNAVMLG
+856 SYRNAIMLG

-883 NYMNVLNNTMNEAR
+883 NYMNILNNTMNEAR
-897 IKAVDEAVNNITS
+897 VKAVDEAVDNITN
-910 LTDKYD
+910 LTNKYD

-961 NLGIYEDIKNNIIAK
+961 NLGIYEDIKDNIIAK

-1007 STENKS
+1007 SNENEL
-1013 SNNQSTENV
+1013 SNNQSTETS
-1022 ESPTQEEN
+1022 ESSTQEEN

-1072 SVDEETGEVT
+1072 TVDEETGEVT

-1134 GRIVKQTTEGE
+1134 GRLVKQTTEGE
-1145 AKAPVETKE
+1145 AKAPVETGE
-1154 ERPSTG
+1154 QSPSTG
-1160 GLSVEPESQT
+1160 GIEQSQSTT
-1170 STTIDT
+1170 ST
-1176 LRNIDFDKLK
+1176 
-1186 SMNYIDRY
+1186 
-1194 NFLKS
+1194 
-1199 NGLLTEHHGIVNGRE
+1199 
-1214 FVVANINGVLLP
+1214 
-1226 FYKSSSGTDG
+1226 
-1236 KHKNQW
+1236 
-1242 YPFFGVGT
+1242 
-1250 SSSGEKGNWLIKG
+1250 
-1263 DIPVMERGYDV
+1263 
-1274 EEIKLMQDTLNAA
+1274 
-1287 FPYKHGEKWSPHNPH
+1287 
-1302 QIFGNNAIGASELNK
+1302 
-1317 LLFNTEDPNVQNGVN
+1317 
-1332 AQAHITNYIN
+1332 
-1342 RIKEQDNKVT
+1342 
-1352 EETPTTQSFDAE
+1352 FDAE

-1441 NAVAQT
+1441 NIVAQT
-1447 ESLAAKVEET
+1447 ESFSAKVEET

-1526 DGQKK
+1526 EGQKK

-1658 GEVQSEL
+1658 GELQSEL

-1690 DASINGIN
+1690 NASINGIN
-1698 NKYLDAFQNNRLI
+1698 NKYLDSFQSNPLI
-1711 SKLVSDSFREKDFY
+1711 AKLVSDSFKEKDFY

-1747 KLWRFCNISDAKLNI
+1747 KLWRFCNVSDAKLNKS
-1762 RNNATNIN
+1762 NNITNIN

-1784 NNITGVTDNQE
+1784 NNITGVTSNQE

-1888 NENNASIKKIGN
+1888 NENNDSIKKIGN

-1989 FGNTKARKIIT
+1989 FGNAKARKIIT

-2017 NPAYTIIS
+2017 NPAYTIINMI
-2025 LLQSLC
+2025 QSLC

-2042 DNQTE
+2042 DNQAE

-2120 STTQTSTSQQA
+2120 STTQTSTSQQS

-2146 YDNLKASLESDSTA
+2146 YDNLKASLESDSAT

-2252 MLASKD
+2252 MLANKD

-2298 VKSALSTEE
+2298 VKSALATEE
-2307 KYIKTLDANDAKNKA
+2307 KYIKTLDTNDAKNKA

-2391 ISDNSLLRKEFNI
+2391 ISDDSLLRKEFNI

-2442 ESPVIP
+2442 ESPSTP

-2459 QILGDLSDDAF
+2459 QILSDLNDNALDDLLLPE
-2470 DEFNLDEDTYE
+2470 DEYDSE
-2481 ANVEESNLY
+2481 ANVEESNLD
-2490 YETLT
+2490 YETIT
-2495 DNQTHVNSLPHL
+2495 DNQTHINSLPHL

>member
-48 DAFASNVS
+48 DVFASNVN
-56 DMWTMGD
+56 DMWAMGD

-120 MIGSKIGLLD
+120 MIGSKIGILD
-130 NDYKNPVS
+130 DNYKNPVS
-138 DFLEKKQEEFRE
+138 EFLEKKQEEFRE

-156 TPGVDISNGGLTDF
+156 TPGVDIANGGLTDF

-189 STGVTKGLSWLGKA
+189 STGITKGLSWLGKA
-203 TKATSFTRKAVRATT
+203 TKATSFTRKAIRATS

-233 STVERAN
+233 STIEKAN
-240 AMTELGINAALS
+240 AMTELGLNAALS

-292 HIFKDENGNDKID
+292 NIFKDKDGNDKVD

-359 KVRRAHKDMMKY
+359 KIRRAHKDMMKY

-376 GTNAAEVAEE
+376 GTNTAEIVEE

-444 TDKPSRWDNRFDDY
+444 TDKPSRWDNRFNDY

-482 GLFKQVGYNISKHAE
+482 GLFKQVGYNISKHAK
-497 DKKAAKQAETTGE
+497 DKKAAKKAETTGE
-510 TKLSPEWSL
+510 TKLAPEWSL

-538 NLMDLKEKQ
+538 NLMNLKEKQ

-575 SDDYITNL
+575 SDDYIVNL

-619 SHKFQQDILAKLD
+619 SHKFQQEVLAKLD
-632 KTKRQY
+632 KTKEQY
-638 EDETVRIDSLSGE
+638 EDETVRIDALSGE
-651 SNRKE
+651 GDRKE

-678 DMTERQAALIKEF
+678 DMTARQAALIKEF

-728 KRKIEEQHKT
+728 KRKLEEQHKI
-738 DPNIGTQVA
+738 DPNIGTQVS
-747 LDNVNKRIDNV
+747 LDNINKRIDNV
-758 KKELAGDFSNERA
+758 KKEIAGDFSNERA

-786 TQFREID
+786 TQFKEID
-793 ANIEKVFHDLENGDA
+793 ANIEKVFHDLENGNA

-883 NYMNVLNNTMNEAR
+883 DYMNVLNNTINETR
-897 IKAVDEAVNNITS
+897 IKAIDEAVNNITS

-916 LDTIDKIILAN
+916 LDIIDKILLAN
-927 RNGESIDDL
+927 KNGKPIDDL
-936 TSNFEEGDKA
+936 TSDFEEGDKA
-946 KLNEALSVIN
+946 KINEALSVIN

-961 NLGIYEDIKNNIIAK
+961 NIGIYEDIKNNIIAK

-989 QAKNA
+989 QTKNA
-994 VKESSTSNLNPSE
+994 VKENSTSNLNPSE
-1007 STENKS
+1007 STENES
-1013 SNNQSTENV
+1013 SNNQSTETS
-1022 ESPTQEEN
+1022 ESSTQEKN

-1046 NQFIKVTDNGVETDE
+1046 NQFIKVTDNGVETNE

-1072 SVDEETGEVT
+1072 SVDEETGEVI
-1082 RTIVPKDD
+1082 RNILPKDD

-1100 NSNLFDYEDGVSLI
+1100 NNNLFDYEDGVSLI
-1114 DNNYKVQAYPTLDND
+1114 DNNYKIQAYPALDND

-1134 GRIVKQTTEGE
+1134 GRLVKQTTEGE
-1145 AKAPVETKE
+1145 AKAPTETKE
-1154 ERPSTG
+1154 ESPSTG
-1160 GLSVEPESQT
+1160 GIKQSQDTT
-1170 STTIDT
+1170 ST
-1176 LRNIDFDKLK
+1176 
-1186 SMNYIDRY
+1186 
-1194 NFLKS
+1194 
-1199 NGLLTEHHGIVNGRE
+1199 
-1214 FVVANINGVLLP
+1214 
-1226 FYKSSSGTDG
+1226 
-1236 KHKNQW
+1236 
-1242 YPFFGVGT
+1242 
-1250 SSSGEKGNWLIKG
+1250 
-1263 DIPVMERGYDV
+1263 
-1274 EEIKLMQDTLNAA
+1274 
-1287 FPYKHGEKWSPHNPH
+1287 
-1302 QIFGNNAIGASELNK
+1302 
-1317 LLFNTEDPNVQNGVN
+1317 
-1332 AQAHITNYIN
+1332 
-1342 RIKEQDNKVT
+1342 
-1352 EETPTTQSFDAE
+1352 FDAE
-1364 QFTHDVQSAF
+1364 QFTHDIQSAF
-1374 AGHVDYTTSDEDIN
+1374 AGHVDYMTSDEDIN

-1397 IAEVRPEIKPEY
+1397 IAEVRPEIKSEY

-1429 QFKGI
+1429 QYKGI

-1441 NAVAQT
+1441 NVVAQT
-1447 ESLAAKVEET
+1447 ESFAAKVEET
-1457 DTTDYSPMFTKAMDT
+1457 DTTDYSPMFSKAMDV
-1472 FVQEYAKTLIVP
+1472 FVQEYAKTLLVP

-1499 ICQSSYGDNSSQAT
+1499 ICQSTYGNDSTQAT

-1526 DGQKK
+1526 DGKKK
-1531 YVIEDLDEVNKDTV
+1531 YIIEDLEEINKDTV

-1575 DLMNNKDITSDAD
+1575 DLMNDKDITSDAD
-1588 RKAYFDVIDKLQPGD
+1588 RKAYFDVMDKLQPGD

-1618 VNSNGKEI
+1618 VDSNGKEI
-1626 TIGRMPKPTTIDD
+1626 TIGRMPKPVTIDD
-1639 GKYIAFNEGWG
+1639 GKYVAFNEGWG

-1676 GSNEVLDNL
+1676 GSNKTLDDL

-1690 DASINGIN
+1690 NASVNGLS
-1698 NKYLDAFQNNRLI
+1698 NKYIAAFQNNPLI
-1711 SKLVSDSFREKDFY
+1711 AKLVDYSIKEKDFY
-1725 RRKVYIDKE
+1725 KRKVYIDKE

-1762 RNNATNIN
+1762 KNNVTNIN

-1784 NNITGVTDNQE
+1784 NNITGVTSNQE
-1795 VTISK
+1795 VTVSK

-1812 VTEENKSELPHPK
+1812 VTDENKSELPHPK
-1825 EGIKDLTSAR
+1825 EGIKDLSSAR
-1835 IAVVDPQDS
+1835 IAVVDPQNP
-1844 TSMLISGREHIS
+1844 TSMIISGKEHIS
-1856 SNGWKVGSTI
+1856 SNGWKAGSTI
-1866 MTVFNRNGQ
+1866 MAVFNRNGQ
-1875 PDFVKAIGVNFDA
+1875 PDFVKAIGVNFDN
-1888 NENNASIKKIGN
+1888 NEDNDS
-1900 AITKE
+1900 ITKVGRAIVKE
-1905 LQRKINNFFVDGNL
+1905 FQRHLNNFFVDGNL

-1925 FNNLVRN
+1925 FNNLIRN
-1932 KGNAGVVPILAAKN
+1932 KGNVGVVPLLAPKSS
-1946 TIVTVG
+1946 IVTVG
-1952 QQSVHNNKTNTNDHH
+1952 QQSVHNNKTNTDDHH
-1967 LQINFYDKANNTN
+1967 LQINFYDKANDINR
-1980 KWIRIYNVS
+1980 WIRIYNVS

-2025 LLQSLC
+2025 MLQSLC

-2042 DNQTE
+2042 DNQAT

-2062 LDIGDENG
+2062 LDIGDEDG

-2075 DSYNDFLVNND
+2075 DSYNDFLVNNN

-2120 STTQTSTSQQA
+2120 STIQTSTSQQT

-2136 RIERGTDKAK
+2136 RIERGTDKDK

-2166 RLAFGDEWVNRFNE
+2166 RLAFGNEWVDRFNE

-2209 KGAIARTNSRGNNST
+2209 RGAIARTNSRGNNST

-2232 RKTIRIHG
+2232 RKTVRIHG

-2276 ILAEPSIEK
+2276 ILAEPTIEK
-2285 LNALFSIADIYKQ
+2285 LNALSSIADVYKQ
-2298 VKSALSTEE
+2298 VKSALADEG
-2307 KYIKTLDANDAKNKA
+2307 KAIKSLDANDSKNKA
-2322 RITLFNDVKKTL
+2322 RIALYNDVKNTL

-2350 MTNSSVAKFMDDIKV
+2350 MTNSSIAKFMDNIKV

-2391 ISDNSLLRKEFNI
+2391 ISDDSLLRKEFNI

-2409 GTPHNES
+2409 GTSHNEN
-2416 QEEVTKEIHEDNK
+2416 QKEIIEEVHKDNKEEDEDNK
-2429 SEDEVEPT
+2429 LEDENEPT

-2442 ESPVIP
+2442 ESTDT
-2448 SETPEI
+2448 SSKTPEI

-2459 QILGDLSDDAF
+2459 QILSDLNDSAF
-2470 DEFNLDEDTYE
+2470 DDLLLPEDDYSLE
-2481 ANVEESNLY
+2481 ANVEESNLDFY
-2490 YETLT
+2490 NLT
-2495 DNQTHVNSLPHL
+2495 DNQTHVTSLPHL
-2507 IHSLDENNR
+2507 IYSLDENNR
-2516 EDMQKLVD
+2516 ANMQKLVD

>member
-1 MNTDNVFKNSGYII
+1 MNTDNVFKNSGYIV

-48 DAFASNVS
+48 DVFASNVS

-130 NDYKNPVS
+130 DDYKNPVS
-138 DFLEKKQEEFRE
+138 EFLEKKQEEFRE

-156 TPGVDISNGGLTDF
+156 TPGVDIANGGLTDF

-189 STGVTKGLSWLGKA
+189 STGITKGLSWLGKA
-203 TKATSFTRKAVRATT
+203 TKATSFTRKAIRVTT
-218 KAIGNKNLYRWANKA
+218 KAIGNKNVYRWANKA
-233 STVERAN
+233 STIERAN
-240 AMTELGINAALS
+240 AMTELGLNAALS

-277 NLTPQQYQQYIDNNP
+277 KLTPQQYQQYIDNNP
-292 HIFKDENGNDKID
+292 HIFKDDKGNDKVD
-305 TSDRDAVAKFVAKE
+305 TSDRDAVAKFVAKQ

-346 RGGKLPELGSSKA
+346 RGGKLPELGRSKA
-359 KVRRAHKDMMKY
+359 KIRRAHKDMVKY

-376 GTNAAEVAEE
+376 GTNTAEIAEE

-444 TDKPSRWDNRFDDY
+444 TDKPSRWDNRFNDY

-482 GLFKQVGYNISKHAE
+482 GLFKQVGYNISKHSK
-497 DKKAAKQAETTGE
+497 DKKAAKKTETTGE
-510 TKLSPEWSL
+510 TKLTPEWSL

-538 NLMDLKEKQ
+538 NLMNLKEKQ

-575 SDDYITNL
+575 SDDYIVNL

-632 KTKRQY
+632 KTKEQY
-638 EDETVRIDSLSGE
+638 EDETVRIDALSGE
-651 SNRKE
+651 SDRKE

-678 DMTERQAALIKEF
+678 DMTARQAALIKEF

-728 KRKIEEQHKT
+728 KRKLEEQYKT
-738 DPNIGTQVA
+738 DPNIGTQVS
-747 LDNVNKRIDNV
+747 LDNINKRIDNV
-758 KKELAGDFSNERA
+758 KKEIAGDFSNERA

-786 TQFREID
+786 TQFKEID

-817 EEYNPDKDTIDSIIQ
+817 EKYNPDKDTIDSIIQ
-832 EYKQLGKRYDDV
+832 EYKQLGKKYDDV

-883 NYMNVLNNTMNEAR
+883 DYMNVLNNTMNETR

-916 LDTIDKIILAN
+916 LDTIDKILLAN
-927 RNGESIDDL
+927 KNGKPIDDL
-936 TSNFEEGDKA
+936 TSDFEEGDKA
-946 KLNEALSVIN
+946 KINEALSVIN

-961 NLGIYEDIKNNIIAK
+961 NIGIYDDIKNNIIAK
-976 MAQKAIDEGNASA
+976 VAQKAIDEGNASA
-989 QAKNA
+989 QTKNA

-1007 STENKS
+1007 STENES
-1013 SNNQSTENV
+1013 SNNQSTETS
-1022 ESPTQEEN
+1022 ESSTQEKN

-1046 NQFIKVTDNGVETDE
+1046 NQFIKVTDNGVETNE

-1072 SVDEETGEVT
+1072 SVDEETGEVI
-1082 RTIVPKDD
+1082 RNILPKND

-1134 GRIVKQTTEGE
+1134 GRLVKQTTQGE
-1145 AKAPVETKE
+1145 AKAPTEIGE
-1154 ERPSTG
+1154 QSLSTG
-1160 GLSVEPESQT
+1160 GIEQSQDTT
-1170 STTIDT
+1170 ST
-1176 LRNIDFDKLK
+1176 
-1186 SMNYIDRY
+1186 
-1194 NFLKS
+1194 
-1199 NGLLTEHHGIVNGRE
+1199 
-1214 FVVANINGVLLP
+1214 
-1226 FYKSSSGTDG
+1226 
-1236 KHKNQW
+1236 
-1242 YPFFGVGT
+1242 
-1250 SSSGEKGNWLIKG
+1250 
-1263 DIPVMERGYDV
+1263 
-1274 EEIKLMQDTLNAA
+1274 
-1287 FPYKHGEKWSPHNPH
+1287 
-1302 QIFGNNAIGASELNK
+1302 
-1317 LLFNTEDPNVQNGVN
+1317 
-1332 AQAHITNYIN
+1332 
-1342 RIKEQDNKVT
+1342 
-1352 EETPTTQSFDAE
+1352 FDAE
-1364 QFTHDVQSAF
+1364 QFTHDIQSAF
-1374 AGHVDYTTSDEDIN
+1374 AGHVDYMTSDEDIN

-1397 IAEVRPEIKPEY
+1397 IAEVRPEIKSEY

-1417 VEQLKKAFDKVR
+1417 VEQLKKAFNKVR
-1429 QFKGI
+1429 QYKGI

-1441 NAVAQT
+1441 NVVAQT
-1447 ESLAAKVEET
+1447 ESFAAKVEET
-1457 DTTDYSPMFTKAMDT
+1457 DTTDYSPMFSKAMDV
-1472 FVQEYAKTLIVP
+1472 FVQEYAKTLLVP

-1499 ICQSSYGDNSSQAT
+1499 ICQSTYGNDSTQAT

-1526 DGQKK
+1526 DGKKK
-1531 YVIEDLDEVNKDTV
+1531 YIIEDLEEVNKDTV

-1588 RKAYFDVIDKLQPGD
+1588 RKAYFDVMDKLQPGD
-1603 KVKLYAVNDELIIKG
+1603 KVKLYAVNNELIIKG
-1618 VNSNGKEI
+1618 VNNNGKEI
-1626 TIGRMPKPTTIDD
+1626 TIGRMPKPVTIDD
-1639 GKYIAFNEGWG
+1639 GKYVAFNEGWG

-1676 GSNEVLDNL
+1676 GSNKTLDDL

-1690 DASINGIN
+1690 NASVNGLS
-1698 NKYLDAFQNNRLI
+1698 NKYIAAFQNNPLI
-1711 SKLVSDSFREKDFY
+1711 AKLVADSIKEKDFY
-1725 RRKVYIDKE
+1725 KRKVYIDKE

-1747 KLWRFCNISDAKLNI
+1747 KLWRFSNISDAKLNI

-1784 NNITGVTDNQE
+1784 NNIAGVTSNQE

-1800 ITEGKMHRKLAF
+1800 ITEGKMHRKLTF
-1812 VTEENKSELPHPK
+1812 VTDENKSELPHPK
-1825 EGIKDLTSAR
+1825 EGIKDLSSAR
-1835 IAVVDPQDS
+1835 IAVVNPQDS

-1866 MTVFNRNGQ
+1866 MAVFNRNGQ
-1875 PDFVKAIGVNFDA
+1875 PDFVKAIGINFDVK
-1888 NENNASIKKIGN
+1888 ENNESIKKVGN
-1900 AITKE
+1900 AVTKE
-1905 LQRKINNFFVDGNL
+1905 LQKKINDFFVDGNL
-1919 NELEIF
+1919 DELEIF
-1925 FNNLVRN
+1925 FNNLIRN
-1932 KGNAGVVPILAAKN
+1932 KGNVGIVPILAPKN
-1946 TIVTVG
+1946 TVVTIS
-1952 QQSVHNNKTNTNDHH
+1952 QQSVHNNKTNTDDHH

-2006 DYNNQAKSSSG
+2006 DYNNQGKSSPG
-2017 NPAYTIIS
+2017 NPAYTIINMI
-2025 LLQSLC
+2025 QSLC

-2042 DNQTE
+2042 DNQAT

-2062 LDIGDENG
+2062 LDIGDEDG

-2120 STTQTSTSQQA
+2120 STAQTSTSQQV

-2209 KGAIARTNSRGNNST
+2209 RGAIARTNSRGNNST

-2232 RKTIRIHG
+2232 RKTVRIHG

-2285 LNALFSIADIYKQ
+2285 LNALSSIADVYKQ
-2298 VKSALSTEE
+2298 VKSALADEG
-2307 KYIKTLDANDAKNKA
+2307 KAIKSLDGNDSKNKA
-2322 RITLFNDVKKTL
+2322 RIALYNDVKNTL

-2350 MTNSSVAKFMDDIKV
+2350 MTNSSIAKFMDNIKV
-2365 SDVGEAKGETL
+2365 SDVGKAKSETL

-2391 ISDNSLLRKEFNI
+2391 ISDDSLLRKEFNI

-2416 QEEVTKEIHEDNK
+2416 QEEVAKEIHEDNK

-2442 ESPVIP
+2442 ESTDA
-2448 SETPEI
+2448 SSKTPEI

-2459 QILGDLSDDAF
+2459 QILSDLNDSAF
-2470 DEFNLDEDTYE
+2470 DDLLLPEDDYSLE
-2481 ANVEESNLY
+2481 ANVEESNLD
-2490 YETLT
+2490 YENLT
-2495 DNQTHVNSLPHL
+2495 DNQTHVTSLPHL
-2507 IHSLDENNR
+2507 IYSLDENNR
-2516 EDMQKLVD
+2516 ANMQKLVD

>member
-1 MNTDNVFKNSGYII
+1 MNTDNVFKNSGYIV

-48 DAFASNVS
+48 DVFASNVS

-73 PNRISPN
+73 PNRVSTN

-156 TPGVDISNGGLTDF
+156 TPGVDIANGGLTDF

-189 STGVTKGLSWLGKA
+189 STGVTKALSWLGKA

-218 KAIGNKNLYRWANKA
+218 KAIGNKNIYRWANKA

-240 AMTELGINAALS
+240 AMTELGLNAALS

-292 HIFKDENGNDKID
+292 HIFKDENGNDKVD

-334 DMLQLYGLKNMF
+334 DILQLYGLKNMF

-359 KVRRAHKDMMKY
+359 KIRRAHKDMMKY

-376 GTNAAEVAEE
+376 GTNTAEIAEE

-444 TDKPSRWDNRFDDY
+444 TDKPSRWDNRFNDY

-482 GLFKQVGYNISKHAE
+482 GLFKQVGYNISKHAD
-497 DKKAAKQAETTGE
+497 DKKAAKKAETTGE
-510 TKLSPEWSL
+510 TKLAPEWSL

-524 DVKRGIESVYARQV
+524 DVKRGVESIYARQV
-538 NLMDLKEKQ
+538 NLINLKEKK

-561 EITKEEAPIYEKMV
+561 EITKEEAPVYEKMV

-583 ALQSYNNGTFDMTRE
+583 ALQSYNNGTFNMTRE

-605 RKGMVENGVISEED
+605 RKGMVENGVISEEY
-619 SHKFQQDILAKLD
+619 SHKFQQDILDKLD
-632 KTKRQY
+632 KTKEQY
-638 EDETVRIDSLSGE
+638 ENETVRIDALSGE
-651 SNRKE
+651 SDRKE

-678 DMTERQAALIKEF
+678 EMTERQAALIKEF

-698 PDGKIDKNLPYRQMM
+698 PDGKIDKTLPYRQMM

-728 KRKIEEQHKT
+728 KRKIEEQHKS

-747 LDNVNKRIDNV
+747 LDNINKRIDSV

-808 KAFGKYFGN
+808 KSFGKYFGN
-817 EEYNPDKDTIDSIIQ
+817 EEYNPDKDTINSIIE

-844 MTNLEQL
+844 MSNLEEL

-883 NYMNVLNNTMNEAR
+883 SYMNVLNNTMNEAR
-897 IKAVDEAVNNITS
+897 IKAVDEAVNNITD

-916 LDTIDKIILAN
+916 LDTIDKILLAN

-946 KLNEALSVIN
+946 KINEALSVIN

-961 NLGIYEDIKNNIIAK
+961 NLGIYEDIKHNIIAK

-989 QAKNA
+989 QTKNA

-1007 STENKS
+1007 STEIES
-1013 SNNQSTENV
+1013 LNNQSTETS

-1038 SEEQPQTE
+1038 SEEQSQTE
-1046 NQFIKVTDNGVETDE
+1046 NQFIKVTDNGVETNE
-1061 TQDTADGRIVQ
+1061 TQDGADGRVTQ
-1072 SVDEETGEVT
+1072 TVDEETGEVI
-1082 RTIVPKDD
+1082 RAIVPKDD

-1100 NSNLFDYEDGVSLI
+1100 NDNLFDYEDGVSLI

-1134 GRIVKQTTEGE
+1134 GRLVKQTTEGE
-1145 AKAPVETKE
+1145 AKSPVETGE
-1154 ERPSTG
+1154 QSSSTG
-1160 GLSVEPESQT
+1160 GIEQSQDTT
-1170 STTIDT
+1170 ST
-1176 LRNIDFDKLK
+1176 
-1186 SMNYIDRY
+1186 
-1194 NFLKS
+1194 
-1199 NGLLTEHHGIVNGRE
+1199 
-1214 FVVANINGVLLP
+1214 
-1226 FYKSSSGTDG
+1226 
-1236 KHKNQW
+1236 
-1242 YPFFGVGT
+1242 
-1250 SSSGEKGNWLIKG
+1250 
-1263 DIPVMERGYDV
+1263 
-1274 EEIKLMQDTLNAA
+1274 
-1287 FPYKHGEKWSPHNPH
+1287 
-1302 QIFGNNAIGASELNK
+1302 
-1317 LLFNTEDPNVQNGVN
+1317 
-1332 AQAHITNYIN
+1332 
-1342 RIKEQDNKVT
+1342 
-1352 EETPTTQSFDAE
+1352 FDAE

-1397 IAEVRPEIKPEY
+1397 IAEVRPEIKSEY

-1531 YVIEDLDEVNKDTV
+1531 YVIEDLDEVNRDTV

-1575 DLMNNKDITSDAD
+1575 DLMNNKAITSDAD

-1626 TIGRMPKPTTIDD
+1626 TIGRMPKPVAIAD
-1639 GKYIAFNEGWG
+1639 GKYVAFNEGWG

-1658 GEVQSEL
+1658 GEVQSKL

-1676 GSNEVLDNL
+1676 GSNKILDSL

-1690 DASINGIN
+1690 NASIHGIN
-1698 NKYLDAFQNNRLI
+1698 NKYLDDFQKNQLI
-1711 SKLVSDSFREKDFY
+1711 AKLVSDSFKEKDFY
-1725 RRKVYIDKE
+1725 KRKVYVDEK

-1762 RNNATNIN
+1762 KNNATNIN

-1784 NNITGVTDNQE
+1784 NNITGVTSNQE
-1795 VTISK
+1795 VTVSK

-1812 VTEENKSELPHPK
+1812 VTDANKSELPHPK
-1825 EGIKDLTSAR
+1825 EGIKDLNSAR
-1835 IAVVDPQDS
+1835 IAVVDPQNP
-1844 TSMLISGREHIS
+1844 TSIIISGKEHIS
-1856 SNGWKVGSTI
+1856 SNGWKAGSTI

-1875 PDFVKAIGVNFDA
+1875 PDFVKAVGINFDN
-1888 NENNASIKKIGN
+1888 NENNDS
-1900 AITKE
+1900 ITKVGRAIVRE
-1905 LQRKINNFFVDGNL
+1905 LKNRLNNFSSDGNL

-1925 FNNLVRN
+1925 FNNLIRN
-1932 KGNAGVVPILAAKN
+1932 KGNAGVVPLLAPKSS
-1946 TIVTVG
+1946 IVTVG
-1952 QQSVHNNKTNTNDHH
+1952 QQSVHNNKTNTNDHN
-1967 LQINFYDKANNTN
+1967 LQINFYDKVNNTN

-1989 FGNTKARKIIT
+1989 FGNTRARKIIT
-2000 SDGFRF
+2000 SDGFKF
-2006 DYNNQAKSSSG
+2006 DYNNINNSSING
-2017 NPAYTIIS
+2017 PAYTIITM
-2025 LLQSLC
+2025 LQSLC

-2042 DNQTE
+2042 DNQAT

-2120 STTQTSTSQQA
+2120 STIQTSTSKQA

-2146 YDNLKASLESDSTA
+2146 YDSLKSSLKSDSTT

-2166 RLAFGDEWVNRFNE
+2166 RLAFGDEWVDKFNE

-2276 ILAEPSIEK
+2276 ILAEPNIEK
-2285 LNALFSIADIYKQ
+2285 LNALFSISDIYKQ
-2298 VKSALSTEE
+2298 VKSALATEE
-2307 KYIKTLDANDAKNKA
+2307 KFIKTLDTNDSKNKA
-2322 RITLFNDVKKTL
+2322 RIALYNDVKNTL

-2391 ISDNSLLRKEFNI
+2391 ISDDSLLRKEFNI

-2409 GTPHNES
+2409 GTPHNEN
-2416 QEEVTKEIHEDNK
+2416 QEEIIEGVHKDNK
-2429 SEDEVEPT
+2429 EEDENNKLEDENEPT

-2442 ESPVIP
+2442 ESKDNL
-2448 SETPEI
+2448 SETPNT

-2459 QILGDLSDDAF
+2459 QIIGDLGEGVFDDL
-2470 DEFNLDEDTYE
+2470 LDDDSYE
-2481 ANVEESNLY
+2481 ANVEESNLD

-2495 DNQTHVNSLPHL
+2495 DNQTHINSLPHL
-2507 IHSLDENNR
+2507 IHSLDENSR
-2516 EDMQKLVD
+2516 ENMQKLVD

>member
-1 MNTDNVFKNSGYII
+1 MNTDNVFKNSGYIV

-73 PNRISPN
+73 PNRVSSN

-189 STGVTKGLSWLGKA
+189 STGVTKALSWLGKA

-218 KAIGNKNLYRWANKA
+218 KAIGNKNIYRWANKA
-233 STVERAN
+233 STVEKAN
-240 AMTELGINAALS
+240 AMTELGLNAALS

-292 HIFKDENGNDKID
+292 HIFKDDKGNDKVD

-359 KVRRAHKDMMKY
+359 KIRRAHKDMMKY

-376 GTNAAEVAEE
+376 GTNTAEIAEE

-482 GLFKQVGYNISKHAE
+482 GLFKQVGYNISKHAD
-497 DKKAAKQAETTGE
+497 DKKAAKKAETTGE
-510 TKLSPEWSL
+510 TKLAPEWSL

-524 DVKRGIESVYARQV
+524 DVKRGVESVYARQV
-538 NLMDLKEKQ
+538 NLINLKEKQ

-561 EITKEEAPIYEKMV
+561 EITKEEAPVYERMV

-583 ALQSYNNGTFDMTRE
+583 ALQSYNNGTFNMTRE

-632 KTKRQY
+632 KTKEQY
-638 EDETVRIDSLSGE
+638 ENETVRIDALSGE
-651 SNRKE
+651 SDRKE
-656 NIPMEYIQIAATHN
+656 NIPMEYIQMAATHN

-678 DMTERQAALIKEF
+678 EMTERQAALIKEF

-698 PDGKIDKNLPYRQMM
+698 PDGKIDKTLPYRQMM

-728 KRKIEEQHKT
+728 KRKIEEQHKS

-747 LDNVNKRIDNV
+747 LDNINKHIDNV

-786 TQFREID
+786 TQFKEID

-817 EEYNPDKDTIDSIIQ
+817 EEYNPDKDTINSIIQ
-832 EYKQLGKRYDDV
+832 EYKQLGKRYDNV
-844 MTNLEQL
+844 MSNLEQL

-883 NYMNVLNNTMNEAR
+883 SYMNVLNNTMNEAR
-897 IKAVDEAVNNITS
+897 IKAIDEAVNNITD

-946 KLNEALSVIN
+946 KINEALSVIN

-976 MAQKAIDEGNASA
+976 MAQRAIDEGNASA
-989 QAKNA
+989 QTKNA

-1007 STENKS
+1007 STENES

-1022 ESPTQEEN
+1022 ESSTQEEN
-1030 KQPANLQQ
+1030 KQPDNLQQ

-1046 NQFIKVTDNGVETDE
+1046 NQFIKVTDNGVETNE
-1061 TQDTADGRIVQ
+1061 TQDGADGRITQ
-1072 SVDEETGEVT
+1072 TVDEETGEVI
-1082 RTIVPKDD
+1082 RAIVPKDD

-1134 GRIVKQTTEGE
+1134 GRLVKQTTEGE
-1145 AKAPVETKE
+1145 AKAPVETGE
-1154 ERPSTG
+1154 QSPSTG
-1160 GLSVEPESQT
+1160 GIEQSQDTT
-1170 STTIDT
+1170 ST
-1176 LRNIDFDKLK
+1176 
-1186 SMNYIDRY
+1186 
-1194 NFLKS
+1194 
-1199 NGLLTEHHGIVNGRE
+1199 
-1214 FVVANINGVLLP
+1214 
-1226 FYKSSSGTDG
+1226 
-1236 KHKNQW
+1236 
-1242 YPFFGVGT
+1242 
-1250 SSSGEKGNWLIKG
+1250 
-1263 DIPVMERGYDV
+1263 
-1274 EEIKLMQDTLNAA
+1274 
-1287 FPYKHGEKWSPHNPH
+1287 
-1302 QIFGNNAIGASELNK
+1302 
-1317 LLFNTEDPNVQNGVN
+1317 
-1332 AQAHITNYIN
+1332 
-1342 RIKEQDNKVT
+1342 
-1352 EETPTTQSFDAE
+1352 FDAE

-1441 NAVAQT
+1441 NTVAQT

-1457 DTTDYSPMFTKAMDT
+1457 DTTDYSPMFAKAMDT

-1588 RKAYFDVIDKLQPGD
+1588 RKAYFDIIDKLQPGD
-1603 KVKLYAVNDELIIKG
+1603 KVKLYAINDELIIKG

-1639 GKYIAFNEGWG
+1639 GKYIAFNEGWR

-1658 GEVQSEL
+1658 GEVESEL
-1665 RDLFKSIFLND
+1665 RDLFKNIFLND
-1676 GSNEVLDNL
+1676 GSNKTLNSL

-1690 DASINGIN
+1690 NASIHGIN
-1698 NKYLDAFQNNRLI
+1698 NNYLDAFQKNQLI
-1711 SKLVSDSFREKDFY
+1711 AKLVSDSFKEKDFY
-1725 RRKVYIDKE
+1725 KRKVYVDEK
-1734 GNADYRNM
+1734 GNANYRNM

-1747 KLWRFCNISDAKLNI
+1747 KLWRFCNISDAKLNK
-1762 RNNATNIN
+1762 RNNVTNIN

-1784 NNITGVTDNQE
+1784 NNITGVTSNQE
-1795 VTISK
+1795 VTVSK

-1812 VTEENKSELPHPK
+1812 VTDENKSELPHPK
-1825 EGIKDLTSAR
+1825 EGIKDLSSAR

-1888 NENNASIKKIGN
+1888 NENNESIKKVGN
-1900 AITKE
+1900 TVTKE
-1905 LQRKINNFFVDGNL
+1905 LQKKINDFFTTGNL
-1919 NELEIF
+1919 DELEIF
-1925 FNNLVRN
+1925 FNSLIRN
-1932 KGNAGVVPILAAKN
+1932 KGNAGVVPLLAPKN
-1946 TIVTVG
+1946 TVVTVS
-1952 QQSVHNNKTNTNDHH
+1952 QQSVHNNETNTNDHH

-1989 FGNTKARKIIT
+1989 FGNAKARKIIT

-2017 NPAYTIIS
+2017 NPAYTIIHM
-2025 LLQSLC
+2025 LQSLC

-2042 DNQTE
+2042 DNQAE

-2062 LDIGDENG
+2062 LDIGDEDG

-2102 RTSDVQGA
+2102 RTSNVQGA

-2146 YDNLKASLESDSTA
+2146 YDSLKSSLESDSTA

-2166 RLAFGDEWVNRFNE
+2166 RLAFGDEWVDRFNE

-2276 ILAEPSIEK
+2276 ILAEPTIEK
-2285 LNALFSIADIYKQ
+2285 LNALHSIADVYKQ
-2298 VKSALSTEE
+2298 VKSALATEG
-2307 KYIKTLDANDAKNKA
+2307 KYIKTLDVNDSKNKA
-2322 RITLFNDVKKTL
+2322 RIALYNDVKNTL

-2391 ISDNSLLRKEFNI
+2391 ISDDSLLRKEFNI

-2442 ESPVIP
+2442 EPTDTS
-2448 SETPEI
+2448 SETSEI
-2454 REGGE
+2454 REKGE
-2459 QILGDLSDDAF
+2459 QIFGDFADDA
-2470 DEFNLDEDTYE
+2470 LDDLLLTEDDYSAG
-2481 ANVEESNLY
+2481 ANVEESNLN
-2490 YETLT
+2490 YETIT
-2495 DNQTHVNSLPHL
+2495 DNQTHVTSLPHL
-2507 IHSLDENNR
+2507 INSLDENNR
-2516 EDMQKLVD
+2516 ADMQKLVD

>member
-1 MNTDNVFKNSGYII
+1 MDTSQFINKGGYEVLNPLWSKSKKNTQPKTII
-15 SNPNYNP
+15 SASPQQGGLAETFYRANPSNF
-22 KTKKGRSQSPTLHVI
+22 VFE
-37 GVDDAGGNGAA
+37 GA
-48 DAFASNVS
+48 N
-56 DMWTMGD
+56 
-63 TSKYQRYGIT
+63 KYLKEGIT
-73 PNRISPN
+73 PNRISSN

-91 WAKAGNALAQTVI
+91 WAKAGNALAQTIV

-120 MIGSKIGLLD
+120 MIGSKIGILD
-130 NDYKNPVS
+130 DDYKNPVS

-156 TPGVDISNGGLTDF
+156 TPGVDISNGGLTDP
-170 GWWMSNMPSIA
+170 GWWFSNMPSIA

-189 STGVTKGLSWLGKA
+189 STGITKSLSWLGKA
-203 TKATSFTRKAVRATT
+203 TKATSFTRKAIRATT
-218 KAIGNKNLYRWANKA
+218 KAIGNKNVYRWANKA
-233 STVERAN
+233 STIERAN
-240 AMTELGINAALS
+240 AMTELGLNAALS

-292 HIFKDENGNDKID
+292 HIFKDDKGNDKVD

-359 KVRRAHKDMMKY
+359 KIRRANKDMMKY

-376 GTNAAEVAEE
+376 GTNTAEVAEE

-396 MTKLGHKIE
+396 MTKVGHKIE

-444 TDKPSRWDNRFDDY
+444 TDKSSRWDTRFNDY

-482 GLFKQVGYNISKHAE
+482 GLLKQVGYNISKHAD
-497 DKKAAKQAETTGE
+497 DKKAAKKAETTGE
-510 TKLSPEWSL
+510 TKLAPEWSL

-524 DVKRGIESVYARQV
+524 DVKRGVESVYARQV
-538 NLMDLKEKQ
+538 NLIDLKEKQ

-561 EITKEEAPIYEKMV
+561 EITKEEAPVYERMV

-583 ALQSYNNGTFDMTRE
+583 ALQSYNNGTFNMTRE

-632 KTKRQY
+632 KTKNQY
-638 EDETVRIDSLSGE
+638 EDETVRIDALSGE
-651 SNRKE
+651 SDRKE
-656 NIPMEYIQIAATHN
+656 NIPMEYIQMAATHN

-678 DMTERQAALIKEF
+678 EMTERQAALMSQF
-691 DDAFAAI
+691 DDAFNAI
-698 PDGKIDKNLPYRQMM
+698 PDGKIDKNLPYKQMM

-728 KRKIEEQHKT
+728 KRKIEEQHKS

-747 LDNVNKRIDNV
+747 LDNINKRIDSV
-758 KKELAGDFSNERA
+758 KKDLAGDFSNERA

-808 KAFGKYFGN
+808 KSFGKYFGN
-817 EEYNPDKDTIDSIIQ
+817 EEYNPDKDTINSIIE
-832 EYKQLGKRYDDV
+832 EYKRLGKRYDNV
-844 MTNLEQL
+844 MSNLEEL

-883 NYMNVLNNTMNEAR
+883 SYMNVLNNTMNEAR
-897 IKAVDEAVNNITS
+897 IKAIDEAVNNITD

-946 KLNEALSVIN
+946 KINEALSVIN

-989 QAKNA
+989 QTKNA

-1007 STENKS
+1007 SSEIES
-1013 SNNQSTENV
+1013 SNNQSTETP

-1030 KQPANLQQ
+1030 KKTANLQQ

-1046 NQFIKVTDNGVETDE
+1046 NQFIKVTDKGVETNE
-1061 TQDTADGRIVQ
+1061 SQDDADGKIVQ
-1072 SVDEETGEVT
+1072 YVDEETGEVIRSIT
-1082 RTIVPKDD
+1082 PKDD

-1100 NSNLFDYEDGVSLI
+1100 NNNLFDYEDGVSLI

-1145 AKAPVETKE
+1145 AKAPTETKE
-1154 ERPSTG
+1154 ESPSTG
-1160 GLSVEPESQT
+1160 GIEQSK
-1170 STTIDT
+1170 DT
-1176 LRNIDFDKLK
+1176 
-1186 SMNYIDRY
+1186 
-1194 NFLKS
+1194 
-1199 NGLLTEHHGIVNGRE
+1199 
-1214 FVVANINGVLLP
+1214 
-1226 FYKSSSGTDG
+1226 
-1236 KHKNQW
+1236 
-1242 YPFFGVGT
+1242 
-1250 SSSGEKGNWLIKG
+1250 
-1263 DIPVMERGYDV
+1263 
-1274 EEIKLMQDTLNAA
+1274 
-1287 FPYKHGEKWSPHNPH
+1287 
-1302 QIFGNNAIGASELNK
+1302 
-1317 LLFNTEDPNVQNGVN
+1317 
-1332 AQAHITNYIN
+1332 
-1342 RIKEQDNKVT
+1342 
-1352 EETPTTQSFDAE
+1352 TPTFDAE

-1417 VEQLKKAFDKVR
+1417 VAQLKKAFDKVR

-1441 NAVAQT
+1441 NVVAQT
-1447 ESLAAKVEET
+1447 ESLSAKVEET

-1626 TIGRMPKPTTIDD
+1626 TIGRMPKPVTIDD
-1639 GKYIAFNEGWG
+1639 GKYVAFNEGWG

-1658 GEVQSEL
+1658 GEVESEL
-1665 RDLFKSIFLND
+1665 RNLFKSIFLND
-1676 GSNEVLDNL
+1676 GSNKTLDDL

-1690 DASINGIN
+1690 NASIHGIN
-1698 NKYLDAFQNNRLI
+1698 NKYLDAFQKNQLI
-1711 SKLVSDSFREKDFY
+1711 AKLVSDSFKEKDFY
-1725 RRKVYIDKE
+1725 KRKVYIDKE

-1747 KLWRFCNISDAKLNI
+1747 KLWRFCNISDAKLNNS
-1762 RNNATNIN
+1762 NNITNIN

-1784 NNITGVTDNQE
+1784 NNITGVTSNQE
-1795 VTISK
+1795 VTVSK

-1825 EGIKDLTSAR
+1825 EGIKDLSSAR

-1844 TSMLISGREHIS
+1844 TSMLISGKERIS

-1875 PDFVKAIGVNFDA
+1875 PDFVKAIGVNFDTD
-1888 NENNASIKKIGN
+1888 ENNKSINKVGS
-1900 AITKE
+1900 AIVRE
-1905 LQRKINNFFVDGNL
+1905 LKRRLYNFSFDGNL

-1925 FNNLVRN
+1925 FNNLIRN
-1932 KGNAGVVPILAAKN
+1932 KGNAGVVPLLAPKN
-1946 TIVTVG
+1946 TIAIID
-1952 QQSVHNNKTNTNDHH
+1952 QQSVHNDKTNTNDHN
-1967 LQINFYDKANNTN
+1967 LQIRFYNKVDNTT

-1989 FGNTKARKIIT
+1989 FGNAKARKIIT
-2000 SDGFRF
+2000 SDGFKF
-2006 DYNNQAKSSSG
+2006 DYNKSNG
-2017 NPAYTIIS
+2017 NTDIPAYTIINMI
-2025 LLQSLC
+2025 QSLC
-2031 NLNIDAEGIKM
+2031 NINIDAEGIKM
-2042 DNQTE
+2042 DNQAT

-2062 LDIGDENG
+2062 LDIGDEDG

-2120 STTQTSTSQQA
+2120 STIQTSTNKQA

-2146 YDNLKASLESDSTA
+2146 YDTLKASLESDSTT

-2166 RLAFGDEWVNRFNE
+2166 RLAFGNEWVDRFNE

-2276 ILAEPSIEK
+2276 ILAEPTIEK
-2285 LNALFSIADIYKQ
+2285 LNALHSIADVYKQ
-2298 VKSALSTEE
+2298 VKSALATEG
-2307 KYIKTLDANDAKNKA
+2307 KFIKTLDANDSKNKA
-2322 RITLFNDVKKTL
+2322 RIALYNDVKNTL

-2391 ISDNSLLRKEFNI
+2391 ISDDSLLRKEFNI
-2404 LSNLD
+2404 LSSLD
-2409 GTPHNES
+2409 GTPNNEN
-2416 QEEVTKEIHEDNK
+2416 QKEIVEEVHKDNKEEDENNK
-2429 SEDEVEPT
+2429 SEDENEPT

-2442 ESPVIP
+2442 EPKDNS
-2448 SETPEI
+2448 SETPNT

-2459 QILGDLSDDAF
+2459 QIISNLGDDALDDLLLPV
-2470 DEFNLDEDTYE
+2470 DDYSLE
-2481 ANVEESNLY
+2481 ANVEESNLN
-2490 YETLT
+2490 YESLT
-2495 DNQTHVNSLPHL
+2495 DNQTHINSLPHL

-2516 EDMQKLVD
+2516 ADMQKLVD

>member
-1 MNTDNVFKNSGYII
+1 MDTSEVFKSGGMSIP
-15 SNPNYNP
+15 NPNYNP
-22 KTKKGRSQSPTLHVI
+22 KKKKNKEAPYIFTNNVGRYVNPQAEAVASS
-37 GVDDAGGNGAA
+37 AGDNWVM
-48 DAFASNVS
+48 DENY
-56 DMWTMGD
+56 

-73 PNRISPN
+73 PNRVSPN

-138 DFLEKKQEEFRE
+138 DFLERKQEEFRE

-156 TPGVDISNGGLTDF
+156 TPGVDIANGGLTDF

-189 STGVTKGLSWLGKA
+189 STGVTKALSWLGKA

-524 DVKRGIESVYARQV
+524 DVKRGINSVYARQV

-561 EITKEEAPIYEKMV
+561 EITKEEAPVYERMV
-575 SDDYITNL
+575 SDDYITKL

-638 EDETVRIDSLSGE
+638 EDETVRIDALSGE

-656 NIPMEYIQIAATHN
+656 NIPMEYIQIAATRN

-713 DFQVKVS
+713 DFQVKVN

-728 KRKIEEQHKT
+728 KHKIEEQHKT

-747 LDNVNKRIDNV
+747 LDNINKRIDNV

-844 MTNLEQL
+844 MSNLEQL
-851 GTTAD
+851 GSTAD
-856 SYRNAVMLG
+856 SYRNGIMLG

-883 NYMNVLNNTMNEAR
+883 TYMSVLNNTMNEAR
-897 IKAVDEAVNNITS
+897 SKAIDEAVDNITN

-916 LDTIDKIILAN
+916 LDTIDKIILASK
-927 RNGESIDDL
+927 NGESIDDL
-936 TSNFEEGDKA
+936 ISNFEEGDKA

-976 MAQKAIDEGNASA
+976 MAQKAIDECNASA

-1061 TQDTADGRIVQ
+1061 TQDSADGRIVQ

-1134 GRIVKQTTEGE
+1134 GRLVKQTTEGE
-1145 AKAPVETKE
+1145 AKAPVETGE
-1154 ERPSTG
+1154 QSPSTG
-1160 GLSVEPESQT
+1160 GIEQSQGTT
-1170 STTIDT
+1170 ST
-1176 LRNIDFDKLK
+1176 
-1186 SMNYIDRY
+1186 
-1194 NFLKS
+1194 
-1199 NGLLTEHHGIVNGRE
+1199 
-1214 FVVANINGVLLP
+1214 
-1226 FYKSSSGTDG
+1226 
-1236 KHKNQW
+1236 
-1242 YPFFGVGT
+1242 
-1250 SSSGEKGNWLIKG
+1250 
-1263 DIPVMERGYDV
+1263 
-1274 EEIKLMQDTLNAA
+1274 
-1287 FPYKHGEKWSPHNPH
+1287 
-1302 QIFGNNAIGASELNK
+1302 
-1317 LLFNTEDPNVQNGVN
+1317 
-1332 AQAHITNYIN
+1332 
-1342 RIKEQDNKVT
+1342 
-1352 EETPTTQSFDAE
+1352 FDAE

-1388 KVADAIKAK
+1388 KIADAIKAK

-1441 NAVAQT
+1441 NVVAQT
-1447 ESLAAKVEET
+1447 ESFSAKVEET

-1472 FVQEYAKTLIVP
+1472 FVQEYAETLIVP

-1526 DGQKK
+1526 DGRKK

-1698 NKYLDAFQNNRLI
+1698 NKYLDAFQSNPLI
-1711 SKLVSDSFREKDFY
+1711 AKLVSDSFKEKDFY

-1742 LNHLV
+1742 LNHLI
-1747 KLWRFCNISDAKLNI
+1747 KLWRFCNVSDAKLNKS
-1762 RNNATNIN
+1762 NNITNIN

-1888 NENNASIKKIGN
+1888 NENNNSINKIGSE
-1900 AITKE
+1900 IVRE
-1905 LQRKINNFFVDGNL
+1905 LKRRLHNFYIDGNL
-1919 NELEIF
+1919 SELEIF
-1925 FNNLVRN
+1925 FNNLIRN
-1932 KGNAGVVPILAAKN
+1932 KGNAGVVPLLAPKN
-1946 TIVTVG
+1946 TIAIIS
-1952 QQSVHNNKTNTNDHH
+1952 QQSFHSDKTNTNDHN
-1967 LQINFYDKANNTN
+1967 LQISFYDKSNDTTRS
-1980 KWIRIYNVS
+1980 IRIYNVS

-2000 SDGFRF
+2000 SDGFKF
-2006 DYNNQAKSSSG
+2006 DYNNQGKSSTDAV
-2017 NPAYTIIS
+2017 AYVIINMI
-2025 LLQSLC
+2025 QSLC

-2042 DNQTE
+2042 DNQAE

-2131 KGSTE
+2131 KGFTE
-2136 RIERGTDKAK
+2136 RIERGTDKTK
-2146 YDNLKASLESDSTA
+2146 YDNLKASLESDSAT

-2391 ISDNSLLRKEFNI
+2391 ISDDSLLRKEFNI

-2442 ESPVIP
+2442 VSPVTP

-2481 ANVEESNLY
+2481 ANVEESNLD

-2516 EDMQKLVD
+2516 EDMQKLVY

>member
-1 MNTDNVFKNSGYII
+1 MDTSEVFKSGGMSIP
-15 SNPNYNP
+15 NPNYNP
-22 KTKKGRSQSPTLHVI
+22 KKKKNKEAPYIFTNNVGRYVNPQAEAVASS
-37 GVDDAGGNGAA
+37 AGDNWVM
-48 DAFASNVS
+48 DENY
-56 DMWTMGD
+56 

-73 PNRISPN
+73 PNRVSPN

-156 TPGVDISNGGLTDF
+156 TPGVDIANGGLTDF

-189 STGVTKGLSWLGKA
+189 STGVTKALSWLGKA

-376 GTNAAEVAEE
+376 GTNTAEVAEE

-497 DKKAAKQAETTGE
+497 DKKAAKKAETTGE
-510 TKLSPEWSL
+510 AKLSPEWSL

-524 DVKRGIESVYARQV
+524 DVKRGINSVYARQV

-638 EDETVRIDSLSGE
+638 EDETVRIDALSGE

-728 KRKIEEQHKT
+728 KRKIEEQHKA

-747 LDNVNKRIDNV
+747 LDNINKRIDNV

-844 MTNLEQL
+844 MSNLEQL
-851 GTTAD
+851 GSTAD
-856 SYRNAVMLG
+856 SYRNAIMLG

-883 NYMNVLNNTMNEAR
+883 TYMSVLNNTMNEAR
-897 IKAVDEAVNNITS
+897 SKAIDEAVDNITN

-1022 ESPTQEEN
+1022 ELSTQEEN

-1072 SVDEETGEVT
+1072 SADEETGEVT

-1114 DNNYKVQAYPTLDND
+1114 DNNYKVQAYPNLDND

-1134 GRIVKQTTEGE
+1134 GRLVKQTTEGE
-1145 AKAPVETKE
+1145 AKAPVETGE
-1154 ERPSTG
+1154 QSPSTG
-1160 GLSVEPESQT
+1160 GIEQSQGTT
-1170 STTIDT
+1170 ST
-1176 LRNIDFDKLK
+1176 
-1186 SMNYIDRY
+1186 
-1194 NFLKS
+1194 
-1199 NGLLTEHHGIVNGRE
+1199 
-1214 FVVANINGVLLP
+1214 
-1226 FYKSSSGTDG
+1226 
-1236 KHKNQW
+1236 
-1242 YPFFGVGT
+1242 
-1250 SSSGEKGNWLIKG
+1250 
-1263 DIPVMERGYDV
+1263 
-1274 EEIKLMQDTLNAA
+1274 
-1287 FPYKHGEKWSPHNPH
+1287 
-1302 QIFGNNAIGASELNK
+1302 
-1317 LLFNTEDPNVQNGVN
+1317 
-1332 AQAHITNYIN
+1332 
-1342 RIKEQDNKVT
+1342 
-1352 EETPTTQSFDAE
+1352 FDAE

-1388 KVADAIKAK
+1388 KIADAIKAK

-1441 NAVAQT
+1441 NVVAQT
-1447 ESLAAKVEET
+1447 ESFSAKVEET

-1472 FVQEYAKTLIVP
+1472 FVQEYAETLIVP

-1676 GSNEVLDNL
+1676 GSNQTLVDL

-1690 DASINGIN
+1690 NASINGIN

-1711 SKLVSDSFREKDFY
+1711 AKLVSDSFKEKDFY

-1742 LNHLV
+1742 LNHLI
-1747 KLWRFCNISDAKLNI
+1747 KLWRFCNVSDAKLNKS
-1762 RNNATNIN
+1762 NNITNIN

-1784 NNITGVTDNQE
+1784 NNITGVTTNQE

-1888 NENNASIKKIGN
+1888 NENNNSINKIGSE
-1900 AITKE
+1900 IVRE
-1905 LQRKINNFFVDGNL
+1905 LKRRLHNFYIDGNL
-1919 NELEIF
+1919 SELEIF
-1925 FNNLVRN
+1925 FNNLIRN
-1932 KGNAGVVPILAAKN
+1932 KGNAGVVPLLAPKN
-1946 TIVTVG
+1946 TIAIIS
-1952 QQSVHNNKTNTNDHH
+1952 QQSFHSDKTNTNDHN
-1967 LQINFYDKANNTN
+1967 LQISFYDKSNDTTRS
-1980 KWIRIYNVS
+1980 IRIYNVS

-2000 SDGFRF
+2000 SDGFNF
-2006 DYNNQAKSSSG
+2006 NYNNQGKSS
-2017 NPAYTIIS
+2017 PDDVAYVIINMI
-2025 LLQSLC
+2025 QSLC

-2042 DNQTE
+2042 DNQAE

-2131 KGSTE
+2131 KGFTE
-2136 RIERGTDKAK
+2136 RIERGTDKTK
-2146 YDNLKASLESDSTA
+2146 YDNLKASLESDSAT

-2307 KYIKTLDANDAKNKA
+2307 KYIKTLDVNDAKNKA

-2391 ISDNSLLRKEFNI
+2391 ISDDSLLRKEFNI

-2442 ESPVIP
+2442 VSPVTP

-2481 ANVEESNLY
+2481 ANVEESNLD

>member
-1 MNTDNVFKNSGYII
+1 MDTSQFINKGGYEVLNPLWSKSKKNTQPKTII
-15 SNPNYNP
+15 SASPQQGGLAETFYRANPSNF
-22 KTKKGRSQSPTLHVI
+22 VFE
-37 GVDDAGGNGAA
+37 GA
-48 DAFASNVS
+48 N
-56 DMWTMGD
+56 
-63 TSKYQRYGIT
+63 KYMKEGIT

-91 WAKAGNALAQTVI
+91 WAKAGNALAQTIV

-120 MIGSKIGLLD
+120 MIGSKIGIFD
-130 NDYKNPVS
+130 DDYKNPVS

-189 STGVTKGLSWLGKA
+189 STGITKGLSWLGKA
-203 TKATSFTRKAVRATT
+203 TKATSFTRKAIRATT
-218 KAIGNKNLYRWANKA
+218 KAIGNKNIYRWANKA
-233 STVERAN
+233 STIERAN
-240 AMTELGINAALS
+240 AMTELGLNAALS

-265 NDMYAEAVDKLN
+265 NDMYSEAVDKLN
-277 NLTPQQYQQYIDNNP
+277 KLTPQQYQQYIDNNP
-292 HIFKDENGNDKID
+292 HIFKDEDGNDKVD
-305 TSDRDAVAKFVAKE
+305 TNDKDAVAKFVAKQA
-319 SADRD
+319 ADRD
-324 FLQNYWNIGW
+324 FVQNYVNIGW
-334 DMLQLYGLKNMF
+334 DVLQLYGLKNMF
-346 RGGKLPELGSSKA
+346 RGGKLPELGRSRA
-359 KVRRAHKDMMKY
+359 KIRRANKDMLKY

-376 GTNAAEVAEE
+376 GTNTAEVAEE
-386 IKELNKSLPF
+386 IKELNKSLSF
-396 MTKLGHKIE
+396 MTKIGHKIE

-444 TDKPSRWDNRFDDY
+444 TDKPSRWDNRFIDY

-482 GLFKQVGYNISKHAE
+482 GLLKQVGYNISKHAD

-510 TKLSPEWSL
+510 TKLAPEWSL

-524 DVKRGIESVYARQV
+524 DVKRGVESIYARQV
-538 NLMDLKEKQ
+538 NLINLKEKK

-561 EITKEEAPIYEKMV
+561 EITKEEAPVYEKMV

-583 ALQSYNNGTFDMTRE
+583 ALQSYNNGTFNMTRE

-605 RKGMVENGVISEED
+605 RKGMVENRVISEED
-619 SHKFQQDILAKLD
+619 SHKFQQDILDKLD
-632 KTKRQY
+632 KTKEQY
-638 EDETVRIDSLSGE
+638 ENETVRIDALSGE

-747 LDNVNKRIDNV
+747 LDNINKRIDNV

-844 MTNLEQL
+844 MSNLEQL
-851 GTTAD
+851 GSTAD
-856 SYRNAVMLG
+856 SYRNAIMLG

-883 NYMNVLNNTMNEAR
+883 NYMSVLNNTMNEAR
-897 IKAVDEAVNNITS
+897 VKAIDEAVDNITN

-1022 ESPTQEEN
+1022 ESPTQKEN

-1072 SVDEETGEVT
+1072 SADEETGEVT

-1134 GRIVKQTTEGE
+1134 GRLVKQTTEGE
-1145 AKAPVETKE
+1145 AKAPVETGE
-1154 ERPSTG
+1154 QSPSTG
-1160 GLSVEPESQT
+1160 GIEQSQGTT
-1170 STTIDT
+1170 ST
-1176 LRNIDFDKLK
+1176 
-1186 SMNYIDRY
+1186 
-1194 NFLKS
+1194 
-1199 NGLLTEHHGIVNGRE
+1199 
-1214 FVVANINGVLLP
+1214 
-1226 FYKSSSGTDG
+1226 
-1236 KHKNQW
+1236 
-1242 YPFFGVGT
+1242 
-1250 SSSGEKGNWLIKG
+1250 
-1263 DIPVMERGYDV
+1263 
-1274 EEIKLMQDTLNAA
+1274 
-1287 FPYKHGEKWSPHNPH
+1287 
-1302 QIFGNNAIGASELNK
+1302 
-1317 LLFNTEDPNVQNGVN
+1317 
-1332 AQAHITNYIN
+1332 
-1342 RIKEQDNKVT
+1342 
-1352 EETPTTQSFDAE
+1352 FDAE

-1698 NKYLDAFQNNRLI
+1698 NKYLDAFQNNPLI
-1711 SKLVSDSFREKDFY
+1711 AKLVSDSFREKDFY

-1825 EGIKDLTSAR
+1825 EGIKDLNSAR

-1844 TSMLISGREHIS
+1844 TSMLISGKERIS
-1856 SNGWKVGSTI
+1856 SNGWKAGSTI

-1875 PDFVKAIGVNFDA
+1875 PDFVKAVGINFDN
-1888 NENNASIKKIGN
+1888 NENNDS
-1900 AITKE
+1900 ITKVGRAIVRE
-1905 LQRKINNFFVDGNL
+1905 LKRHLNNFSSDGNL

-1925 FNNLVRN
+1925 FNNLIRN
-1932 KGNAGVVPILAAKN
+1932 KGNAGVVPLLAPKSS
-1946 TIVTVG
+1946 IVTVG
-1952 QQSVHNNKTNTNDHH
+1952 QQSVHNNKTNTNDHN
-1967 LQINFYDKANNTN
+1967 LQINFYDKVNNTN

-1989 FGNTKARKIIT
+1989 FGNTRARKIIT
-2000 SDGFRF
+2000 SDGFKF
-2006 DYNNQAKSSSG
+2006 DYNNINNSSTNG
-2017 NPAYTIIS
+2017 PAYTIITM
-2025 LLQSLC
+2025 LQSLC

-2042 DNQTE
+2042 DNQAT

-2062 LDIGDENG
+2062 LDIGDEDG

-2120 STTQTSTSQQA
+2120 STIQTSTSKQA

-2146 YDNLKASLESDSTA
+2146 YDNLKASLESDSAT

-2166 RLAFGDEWVNRFNE
+2166 RLAFGDEWLDRFNK

-2276 ILAEPSIEK
+2276 ILAEPTIEK
-2285 LNALFSIADIYKQ
+2285 LNALHSIADVYKQ

-2391 ISDNSLLRKEFNI
+2391 ISDDSLLRKEFNI

-2409 GTPHNES
+2409 GTPHNEN
-2416 QEEVTKEIHEDNK
+2416 QEKIVKEVHEDNK
-2429 SEDEVEPT
+2429 EEDEIEPT

-2442 ESPVIP
+2442 ESPVTP

-2459 QILGDLSDDAF
+2459 QILSDFEDNALDDLLIGDGDSL
-2470 DEFNLDEDTYE
+2470 E
-2481 ANVEESNLY
+2481 ANVEESNLD
-2490 YETLT
+2490 YENLT
-2495 DNQTHVNSLPHL
+2495 DNKTHVTSLPHL

>member
-1 MNTDNVFKNSGYII
+1 MDTSQFINKGGYEVLNPLWSKSKNNTQPKTII
-15 SNPNYNP
+15 SASPQQGGLAETFYRANPSNF
-22 KTKKGRSQSPTLHVI
+22 VFE
-37 GVDDAGGNGAA
+37 GA
-48 DAFASNVS
+48 N
-56 DMWTMGD
+56 
-63 TSKYQRYGIT
+63 KYMKEGIT

-91 WAKAGNALAQTVI
+91 WAKAGNALAQTIV

-120 MIGSKIGLLD
+120 MIGSKIGILD

-156 TPGVDISNGGLTDF
+156 TPGVDISNGGLTDP
-170 GWWMSNMPSIA
+170 GWWFSNMPSIA

-189 STGVTKGLSWLGKA
+189 STGITKGLSWLGKA
-203 TKATSFTRKAVRATT
+203 TKATSFTRKAIRATT

-233 STVERAN
+233 STIERAN
-240 AMTELGINAALS
+240 AMTELGLNAALS

-292 HIFKDENGNDKID
+292 HIFKDNKGNDKVD

-334 DMLQLYGLKNMF
+334 DIIQLYGLKNMF
-346 RGGKLPELGSSKA
+346 RGGKLPELGRSKA
-359 KVRRAHKDMMKY
+359 KIRRANKDMTKY

-376 GTNAAEVAEE
+376 GTNTAEVAEE

-396 MTKLGHKIE
+396 MTKIGHKIE

-444 TDKPSRWDNRFDDY
+444 TDKPSRWDNRFNDY

-482 GLFKQVGYNISKHAE
+482 GLLKQVGYNISKHAD
-497 DKKAAKQAETTGE
+497 DKKAAKKAETTGE
-510 TKLSPEWSL
+510 TKLAPEWSL

-524 DVKRGIESVYARQV
+524 DVKRGVESVYARQV
-538 NLMDLKEKQ
+538 NLMNLKEKQ

-561 EITKEEAPIYEKMV
+561 EITKEEAPVYERMV

-583 ALQSYNNGTFDMTRE
+583 ALQSYNNGTFNMTRE

-619 SHKFQQDILAKLD
+619 SHKFQQDILDKLD
-632 KTKRQY
+632 KTKEQY
-638 EDETVRIDSLSGE
+638 ENETVRIDALSGE
-651 SNRKE
+651 SDRKE

-678 DMTERQAALIKEF
+678 EMRERQAALMSQF
-691 DDAFAAI
+691 DDAFNAI
-698 PDGKIDKNLPYRQMM
+698 PDGKINKNLPYKQMM

-728 KRKIEEQHKT
+728 KRKIEEQHKS

-747 LDNVNKRIDNV
+747 LDNINKRIDSV

-808 KAFGKYFGN
+808 KSFGKYFGN
-817 EEYNPDKDTIDSIIQ
+817 EKYNPDKDTINSIIE
-832 EYKQLGKRYDDV
+832 EYKKLGKRYDDV
-844 MTNLEQL
+844 MSNLEEL

-883 NYMNVLNNTMNEAR
+883 SYMNVLNNTMNETR
-897 IKAVDEAVNNITS
+897 IKAIDEAVNNITD

-946 KLNEALSVIN
+946 KINEALSVIN

-961 NLGIYEDIKNNIIAK
+961 NLGIYENIKNNIIAK

-989 QAKNA
+989 QTKNA

-1007 STENKS
+1007 SSEIES
-1013 SNNQSTENV
+1013 SNNQSTETT

-1030 KQPANLQQ
+1030 RKIDNLQQ
-1038 SEEQPQTE
+1038 SEEQPRTE
-1046 NQFIKVTDNGVETDE
+1046 NQFIKVTDKGVETNE
-1061 TQDTADGRIVQ
+1061 SQDDADGKVVQ
-1072 SVDEETGEVT
+1072 SIDEETGEVI
-1082 RTIVPKDD
+1082 RSIAPKDD

-1100 NSNLFDYEDGVSLI
+1100 NDNLFDYEDGVSLI
-1114 DNNYKVQAYPTLDND
+1114 DNNYKLQASPTLDNY

-1145 AKAPVETKE
+1145 AKAPTERKE
-1154 ERPSTG
+1154 ESPSTG
-1160 GLSVEPESQT
+1160 GIEQS
-1170 STTIDT
+1170 
-1176 LRNIDFDKLK
+1176 
-1186 SMNYIDRY
+1186 
-1194 NFLKS
+1194 
-1199 NGLLTEHHGIVNGRE
+1199 
-1214 FVVANINGVLLP
+1214 
-1226 FYKSSSGTDG
+1226 
-1236 KHKNQW
+1236 
-1242 YPFFGVGT
+1242 
-1250 SSSGEKGNWLIKG
+1250 
-1263 DIPVMERGYDV
+1263 
-1274 EEIKLMQDTLNAA
+1274 QDT
-1287 FPYKHGEKWSPHNPH
+1287 
-1302 QIFGNNAIGASELNK
+1302 
-1317 LLFNTEDPNVQNGVN
+1317 
-1332 AQAHITNYIN
+1332 
-1342 RIKEQDNKVT
+1342 
-1352 EETPTTQSFDAE
+1352 TPTFDAE

-1397 IAEVRPEIKPEY
+1397 IAEVRPEIKQEY

-1441 NAVAQT
+1441 NVVAQT

-1499 ICQSSYGDNSSQAT
+1499 ICQSSYGDNSSKAT

-1526 DGQKK
+1526 DGKKK

-1603 KVKLYAVNDELIIKG
+1603 KVKLYAVTDELIIKG
-1618 VNSNGKEI
+1618 VDSNGKEI
-1626 TIGRMPKPTTIDD
+1626 TIGRMPKPVTIDD
-1639 GKYIAFNEGWG
+1639 GKYVAFNEGWG

-1658 GEVQSEL
+1658 GEVESKL

-1676 GSNEVLDNL
+1676 GSNETLDSL

-1690 DASINGIN
+1690 NASIHGIN
-1698 NKYLDAFQNNRLI
+1698 NKYLDAFQKNQLI
-1711 SKLVSDSFREKDFY
+1711 AKLVSDSFKEKDFY
-1725 RRKVYIDKE
+1725 KRKVYIDKE

-1762 RNNATNIN
+1762 KNNATNIN

-1784 NNITGVTDNQE
+1784 NNITGVTTNQE
-1795 VTISK
+1795 VTVSK

-1825 EGIKDLTSAR
+1825 EGIKDLSSAR

-1856 SNGWKVGSTI
+1856 SNGWKAGSTI

-1875 PDFVKAIGVNFDA
+1875 PDFVKAVGINFDK
-1888 NENNASIKKIGN
+1888 NENNDSITKIGN
-1900 AITKE
+1900 AIVKE
-1905 LQRKINNFFVDGNL
+1905 LQRHLNNFFVDGNL

-1925 FNNLVRN
+1925 FNNLIRN
-1932 KGNAGVVPILAAKN
+1932 KGNAGVVPLLAPKSS
-1946 TIVTVG
+1946 IVTIG
-1952 QQSVHNNKTNTNDHH
+1952 QQSVHNNKTNTDDHH

-2006 DYNNQAKSSSG
+2006 DYNNQGKSSSG
-2017 NPAYTIIS
+2017 NPAYTIIHM
-2025 LLQSLC
+2025 LQSLC

-2042 DNQTE
+2042 DNQAT

-2062 LDIGDENG
+2062 LDIGDEDG

-2120 STTQTSTSQQA
+2120 STIQTSTSKQA

-2146 YDNLKASLESDSTA
+2146 YDTLKASLESDSTT

-2166 RLAFGDEWVNRFNE
+2166 RLAFGNEWVDKFNE

-2276 ILAEPSIEK
+2276 ILAEPTIEK
-2285 LNALFSIADIYKQ
+2285 LNALHSIADVYKQ
-2298 VKSALSTEE
+2298 VKSALATEG
-2307 KYIKTLDANDAKNKA
+2307 KFIKTLDANDSKNKA
-2322 RITLFNDVKKTL
+2322 RIALYNDVKNTL

-2391 ISDNSLLRKEFNI
+2391 ISDDSLLRKEFNI

-2409 GTPHNES
+2409 GTPNNEN
-2416 QEEVTKEIHEDNK
+2416 QKETIEEVHKDNKEEDEDNK
-2429 SEDEVEPT
+2429 LEDENEPT
-2437 NPPVE
+2437 SPPVE
-2442 ESPVIP
+2442 ESKDNT
-2448 SETPEI
+2448 SETPNI

-2459 QILGDLSDDAF
+2459 QIIGDLGEGAF
-2470 DEFNLDEDTYE
+2470 DDLLDGDSYE
-2481 ANVEESNLY
+2481 ANVEERNLD

-2495 DNQTHVNSLPHL
+2495 DNKTHVTSLPHL

-2516 EDMQKLVD
+2516 ADMQKLVD

>member
-1 MNTDNVFKNSGYII
+1 MNTDNVFKNSGYIV

-48 DAFASNVS
+48 DVFASNVN

-73 PNRISPN
+73 PNRISSN
-80 LDKELADAQSN
+80 LDKELSDAQSN
-91 WAKAGNALAQTVI
+91 WAKAGNALAQTIV

-120 MIGSKIGLLD
+120 MIGSKIGILD
-130 NDYKNPVS
+130 DDYKNPVS

-189 STGVTKGLSWLGKA
+189 STGITKGLSWLGKA
-203 TKATSFTRKAVRATT
+203 TKATSFTRKAIRATT
-218 KAIGNKNLYRWANKA
+218 KAIGNKNVYRWANKA
-233 STVERAN
+233 STIERAN
-240 AMTELGINAALS
+240 AMTELGLNAALS

-277 NLTPQQYQQYIDNNP
+277 KLTPQQYQQYIDNNP
-292 HIFKDENGNDKID
+292 HIFKDDKGNDKVD

-334 DMLQLYGLKNMF
+334 DILQLYGLKNMF

-359 KVRRAHKDMMKY
+359 KIRRANKDMMKY

-376 GTNAAEVAEE
+376 GTNTAEVAEE

-396 MTKLGHKIE
+396 MTKVGHKIE

-444 TDKPSRWDNRFDDY
+444 TDKPSRWDNRFNDY

-482 GLFKQVGYNISKHAE
+482 GLLKQVGYNISKHAD
-497 DKKAAKQAETTGE
+497 DKKAAKKAETTGE
-510 TKLSPEWSL
+510 TKLAPEWSL

-524 DVKRGIESVYARQV
+524 DIKRGVESVYARQV
-538 NLMDLKEKQ
+538 NLIDLKEKQ

-561 EITKEEAPIYEKMV
+561 EITKEEAPVYERMV
-575 SDDYITNL
+575 SDDYVINL
-583 ALQSYNNGTFDMTRE
+583 ALQSYNNGTFNMTRE

-632 KTKRQY
+632 KTKNQY
-638 EDETVRIDSLSGE
+638 EDETVRIDALSGE
-651 SNRKE
+651 GDRKE

-678 DMTERQAALIKEF
+678 EMTERQAALMSQF
-691 DDAFAAI
+691 DDAFNAI
-698 PDGKIDKNLPYRQMM
+698 PDGKIDKNLPYKQIM
-713 DFQVKVS
+713 DFQVKINC
-720 YLNKLEDD
+720 LINLEDD
-728 KRKIEEQHKT
+728 KRKIEEQHKL
-738 DPNIGTQVA
+738 DPNIGTQIA
-747 LDNVNKRIDNV
+747 LDNINKRIDNV

-771 SYTMF
+771 SYTIF

-793 ANIEKVFHDLENGDA
+793 ANIERVLHDLENGDA
-808 KAFGKYFGN
+808 KSFGKYFGN
-817 EEYNPDKDTIDSIIQ
+817 EEYNPDKDTINNIIE
-832 EYKQLGKRYDDV
+832 EYKQLNKQYDNV
-844 MTNLEQL
+844 MINLNEL
-851 GTTAD
+851 GTTPD
-856 SYRNAVMLG
+856 LYRNAVMLG
-865 EFINEQ
+865 ELINGQ
-871 NSNMIATRKEFD
+871 NDNMIATRKEFD
-883 NYMNVLNNTMNEAR
+883 IYMNALNNTMNEAR
-897 IKAVDEAVNNITS
+897 TKAIDEAVNNITD

-946 KLNEALSVIN
+946 KINEALSVIN

-961 NLGIYEDIKNNIIAK
+961 NLGIYEDIKDNIIAK

-989 QAKNA
+989 QTKNA

-1007 STENKS
+1007 SSEIKS
-1013 SNNQSTENV
+1013 SNNQSTDTP
-1022 ESPTQEEN
+1022 ESHTQEEN
-1030 KQPANLQQ
+1030 KETANLQQ

-1046 NQFIKVTDNGVETDE
+1046 NQFIKVTDKGVETNE
-1061 TQDTADGRIVQ
+1061 SQDGADGKVVQ
-1072 SVDEETGEVT
+1072 YVDEETGEVI
-1082 RTIVPKDD
+1082 RSIAPKDD

-1100 NSNLFDYEDGVSLI
+1100 NDNLFDYEDGVSLI
-1114 DNNYKVQAYPTLDND
+1114 DNNYKVQAYPTLDNN

-1145 AKAPVETKE
+1145 AKAPTETKE
-1154 ERPSTG
+1154 ESPSTG
-1160 GLSVEPESQT
+1160 GIEQS
-1170 STTIDT
+1170 
-1176 LRNIDFDKLK
+1176 
-1186 SMNYIDRY
+1186 
-1194 NFLKS
+1194 
-1199 NGLLTEHHGIVNGRE
+1199 
-1214 FVVANINGVLLP
+1214 
-1226 FYKSSSGTDG
+1226 
-1236 KHKNQW
+1236 
-1242 YPFFGVGT
+1242 
-1250 SSSGEKGNWLIKG
+1250 
-1263 DIPVMERGYDV
+1263 
-1274 EEIKLMQDTLNAA
+1274 QDT
-1287 FPYKHGEKWSPHNPH
+1287 
-1302 QIFGNNAIGASELNK
+1302 
-1317 LLFNTEDPNVQNGVN
+1317 
-1332 AQAHITNYIN
+1332 
-1342 RIKEQDNKVT
+1342 
-1352 EETPTTQSFDAE
+1352 TPTFDPEDFNLAI
-1364 QFTHDVQSAF
+1364 QSAF
-1374 AGHVDYTTSDEDIN
+1374 FGKVDVDSSDADIDKVANDIKEKIIKTRKDIKEDYIN
-1388 KVADAIKAK
+1388 KIVDNYVKDLKEAFE
-1397 IAEVRPEIKPEY
+1397 EVRQEE
-1409 VNAEVDKY
+1409 
-1417 VEQLKKAFDKVR
+1417 
-1429 QFKGI
+1429 GI

-1441 NAVAQT
+1441 NVVAQT

-1457 DTTDYSPMFTKAMDT
+1457 DTTDYSPMFAKAMDV
-1472 FVQEYAKTLIVP
+1472 FIQEYAKTLIVP

-1526 DGQKK
+1526 DGKKK

-1545 VENSFKNPITRQTEF
+1545 VENSFKNPITIQTEF

-1575 DLMNNKDITSDAD
+1575 DLMNDKDITSDAD

-1626 TIGRMPKPTTIDD
+1626 TIGRMPKPVTIDD
-1639 GKYIAFNEGWG
+1639 GKYVAFNEGWG

-1658 GEVQSEL
+1658 GKVESEL
-1665 RDLFKSIFLND
+1665 RDLFKNIFLND
-1676 GSNEVLDNL
+1676 GSNKILDDL

-1690 DASINGIN
+1690 NASIHGIN
-1698 NKYLDAFQNNRLI
+1698 NKYLDAFQKNQLI
-1711 SKLVSDSFREKDFY
+1711 TKLVYDSSKEKDFY
-1725 RRKVYIDKE
+1725 KRKVYIDEE

-1762 RNNATNIN
+1762 KNNVTNIN

-1784 NNITGVTDNQE
+1784 NNITGVTSNQE
-1795 VTISK
+1795 VTVSK

-1825 EGIKDLTSAR
+1825 EGIKDLSSAR

-1844 TSMLISGREHIS
+1844 TSMLISGKERIS

-1875 PDFVKAIGVNFDA
+1875 PDFVKAIGVNFDI
-1888 NENNASIKKIGN
+1888 NENNKSINKVGN

-1905 LQRKINNFFVDGNL
+1905 LQRHLNNFFVDGNL

-1925 FNNLVRN
+1925 FNNLIRN

-1952 QQSVHNNKTNTNDHH
+1952 QQSVHNNTTNTNDHC

-1980 KWIRIYNVS
+1980 RSIRIYNIS

-2017 NPAYTIIS
+2017 NPAYTIINM
-2025 LLQSLC
+2025 LQSLC
-2031 NLNIDAEGIKM
+2031 NFNIDAEGIKM
-2042 DNQTE
+2042 DNQAT

-2062 LDIGDENG
+2062 LDIGDEDG

-2120 STTQTSTSQQA
+2120 STIQTSTSKQA

-2146 YDNLKASLESDSTA
+2146 YDNLKASLESDSTT

-2166 RLAFGDEWVNRFNE
+2166 RLAFGNEWVDRFNE

-2198 DDINWYSDNGV
+2198 DDINWYSNNGV

-2276 ILAEPSIEK
+2276 ILAKPTIEK
-2285 LNALFSIADIYKQ
+2285 LDALHSIADVYKQ
-2298 VKSALSTEE
+2298 VKSALATEG
-2307 KYIKTLDANDAKNKA
+2307 KFIKTLDANDSKNKA
-2322 RITLFNDVKKTL
+2322 RIALYNDVKNTL

-2391 ISDNSLLRKEFNI
+2391 ISDDSILRKEFNI

-2409 GTPHNES
+2409 VTPHNEN
-2416 QEEVTKEIHEDNK
+2416 QKEIIEEVHKDNK
-2429 SEDEVEPT
+2429 EEDENEPT

-2442 ESPVIP
+2442 DPKYNS
-2448 SETPEI
+2448 SETPNT

-2459 QILGDLSDDAF
+2459 QIINDLDDDA
-2470 DEFNLDEDTYE
+2470 LDDLLFSENDYSLK
-2481 ANVEESNLY
+2481 ANVEESNLN
-2490 YETLT
+2490 YESLT
-2495 DNQTHVNSLPHL
+2495 DNQTHINSLPHL

-2516 EDMQKLVD
+2516 ADMQKLVD

>member
-1 MNTDNVFKNSGYII
+1 MNTDNVFKNSGYIV

-120 MIGSKIGLLD
+120 MIGSKIGILD

-138 DFLEKKQEEFRE
+138 EFLEKKQEEFKE
-150 FAPIYT
+150 FAPIYA
-156 TPGVDISNGGLTDF
+156 TPGVDIANGGLTDF

-233 STVERAN
+233 STVEKAN
-240 AMTELGINAALS
+240 AMTELGLNAALS

-277 NLTPQQYQQYIDNNP
+277 NLTPEQYQQYIDNNP
-292 HIFKDENGNDKID
+292 NIFKDKDGNDKVD

-359 KVRRAHKDMMKY
+359 KIRRAHKDMMKY

-376 GTNAAEVAEE
+376 GKNTAEIAEE

-444 TDKPSRWDNRFDDY
+444 TDKPSRWDNRFNDY

-482 GLFKQVGYNISKHAE
+482 GLFKQVGYNISKHVE
-497 DKKAAKQAETTGE
+497 DKKAAKKAETTGE
-510 TKLSPEWSL
+510 TKLAPEWSL

-538 NLMDLKEKQ
+538 NLMNLKEKQ

-575 SDDYITNL
+575 SDDYIVNL

-605 RKGMVENGVISEED
+605 RRGMVENGVISEED
-619 SHKFQQDILAKLD
+619 SHKFQQEVLAKLD
-632 KTKRQY
+632 KTKEQY
-638 EDETVRIDSLSGE
+638 ENETVRIDALSGE
-651 SNRKE
+651 GDRKE

-678 DMTERQAALIKEF
+678 DMTARQAALIKEF

-698 PDGKIDKNLPYRQMM
+698 PDGKIDKNLPYRQIM

-728 KRKIEEQHKT
+728 KRKLEEQHKT
-738 DPNIGTQVA
+738 DPNIGTQVS
-747 LDNVNKRIDNV
+747 LDNINKRIDDV
-758 KKELAGDFSNERA
+758 KKEIAGDFSNERA

-786 TQFREID
+786 TQFKEID

-851 GTTAD
+851 GSTAD

-883 NYMNVLNNTMNEAR
+883 DYMNVLNNTMNETR

-916 LDTIDKIILAN
+916 LDTIDKILLAN
-927 RNGESIDDL
+927 KNGKPIDDL

-961 NLGIYEDIKNNIIAK
+961 NLGIYDDIKNNIIAK

-989 QAKNA
+989 QTKNA

-1007 STENKS
+1007 STENES
-1013 SNNQSTENV
+1013 SNNQSTETS
-1022 ESPTQEEN
+1022 ESSTQEEN

-1046 NQFIKVTDNGVETDE
+1046 NQFIKVTDNGVETNE

-1072 SVDEETGEVT
+1072 SVDEETGEVI
-1082 RTIVPKDD
+1082 RNILPKDD

-1134 GRIVKQTTEGE
+1134 GRLVKQTTQGE
-1145 AKAPVETKE
+1145 AKAPTEIGE
-1154 ERPSTG
+1154 QSSSTG
-1160 GLSVEPESQT
+1160 GIEQSQDTT
-1170 STTIDT
+1170 ST
-1176 LRNIDFDKLK
+1176 
-1186 SMNYIDRY
+1186 
-1194 NFLKS
+1194 
-1199 NGLLTEHHGIVNGRE
+1199 
-1214 FVVANINGVLLP
+1214 
-1226 FYKSSSGTDG
+1226 
-1236 KHKNQW
+1236 
-1242 YPFFGVGT
+1242 
-1250 SSSGEKGNWLIKG
+1250 
-1263 DIPVMERGYDV
+1263 
-1274 EEIKLMQDTLNAA
+1274 
-1287 FPYKHGEKWSPHNPH
+1287 
-1302 QIFGNNAIGASELNK
+1302 
-1317 LLFNTEDPNVQNGVN
+1317 
-1332 AQAHITNYIN
+1332 
-1342 RIKEQDNKVT
+1342 
-1352 EETPTTQSFDAE
+1352 FDAE
-1364 QFTHDVQSAF
+1364 QFAHDVQSAF
-1374 AGHVDYTTSDEDIN
+1374 AGHVDYMTSDEDIN
-1388 KVADAIKAK
+1388 KIADAIKAK

-1429 QFKGI
+1429 QYKGI

-1441 NAVAQT
+1441 NVVAQT
-1447 ESLAAKVEET
+1447 ESFAAKVEET
-1457 DTTDYSPMFTKAMDT
+1457 DTTDYSPMFSKAMDV
-1472 FVQEYAKTLIVP
+1472 FVQEYAKTLLVP

-1499 ICQSSYGDNSSQAT
+1499 ICQSTYGNDSAQAT

-1526 DGQKK
+1526 DGKKK
-1531 YVIEDLDEVNKDTV
+1531 YIIEDLEEVNKDTV

-1588 RKAYFDVIDKLQPGD
+1588 RKAYFDVMDKLQPGD
-1603 KVKLYAVNDELIIKG
+1603 KVKLYAVNNELIIKG

-1639 GKYIAFNEGWG
+1639 GRYVAFNEGWG

-1665 RDLFKSIFLND
+1665 RDLFKNIFLND
-1676 GSNEVLDNL
+1676 GSNKTLVDL

-1690 DASINGIN
+1690 NASVNGLS
-1698 NKYLDAFQNNRLI
+1698 NKYVAAFQSNPLI
-1711 SKLVSDSFREKDFY
+1711 SKLVTDSIKEKDFY
-1725 RRKVYIDKE
+1725 KRKVYINKE

-1747 KLWRFCNISDAKLNI
+1747 KLWRFSNISDAKLNI

-1784 NNITGVTDNQE
+1784 NNIAGVTSNQE

-1800 ITEGKMHRKLAF
+1800 ITEGKMHRKLTF
-1812 VTEENKSELPHPK
+1812 VTDENKSELPHPK
-1825 EGIKDLTSAR
+1825 EGIKDLSSAR
-1835 IAVVDPQDS
+1835 IAVVNPQDS

-1866 MTVFNRNGQ
+1866 MAVFNRNGQ
-1875 PDFVKAIGVNFDA
+1875 PDFVKAIGINFDA
-1888 NENNASIKKIGN
+1888 KENNESIKKVGN
-1900 AITKE
+1900 AVTKE
-1905 LQRKINNFFVDGNL
+1905 LQKKINDFFVDSNL

-1925 FNNLVRN
+1925 FNNLIRN
-1932 KGNAGVVPILAAKN
+1932 KGNAGVVPLLAPKN
-1946 TIVTVG
+1946 TVVTVS

-2006 DYNNQAKSSSG
+2006 DYNNQGKSSSG
-2017 NPAYTIIS
+2017 NPAYTIINMI
-2025 LLQSLC
+2025 QSLC

-2042 DNQTE
+2042 DNQAE

-2120 STTQTSTSQQA
+2120 STTQTSTNQQA

-2198 DDINWYSDNGV
+2198 DDINWYSDSGV
-2209 KGAIARTNSRGNNST
+2209 RGAIARTNSRGNNST

-2232 RKTIRIHG
+2232 RKTVRIHG

-2285 LNALFSIADIYKQ
+2285 LNALSSIADVYKQ
-2298 VKSALSTEE
+2298 VKSALADEG
-2307 KYIKTLDANDAKNKA
+2307 KAIKSLDTNDSKNKA
-2322 RITLFNDVKKTL
+2322 RIALYNDVKNTL

-2350 MTNSSVAKFMDDIKV
+2350 MTNSSIAKFMDNIKV

-2391 ISDNSLLRKEFNI
+2391 ISDDSLLRKEFNI

-2416 QEEVTKEIHEDNK
+2416 QEEVAKEIHEDNK

-2442 ESPVIP
+2442 ESTDTT

-2459 QILGDLSDDAF
+2459 QILSDFADNALDDL
-2470 DEFNLDEDTYE
+2470 LLTEDSYG
-2481 ANVEESNLY
+2481 ANVEESNLD
-2490 YETLT
+2490 YESLT
-2495 DNQTHVNSLPHL
+2495 NNQTHVNSLPHL

>member
-48 DAFASNVS
+48 DVFASNVN
-56 DMWTMGD
+56 DMWAMGD

-120 MIGSKIGLLD
+120 MIGSKIGILD
-130 NDYKNPVS
+130 DNYKNPVS
-138 DFLEKKQEEFRE
+138 EFLEKKQEEFRE

-156 TPGVDISNGGLTDF
+156 TPGVDIANGGLTDF

-189 STGVTKGLSWLGKA
+189 STGITKGLSWLGKA
-203 TKATSFTRKAVRATT
+203 TKATSFTRKAIRATS

-233 STVERAN
+233 STIEKAN
-240 AMTELGINAALS
+240 AMTELGLNAALS

-292 HIFKDENGNDKID
+292 NIFKDKDGNDKVD

-359 KVRRAHKDMMKY
+359 KIRRAHKDMMKY

-376 GTNAAEVAEE
+376 GTNTAEIVEE

-444 TDKPSRWDNRFDDY
+444 TDKPSRWDNRFNDY

-482 GLFKQVGYNISKHAE
+482 GLFKQVGYNISKHAK
-497 DKKAAKQAETTGE
+497 DKKAAKKAETTGE
-510 TKLSPEWSL
+510 TKLAPEWSL

-538 NLMDLKEKQ
+538 NLMNLKEKQ

-575 SDDYITNL
+575 SDDYIVNL

-619 SHKFQQDILAKLD
+619 SHKFQQEVLAKLD
-632 KTKRQY
+632 KTKEQY
-638 EDETVRIDSLSGE
+638 EDETVRIDALSGE
-651 SNRKE
+651 GDRKE

-678 DMTERQAALIKEF
+678 DMTARQAALIKEF

-728 KRKIEEQHKT
+728 KRKLEEQHKI
-738 DPNIGTQVA
+738 DPNIGTQVS
-747 LDNVNKRIDNV
+747 LDNINKRIDNV
-758 KKELAGDFSNERA
+758 KKEIAGDFSNERA

-786 TQFREID
+786 TQFKEID
-793 ANIEKVFHDLENGDA
+793 ANIEKVFHDLENGNA

-883 NYMNVLNNTMNEAR
+883 DYMNVLNNTINETR
-897 IKAVDEAVNNITS
+897 IKAIDEAVNNITS

-916 LDTIDKIILAN
+916 LDIIDKILLAN
-927 RNGESIDDL
+927 KNGKPIDDL
-936 TSNFEEGDKA
+936 TSDFEEGDKA
-946 KLNEALSVIN
+946 KINEALSVIN

-961 NLGIYEDIKNNIIAK
+961 NIGIYEDIKNNIIAK

-989 QAKNA
+989 QTKNA
-994 VKESSTSNLNPSE
+994 VKENSTSNLNPSE
-1007 STENKS
+1007 STENES
-1013 SNNQSTENV
+1013 SNNQSTETS
-1022 ESPTQEEN
+1022 ESSTQEKN

-1046 NQFIKVTDNGVETDE
+1046 NQFIKVTDNGVETNE

-1072 SVDEETGEVT
+1072 SVDEETGEVI
-1082 RTIVPKDD
+1082 RNILPKDD

-1100 NSNLFDYEDGVSLI
+1100 NNNLFDYEDGVSLI
-1114 DNNYKVQAYPTLDND
+1114 DNNYKIQAYPALDND

-1134 GRIVKQTTEGE
+1134 GRLVKQTTEGE
-1145 AKAPVETKE
+1145 AKAPTETKE
-1154 ERPSTG
+1154 ESPSTG
-1160 GLSVEPESQT
+1160 GIKQSQDTT
-1170 STTIDT
+1170 ST
-1176 LRNIDFDKLK
+1176 
-1186 SMNYIDRY
+1186 
-1194 NFLKS
+1194 
-1199 NGLLTEHHGIVNGRE
+1199 
-1214 FVVANINGVLLP
+1214 
-1226 FYKSSSGTDG
+1226 
-1236 KHKNQW
+1236 
-1242 YPFFGVGT
+1242 
-1250 SSSGEKGNWLIKG
+1250 
-1263 DIPVMERGYDV
+1263 
-1274 EEIKLMQDTLNAA
+1274 
-1287 FPYKHGEKWSPHNPH
+1287 
-1302 QIFGNNAIGASELNK
+1302 
-1317 LLFNTEDPNVQNGVN
+1317 
-1332 AQAHITNYIN
+1332 
-1342 RIKEQDNKVT
+1342 
-1352 EETPTTQSFDAE
+1352 FDAE
-1364 QFTHDVQSAF
+1364 QFTHDIQSAF
-1374 AGHVDYTTSDEDIN
+1374 AGHVDYMTSDEDIN

-1397 IAEVRPEIKPEY
+1397 IAEVRPEIKSEY

-1429 QFKGI
+1429 QYKGI

-1441 NAVAQT
+1441 NVVAQT
-1447 ESLAAKVEET
+1447 ESFAAKVEET
-1457 DTTDYSPMFTKAMDT
+1457 DTTDYSPMFSKAMDV
-1472 FVQEYAKTLIVP
+1472 FVQEYAKTLLVP

-1499 ICQSSYGDNSSQAT
+1499 ICQSTYGNDSTQAT

-1526 DGQKK
+1526 DGKKK
-1531 YVIEDLDEVNKDTV
+1531 YIIEDLEEINKDTV

-1575 DLMNNKDITSDAD
+1575 DLMNDKDITSDAD
-1588 RKAYFDVIDKLQPGD
+1588 RKAYFDVMDKLQPGD

-1618 VNSNGKEI
+1618 VDSNGKEI
-1626 TIGRMPKPTTIDD
+1626 TIGRMPKPVTIDD
-1639 GKYIAFNEGWG
+1639 GKYVAFNEGWG

-1676 GSNEVLDNL
+1676 GSNKTLDDL

-1690 DASINGIN
+1690 NASVNGLS
-1698 NKYLDAFQNNRLI
+1698 NKYIAAFQNNPLI
-1711 SKLVSDSFREKDFY
+1711 AKLVDYSIKEKDFY
-1725 RRKVYIDKE
+1725 KRKVYIDKE

-1762 RNNATNIN
+1762 KNNVTNIN

-1784 NNITGVTDNQE
+1784 NNITGVTSNQE
-1795 VTISK
+1795 VTVSK

-1812 VTEENKSELPHPK
+1812 VTDENKSELPHPK
-1825 EGIKDLTSAR
+1825 EGIKDLSSAR
-1835 IAVVDPQDS
+1835 IAVVDPQNP
-1844 TSMLISGREHIS
+1844 TSMIISGKEHIS
-1856 SNGWKVGSTI
+1856 SNGWKAGSTI
-1866 MTVFNRNGQ
+1866 MAVFNRNGQ
-1875 PDFVKAIGVNFDA
+1875 PDFVKAIGVNFDN
-1888 NENNASIKKIGN
+1888 NEDNDS
-1900 AITKE
+1900 ITKVGRAIVKE
-1905 LQRKINNFFVDGNL
+1905 FQRHLNNFFVDGNL

-1925 FNNLVRN
+1925 FNNLIRN
-1932 KGNAGVVPILAAKN
+1932 KGNVGVVPLLAPKSS
-1946 TIVTVG
+1946 IVTVG
-1952 QQSVHNNKTNTNDHH
+1952 QQSVHNNKTNTDDHH
-1967 LQINFYDKANNTN
+1967 LQINFYDKANDINR
-1980 KWIRIYNVS
+1980 WIRIYNVS

-2025 LLQSLC
+2025 MLQSLC

-2042 DNQTE
+2042 DNQAT

-2062 LDIGDENG
+2062 LDIGDEDG

-2075 DSYNDFLVNND
+2075 DSYNDFLVNNN

-2120 STTQTSTSQQA
+2120 STIQTSTSQQT

-2136 RIERGTDKAK
+2136 RIERGTDKDK

-2166 RLAFGDEWVNRFNE
+2166 RLAFGNEWVDRFNE

-2209 KGAIARTNSRGNNST
+2209 RGAIARTNSRGNNST

-2232 RKTIRIHG
+2232 RKTVRIHG

-2276 ILAEPSIEK
+2276 ILAEPTIEK
-2285 LNALFSIADIYKQ
+2285 LNALSSIADVYKQ
-2298 VKSALSTEE
+2298 VKSALADEG
-2307 KYIKTLDANDAKNKA
+2307 KAIKSLDANDSKNKA
-2322 RITLFNDVKKTL
+2322 RIALYNDVKNTL

-2350 MTNSSVAKFMDDIKV
+2350 MTNSSIAKFMDNIKV

-2391 ISDNSLLRKEFNI
+2391 ISDDSLLRKEFNI

-2409 GTPHNES
+2409 GTSHNEN
-2416 QEEVTKEIHEDNK
+2416 QKEIIEEVHKDNKEEDEDNK
-2429 SEDEVEPT
+2429 LEDENEPT

-2442 ESPVIP
+2442 ESTDT
-2448 SETPEI
+2448 SSKTPEI

-2459 QILGDLSDDAF
+2459 QILSDLNDSAF
-2470 DEFNLDEDTYE
+2470 DDLLLPEDDYSLE
-2481 ANVEESNLY
+2481 ANVEESNLDY
-2490 YETLT
+2490 KNLT
-2495 DNQTHVNSLPHL
+2495 DNQTHVTSLPHL
-2507 IHSLDENNR
+2507 IYSLDENNR
-2516 EDMQKLVD
+2516 ANMQKLVD

>member
-1 MNTDNVFKNSGYII
+1 MDTSQFINKGGYEVLNPLWSKSKNNTQPKTII
-15 SNPNYNP
+15 SASPQQGGLAETFYRANPSNF
-22 KTKKGRSQSPTLHVI
+22 VFE
-37 GVDDAGGNGAA
+37 GA
-48 DAFASNVS
+48 N
-56 DMWTMGD
+56 
-63 TSKYQRYGIT
+63 KYMKEGIT

-91 WAKAGNALAQTVI
+91 WAKAGNALAQTIV

-120 MIGSKIGLLD
+120 MIGSKIGILD

-156 TPGVDISNGGLTDF
+156 TPGVDISNGGLTDP
-170 GWWMSNMPSIA
+170 GWWFSNMPSIA

-189 STGVTKGLSWLGKA
+189 STGITKGLSWLGKA
-203 TKATSFTRKAVRATT
+203 TKATSFTRKAIRATT

-233 STVERAN
+233 STIERAN
-240 AMTELGINAALS
+240 AMTELGLNAALS

-292 HIFKDENGNDKID
+292 HIFKDNKGNDKVD

-334 DMLQLYGLKNMF
+334 DIIQLYGLKNMF
-346 RGGKLPELGSSKA
+346 RGGKLPELGRSKA
-359 KVRRAHKDMMKY
+359 KIRRANKDMTKY

-376 GTNAAEVAEE
+376 GTNTAEVAEE

-396 MTKLGHKIE
+396 MTKIGHKIE

-444 TDKPSRWDNRFDDY
+444 TDKPSRWDNRFNDY

-482 GLFKQVGYNISKHAE
+482 GLLKQVGYNISKHAD
-497 DKKAAKQAETTGE
+497 DKKAAKKAETTGE
-510 TKLSPEWSL
+510 TKLAPEWSL

-524 DVKRGIESVYARQV
+524 DVKRGVESVYARQV
-538 NLMDLKEKQ
+538 NLMNLKEKQ

-561 EITKEEAPIYEKMV
+561 EITKEEAPVYERMV

-583 ALQSYNNGTFDMTRE
+583 ALQSYNNGTFNMTRE

-619 SHKFQQDILAKLD
+619 SHKFQQDILDKLD
-632 KTKRQY
+632 KTKEQY
-638 EDETVRIDSLSGE
+638 ENETVRIDALSGE
-651 SNRKE
+651 SDRKE

-678 DMTERQAALIKEF
+678 EMRERQAALMSQF
-691 DDAFAAI
+691 DDAFNAI
-698 PDGKIDKNLPYRQMM
+698 PDGKINKNLPYKQMM

-728 KRKIEEQHKT
+728 KRKIEEQHKS

-747 LDNVNKRIDNV
+747 LDNINKRIDSV

-808 KAFGKYFGN
+808 KSFGKYFGN
-817 EEYNPDKDTIDSIIQ
+817 EKYNPDKDTINSIIE
-832 EYKQLGKRYDDV
+832 EYKKLGKRYDDV
-844 MTNLEQL
+844 MSNLEEL

-883 NYMNVLNNTMNEAR
+883 SYMNVLNNTMNETR
-897 IKAVDEAVNNITS
+897 IKAIDEAVNNITD

-946 KLNEALSVIN
+946 KINEALSVIN

-961 NLGIYEDIKNNIIAK
+961 NLGIYENIKNNIIAK

-989 QAKNA
+989 QTKNA

-1007 STENKS
+1007 SSEIES
-1013 SNNQSTENV
+1013 SNNQSTETT

-1030 KQPANLQQ
+1030 RKIDNLQQ

-1046 NQFIKVTDNGVETDE
+1046 NQFIKVTDKGVETNE
-1061 TQDTADGRIVQ
+1061 SQDDADGKVVQ
-1072 SVDEETGEVT
+1072 SIDEETGEVI
-1082 RTIVPKDD
+1082 RSIAPKDD

-1100 NSNLFDYEDGVSLI
+1100 NDNLFDYEDGVSLI

-1145 AKAPVETKE
+1145 AKAPTERKE
-1154 ERPSTG
+1154 ESPSTG
-1160 GLSVEPESQT
+1160 GIEQS
-1170 STTIDT
+1170 
-1176 LRNIDFDKLK
+1176 
-1186 SMNYIDRY
+1186 
-1194 NFLKS
+1194 
-1199 NGLLTEHHGIVNGRE
+1199 
-1214 FVVANINGVLLP
+1214 
-1226 FYKSSSGTDG
+1226 
-1236 KHKNQW
+1236 
-1242 YPFFGVGT
+1242 
-1250 SSSGEKGNWLIKG
+1250 
-1263 DIPVMERGYDV
+1263 
-1274 EEIKLMQDTLNAA
+1274 QDT
-1287 FPYKHGEKWSPHNPH
+1287 
-1302 QIFGNNAIGASELNK
+1302 
-1317 LLFNTEDPNVQNGVN
+1317 
-1332 AQAHITNYIN
+1332 
-1342 RIKEQDNKVT
+1342 
-1352 EETPTTQSFDAE
+1352 TPTFDAE

-1397 IAEVRPEIKPEY
+1397 IAEVRPEIKQEY

-1441 NAVAQT
+1441 NVVAQT

-1499 ICQSSYGDNSSQAT
+1499 ICQSSYGDNSSKAT

-1526 DGQKK
+1526 DGKKK

-1603 KVKLYAVNDELIIKG
+1603 KVKLYAVTDELIIKG
-1618 VNSNGKEI
+1618 VDSNGKEI
-1626 TIGRMPKPTTIDD
+1626 TIGRMPKPVTIDD
-1639 GKYIAFNEGWG
+1639 GKYVAFNEGWG

-1658 GEVQSEL
+1658 GEVESKL

-1676 GSNEVLDNL
+1676 GSNETLDSL

-1690 DASINGIN
+1690 NASIHGIN
-1698 NKYLDAFQNNRLI
+1698 NKYLDAFQKNQLI
-1711 SKLVSDSFREKDFY
+1711 AKLVSDSFKEKDFY
-1725 RRKVYIDKE
+1725 KRKVYIDKE

-1762 RNNATNIN
+1762 KNNATNIN

-1784 NNITGVTDNQE
+1784 NNITGVTTNQE
-1795 VTISK
+1795 VTVSK

-1825 EGIKDLTSAR
+1825 EGIKDLSSAR

-1856 SNGWKVGSTI
+1856 SNGWKAGSTI

-1875 PDFVKAIGVNFDA
+1875 PDFVKAVGINFDK
-1888 NENNASIKKIGN
+1888 NENNDSITKIGN
-1900 AITKE
+1900 AIVKE
-1905 LQRKINNFFVDGNL
+1905 LQRHLNNFFVDGNL

-1925 FNNLVRN
+1925 FNNLIRN
-1932 KGNAGVVPILAAKN
+1932 KGNAGVVPLLAPKSS
-1946 TIVTVG
+1946 IVTIG
-1952 QQSVHNNKTNTNDHH
+1952 QQSVHNNKTNTDDHH

-2006 DYNNQAKSSSG
+2006 DYNNQGKSSSG
-2017 NPAYTIIS
+2017 NPAYTIIHM
-2025 LLQSLC
+2025 LQSLC

-2042 DNQTE
+2042 DNQAT

-2062 LDIGDENG
+2062 LDIGDEDG

-2120 STTQTSTSQQA
+2120 STIQTSTSKQA

-2146 YDNLKASLESDSTA
+2146 YDTLKASLESDSTT

-2166 RLAFGDEWVNRFNE
+2166 RLAFGNEWVDKFNE

-2276 ILAEPSIEK
+2276 ILAEPTIEK
-2285 LNALFSIADIYKQ
+2285 LNALHSIADVYKQ
-2298 VKSALSTEE
+2298 VKSALATEG
-2307 KYIKTLDANDAKNKA
+2307 KFIKTLDANDSKNKA
-2322 RITLFNDVKKTL
+2322 RIALYNDVKNTL

-2391 ISDNSLLRKEFNI
+2391 ISDDSLLRKEFNI

-2409 GTPHNES
+2409 GTPNNEN
-2416 QEEVTKEIHEDNK
+2416 QKETIEEVHKDNKEEDEDNK
-2429 SEDEVEPT
+2429 LEDENEPT
-2437 NPPVE
+2437 SPPVE
-2442 ESPVIP
+2442 ESKDNT
-2448 SETPEI
+2448 SETPNI

-2459 QILGDLSDDAF
+2459 QIIGDLGEGAF
-2470 DEFNLDEDTYE
+2470 DDLLDGDSYE
-2481 ANVEESNLY
+2481 ANVEERNLD

-2495 DNQTHVNSLPHL
+2495 DNKTHVTSLPHL

-2516 EDMQKLVD
+2516 ADMQKLVD

>member
-1 MNTDNVFKNSGYII
+1 MDTSEVFKSGGINI
-15 SNPNYNP
+15 PNPNYNP
-22 KTKKGRSQSPTLHVI
+22 KKKKNKEAPYIFTNNVGRYANPQAEAVASS
-37 GVDDAGGNGAA
+37 AGDNWIM
-48 DAFASNVS
+48 DESY
-56 DMWTMGD
+56 TR
-63 TSKYQRYGIT
+63 KYQKYGIT

-80 LDKELADAQSN
+80 LDKELSDAQSN
-91 WAKAGNALAQTVI
+91 WAKAGNALAQTIV

-120 MIGSKIGLLD
+120 MIGSKIGILD
-130 NDYKNPVS
+130 DDYKNPVS

-189 STGVTKGLSWLGKA
+189 STGITKGLSLLGKA
-203 TKATSFTRKAVRATT
+203 TKATSFTRKAIRATT

-233 STVERAN
+233 STIERAN
-240 AMTELGINAALS
+240 SMTELGLNAALS

-292 HIFKDENGNDKID
+292 HIFKDDKGNDKVD

-319 SADRD
+319 SANRD

-359 KVRRAHKDMMKY
+359 KIRRANKDMIKY

-376 GTNAAEVAEE
+376 GTNTAEVAEE

-396 MTKLGHKIE
+396 MTKVGHKIE

-444 TDKPSRWDNRFDDY
+444 TDKPSRWDNRFNDY

-482 GLFKQVGYNISKHAE
+482 GLLKQVGYNISKHAD
-497 DKKAAKQAETTGE
+497 DKKAAKKAETTGE
-510 TKLSPEWSL
+510 TKLAPEWSL

-524 DVKRGIESVYARQV
+524 DVKRGVESVYARQV
-538 NLMDLKEKQ
+538 NLIDLKEKQ

-561 EITKEEAPIYEKMV
+561 EITKEEAPVYERMV
-575 SDDYITNL
+575 SDDYIINL
-583 ALQSYNNGTFDMTRE
+583 ALQSYNNGTFNMTRE

-605 RKGMVENGVISEED
+605 RKGMVENGVISEEE
-619 SHKFQQDILAKLD
+619 SHKFQQDVLAKLD
-632 KTKRQY
+632 KTKNQY
-638 EDETVRIDSLSGE
+638 EDETVRIDALSGE
-651 SNRKE
+651 SDRKE
-656 NIPMEYIQIAATHN
+656 NIPMEYIQMAATHN

-678 DMTERQAALIKEF
+678 EMTERQAALISQF
-691 DDAFAAI
+691 DDVFNAI
-698 PDGKIDKNLPYRQMM
+698 PDGKIDKNLPYKQMM

-728 KRKIEEQHKT
+728 KRKIEEQHKS

-747 LDNVNKRIDNV
+747 LDNINKRIDSV
-758 KKELAGDFSNERA
+758 KKDLAGDFSNERA

-793 ANIEKVFHDLENGDA
+793 ANIERVFHDLENGDA
-808 KAFGKYFGN
+808 KSFGKYFGN
-817 EEYNPDKDTIDSIIQ
+817 EEYNPDKDTINSIIQ
-832 EYKQLGKRYDDV
+832 EYKQLGKRYDNV
-844 MTNLEQL
+844 MSNLEEL

-883 NYMNVLNNTMNEAR
+883 SYMNVLNNTMNEAR
-897 IKAVDEAVNNITS
+897 TKAIDEAVNNITD

-946 KLNEALSVIN
+946 KINEALSVIN

-989 QAKNA
+989 QTKNA

-1007 STENKS
+1007 SSEIES
-1013 SNNQSTENV
+1013 SNNQSTETP

-1030 KQPANLQQ
+1030 RNTANLQQ

-1046 NQFIKVTDNGVETDE
+1046 NQFIKVTDKGVETNE
-1061 TQDTADGRIVQ
+1061 SQDDADGKVVQ
-1072 SVDEETGEVT
+1072 YVDEETGEVI
-1082 RTIVPKDD
+1082 RSIAPKDD

-1100 NSNLFDYEDGVSLI
+1100 NDNLFDYEDGVSLI

-1145 AKAPVETKE
+1145 AKAPTETKE
-1154 ERPSTG
+1154 ESPSTG
-1160 GLSVEPESQT
+1160 GIEQS
-1170 STTIDT
+1170 
-1176 LRNIDFDKLK
+1176 
-1186 SMNYIDRY
+1186 
-1194 NFLKS
+1194 
-1199 NGLLTEHHGIVNGRE
+1199 
-1214 FVVANINGVLLP
+1214 
-1226 FYKSSSGTDG
+1226 
-1236 KHKNQW
+1236 
-1242 YPFFGVGT
+1242 
-1250 SSSGEKGNWLIKG
+1250 
-1263 DIPVMERGYDV
+1263 
-1274 EEIKLMQDTLNAA
+1274 QDT
-1287 FPYKHGEKWSPHNPH
+1287 
-1302 QIFGNNAIGASELNK
+1302 
-1317 LLFNTEDPNVQNGVN
+1317 
-1332 AQAHITNYIN
+1332 
-1342 RIKEQDNKVT
+1342 
-1352 EETPTTQSFDAE
+1352 TPTFDAE

-1397 IAEVRPEIKPEY
+1397 IAEVRPEIKSEY

-1417 VEQLKKAFDKVR
+1417 VAQLKKAFDKVR

-1441 NAVAQT
+1441 NVVAQT
-1447 ESLAAKVEET
+1447 ESLSAKVEET
-1457 DTTDYSPMFTKAMDT
+1457 DTTDYSPMFAKAMDA
-1472 FVQEYAKTLIVP
+1472 FVQEYANTLIVP

-1526 DGQKK
+1526 DGKKK
-1531 YVIEDLDEVNKDTV
+1531 YVIEDLDEVNKDTA

-1618 VNSNGKEI
+1618 INSNGKEI
-1626 TIGRMPKPTTIDD
+1626 TIGRMPKPVTIDD
-1639 GKYIAFNEGWG
+1639 GKYVAFNEGWG
-1650 TDVKIGPN
+1650 TDVKIGPD
-1658 GEVQSEL
+1658 GKVESEL
-1665 RDLFKSIFLND
+1665 RDLFKNIFLND
-1676 GSNEVLDNL
+1676 GSNKTLDSL

-1690 DASINGIN
+1690 NASIHGIN
-1698 NKYLDAFQNNRLI
+1698 NKYLDAFQKNQLI
-1711 SKLVSDSFREKDFY
+1711 AKLVSDSFKEKDFY
-1725 RRKVYIDKE
+1725 KRKVYIDKE

-1762 RNNATNIN
+1762 NNNVTNIN

-1784 NNITGVTDNQE
+1784 NNITGVTSNQE
-1795 VTISK
+1795 VTVSK

-1825 EGIKDLTSAR
+1825 EGIKDLSSAR

-1844 TSMLISGREHIS
+1844 TSMLISGKERIS

-1875 PDFVKAIGVNFDA
+1875 PDFVKAIGINFDN
-1888 NENNASIKKIGN
+1888 NEHNDSITKVGN
-1900 AITKE
+1900 AIVKE
-1905 LQRKINNFFVDGNL
+1905 LQRHLNNFFVDGNL

-1925 FNNLVRN
+1925 FNNLIRN
-1932 KGNAGVVPILAAKN
+1932 KGNAGVVPLLAPKS

-1952 QQSVHNNKTNTNDHH
+1952 QQSVHNNTTNTNDHH

-1980 KWIRIYNVS
+1980 RSIRIYNVS

-2025 LLQSLC
+2025 MLQSLC

-2042 DNQTE
+2042 DNQAT

-2062 LDIGDENG
+2062 LDIGDEDG

-2120 STTQTSTSQQA
+2120 STIQTSTSKQA

-2146 YDNLKASLESDSTA
+2146 YDTLKASLESDSTT

-2166 RLAFGDEWVNRFNE
+2166 RLAFGNEWVDRFNK

-2276 ILAEPSIEK
+2276 ILAEPTIEK
-2285 LNALFSIADIYKQ
+2285 LNALHSIADVYKQ
-2298 VKSALSTEE
+2298 VKSALATEG
-2307 KYIKTLDANDAKNKA
+2307 KFIKTLDANDSKNKA
-2322 RITLFNDVKKTL
+2322 RIALYNDVKNTL

-2350 MTNSSVAKFMDDIKV
+2350 MTNSSVAKFMDSIKV

-2391 ISDNSLLRKEFNI
+2391 ISDDSLLRKEFNI
-2404 LSNLD
+2404 LSSLD
-2409 GTPHNES
+2409 GTSHNEN
-2416 QEEVTKEIHEDNK
+2416 QKEIIEEVHKDNKEEDEDNK
-2429 SEDEVEPT
+2429 SEDENEPT

-2442 ESPVIP
+2442 ETKDNS
-2448 SETPEI
+2448 SETPNT

-2459 QILGDLSDDAF
+2459 QILGDLGDDA
-2470 DEFNLDEDTYE
+2470 LDDLLLSEDDYSLE
-2481 ANVEESNLY
+2481 ANVEESNLN
-2490 YETLT
+2490 YESLT
-2495 DNQTHVNSLPHL
+2495 DNQTHINSLPHL

-2516 EDMQKLVD
+2516 ADMQKLVD

>member
-1 MNTDNVFKNSGYII
+1 MDTSEVFKNGEINI
-15 SNPNYNP
+15 PNPNYNP
-22 KTKKGRSQSPTLHVI
+22 KKKKNKEAPYIFTNNVGRYANPQAEAVASS
-37 GVDDAGGNGAA
+37 AGDNWVM
-48 DAFASNVS
+48 DENY
-56 DMWTMGD
+56 TR
-63 TSKYQRYGIT
+63 KYQRYGIT

-138 DFLEKKQEEFRE
+138 EFLEKKQEEFRE

-156 TPGVDISNGGLTDF
+156 TPGVDIANGGLTDF

-189 STGVTKGLSWLGKA
+189 STGVTKALSWLGKA

-240 AMTELGINAALS
+240 AMTELGLNAALS

-292 HIFKDENGNDKID
+292 NIFKDKDGNDKVD

-359 KVRRAHKDMMKY
+359 KIRRAHKDMMKY

-376 GTNAAEVAEE
+376 GTNTAEIAEE

-444 TDKPSRWDNRFDDY
+444 TDKPSRWDNRFNDY
-458 ITSPQLWESA
+458 INSPQLWESA

-497 DKKAAKQAETTGE
+497 DKKAAKKAETTGE
-510 TKLSPEWSL
+510 TKLAPEWSL

-538 NLMDLKEKQ
+538 NLMNLKEKQ

-575 SDDYITNL
+575 SDDYIVNL

-619 SHKFQQDILAKLD
+619 SHKFQQEVLAKLD
-632 KTKRQY
+632 KTKEQY
-638 EDETVRIDSLSGE
+638 EDETVRIDALSGE
-651 SNRKE
+651 GNRKE

-678 DMTERQAALIKEF
+678 DMTARQAALIREF

-728 KRKIEEQHKT
+728 KRNIEEQHKA

-747 LDNVNKRIDNV
+747 LDNINKRIDDV
-758 KKELAGDFSNERA
+758 KKEIAGDFSNERA

-786 TQFREID
+786 TQFKEID
-793 ANIEKVFHDLENGDA
+793 ANIEKVFHDIENGDA

-844 MTNLEQL
+844 MANLEQL
-851 GTTAD
+851 GSTAD

-883 NYMNVLNNTMNEAR
+883 SYMNVLNNTMNEAR
-897 IKAVDEAVNNITS
+897 IKAVDEAVNNITN

-916 LDTIDKIILAN
+916 LNTIDKILLAN
-927 RNGESIDDL
+927 KNGDPIDDL

-961 NLGIYEDIKNNIIAK
+961 NLGIYDDIKNNIIAK
-976 MAQKAIDEGNASA
+976 MVQKAIDEGNASA
-989 QAKNA
+989 QTKNA

-1007 STENKS
+1007 STESES
-1013 SNNQSTENV
+1013 SNNQSTETS
-1022 ESPTQEEN
+1022 ESSTQEEN

-1046 NQFIKVTDNGVETDE
+1046 NQFIKVTDNGVETNE
-1061 TQDTADGRIVQ
+1061 TQDTADGRIAQ
-1072 SVDEETGEVT
+1072 TVDEETGEVI

-1100 NSNLFDYEDGVSLI
+1100 NNNLFDYEDGVSLI

-1134 GRIVKQTTEGE
+1134 GRLVKQTTEGE
-1145 AKAPVETKE
+1145 AKAPTETGE
-1154 ERPSTG
+1154 QSPSTG
-1160 GLSVEPESQT
+1160 GIEQSQGTT
-1170 STTIDT
+1170 ST
-1176 LRNIDFDKLK
+1176 
-1186 SMNYIDRY
+1186 
-1194 NFLKS
+1194 
-1199 NGLLTEHHGIVNGRE
+1199 
-1214 FVVANINGVLLP
+1214 
-1226 FYKSSSGTDG
+1226 
-1236 KHKNQW
+1236 
-1242 YPFFGVGT
+1242 
-1250 SSSGEKGNWLIKG
+1250 
-1263 DIPVMERGYDV
+1263 
-1274 EEIKLMQDTLNAA
+1274 
-1287 FPYKHGEKWSPHNPH
+1287 
-1302 QIFGNNAIGASELNK
+1302 
-1317 LLFNTEDPNVQNGVN
+1317 
-1332 AQAHITNYIN
+1332 
-1342 RIKEQDNKVT
+1342 
-1352 EETPTTQSFDAE
+1352 FDAE

-1374 AGHVDYTTSDEDIN
+1374 AGHVDYMTSDEDIN
-1388 KVADAIKAK
+1388 KIADAIKAK

-1409 VNAEVDKY
+1409 VNTEVDKY

-1429 QFKGI
+1429 QYKGI

-1457 DTTDYSPMFTKAMDT
+1457 DTTDYSPMFSKAMDV
-1472 FVQEYAKTLIVP
+1472 FVQEYAKTLLVP

-1499 ICQSSYGDNSSQAT
+1499 ICQSTYGNDSSQAT

-1526 DGQKK
+1526 DGKKK
-1531 YVIEDLDEVNKDTV
+1531 YIIEDLEEVNKDTV

-1588 RKAYFDVIDKLQPGD
+1588 RKAYFDVIDELQAGD
-1603 KVKLYAVNDELIIKG
+1603 KVKLYAVNNELIIKA

-1639 GKYIAFNEGWG
+1639 GRYVAFNEGWG

-1665 RDLFKSIFLND
+1665 RDLFKNIFLND
-1676 GSNEVLDNL
+1676 GSNKTLVDL

-1690 DASINGIN
+1690 NASVNGIS
-1698 NKYLDAFQNNRLI
+1698 NKYVAAFQSNPLI
-1711 SKLVSDSFREKDFY
+1711 AKLVADSIKEKDFY
-1725 RRKVYIDKE
+1725 KRKVYIDKE

-1747 KLWRFCNISDAKLNI
+1747 KLWRFSNISDAKLDI
-1762 RNNATNIN
+1762 RNNVTNIN

-1784 NNITGVTDNQE
+1784 NNIAGITSNQE

-1812 VTEENKSELPHPK
+1812 VTNENKSELPHPK
-1825 EGIKDLTSAR
+1825 EGIKDLSSAR
-1835 IAVVDPQDS
+1835 IAVVNPQDS

-1866 MTVFNRNGQ
+1866 MAVFNRNGQ
-1875 PDFVKAIGVNFDA
+1875 PDFVKAIGINFDA
-1888 NENNASIKKIGN
+1888 KENNESIKKVGN
-1900 AITKE
+1900 AVTKE
-1905 LQRKINNFFVDGNL
+1905 LQKKINDFFVDGNL

-1925 FNNLVRN
+1925 FNNLIRN
-1932 KGNAGVVPILAAKN
+1932 KGNAGVVPLLAPKN
-1946 TIVTVG
+1946 TVVTVS
-1952 QQSVHNNKTNTNDHH
+1952 QQSVHNSKTNTNDHH

-2006 DYNNQAKSSSG
+2006 DYNNQGKSSSG
-2017 NPAYTIIS
+2017 NPACAIINMI
-2025 LLQSLC
+2025 QSLC

-2042 DNQTE
+2042 DNQAE

-2110 SQNMYIDIPM
+2110 SQNMYIDIPT
-2120 STTQTSTSQQA
+2120 STAQTSTNQQA

-2146 YDNLKASLESDSTA
+2146 YDSLKSSLESDSTN
-2160 KGEDLM
+2160 KGEDLI
-2166 RLAFGDEWVNRFNE
+2166 RLTFGDEWVNRFNE

-2209 KGAIARTNSRGNNST
+2209 RGAIARTNSRGNNST

-2232 RKTIRIHG
+2232 RKTVRIHG

-2285 LNALFSIADIYKQ
+2285 LNALSSIADVYKQ
-2298 VKSALSTEE
+2298 VKSALIDEG
-2307 KYIKTLDANDAKNKA
+2307 KAIKALDVNDAKNKA
-2322 RITLFNDVKKTL
+2322 RITLYNDVKNTL

-2350 MTNSSVAKFMDDIKV
+2350 MTNSSVAKFMDSIKV

-2391 ISDNSLLRKEFNI
+2391 ISDDSLLRKEFNI

-2416 QEEVTKEIHEDNK
+2416 QEEVVKEIHEDNK
-2429 SEDEVEPT
+2429 LEDEVEPT

-2442 ESPVIP
+2442 ESTDTS
-2448 SETPEI
+2448 SETSEI

-2459 QILGDLSDDAF
+2459 QILTDFADDTLDDLLLTEDDYS
-2470 DEFNLDEDTYE
+2470 LE
-2481 ANVEESNLY
+2481 ANVEESNLD
-2490 YETLT
+2490 YETIT
-2495 DNQTHVNSLPHL
+2495 NNQTHVNSLPHL

>member
-1 MNTDNVFKNSGYII
+1 MNTDNVFKNSGYIV

-48 DAFASNVS
+48 DVFASNVN

-91 WAKAGNALAQTVI
+91 WAKAGNALAQTIV

-120 MIGSKIGLLD
+120 MIGSKIGILD
-130 NDYKNPVS
+130 DDYKNPVS

-189 STGVTKGLSWLGKA
+189 STGITKGLSWLGKA
-203 TKATSFTRKAVRATT
+203 TKATSFTRKAIRATT
-218 KAIGNKNLYRWANKA
+218 KAISNKNVYRWANKA
-233 STVERAN
+233 STIERAN
-240 AMTELGINAALS
+240 AMTELGLNAALS

-292 HIFKDENGNDKID
+292 HIFKDDKGNDKVD

-359 KVRRAHKDMMKY
+359 KIRRANKDMMKY

-376 GTNAAEVAEE
+376 GTNTAEVAEE

-396 MTKLGHKIE
+396 MTKVGHKIE

-444 TDKPSRWDNRFDDY
+444 TDKPSRWDTRFNDY

-482 GLFKQVGYNISKHAE
+482 GLLKQVGYNISKHSD
-497 DKKAAKQAETTGE
+497 DKKAAKKAETTGE
-510 TKLSPEWSL
+510 TKLAPEWSL

-524 DVKRGIESVYARQV
+524 DVKRGVESVYARQV
-538 NLMDLKEKQ
+538 NLIDLKEKQ

-561 EITKEEAPIYEKMV
+561 EITKEEAPVYERMV

-583 ALQSYNNGTFDMTRE
+583 ALQSYNNGTFNMTRE

-632 KTKRQY
+632 KTKNQY
-638 EDETVRIDSLSGE
+638 EDETVRIDALSGE
-651 SNRKE
+651 SDRKE
-656 NIPMEYIQIAATHN
+656 NIPMEYIQMAATHN

-678 DMTERQAALIKEF
+678 EMTERQAALISQF
-691 DDAFAAI
+691 DDAFNAI
-698 PDGKIDKNLPYRQMM
+698 PDGKIDKNLPYKQMM

-728 KRKIEEQHKT
+728 KRKIEEQHKS

-747 LDNVNKRIDNV
+747 LDNINKRIDSV
-758 KKELAGDFSNERA
+758 KKDLAGDFSNERA

-808 KAFGKYFGN
+808 KSFGKYFGN
-817 EEYNPDKDTIDSIIQ
+817 EEYNPDKDTINSIIQ
-832 EYKQLGKRYDDV
+832 EYKQLGKRYDNV
-844 MTNLEQL
+844 MSNLEEL

-883 NYMNVLNNTMNEAR
+883 SYMNVLNNTMNEAR
-897 IKAVDEAVNNITS
+897 IKAIDEAVNNITD

-946 KLNEALSVIN
+946 KINEALSVIN

-989 QAKNA
+989 QTKNA

-1007 STENKS
+1007 SSEIDAL
-1013 SNNQSTENV
+1013 NNQSTETP

-1030 KQPANLQQ
+1030 RKTANLQQ

-1046 NQFIKVTDNGVETDE
+1046 NQFIKVTDKVVETNE
-1061 TQDTADGRIVQ
+1061 SQDDADGKVVQ
-1072 SVDEETGEVT
+1072 YVDEETGEVI
-1082 RTIVPKDD
+1082 RSIAPKDD

-1100 NSNLFDYEDGVSLI
+1100 NNNLFDYEDGVSLI
-1114 DNNYKVQAYPTLDND
+1114 DNNYKLQAYPTLDND

-1145 AKAPVETKE
+1145 AKAPTETKE
-1154 ERPSTG
+1154 ESPSTG
-1160 GLSVEPESQT
+1160 GIEQS
-1170 STTIDT
+1170 
-1176 LRNIDFDKLK
+1176 
-1186 SMNYIDRY
+1186 
-1194 NFLKS
+1194 
-1199 NGLLTEHHGIVNGRE
+1199 
-1214 FVVANINGVLLP
+1214 
-1226 FYKSSSGTDG
+1226 
-1236 KHKNQW
+1236 
-1242 YPFFGVGT
+1242 
-1250 SSSGEKGNWLIKG
+1250 
-1263 DIPVMERGYDV
+1263 
-1274 EEIKLMQDTLNAA
+1274 QDT
-1287 FPYKHGEKWSPHNPH
+1287 
-1302 QIFGNNAIGASELNK
+1302 
-1317 LLFNTEDPNVQNGVN
+1317 
-1332 AQAHITNYIN
+1332 
-1342 RIKEQDNKVT
+1342 
-1352 EETPTTQSFDAE
+1352 TPTFDTE

-1397 IAEVRPEIKPEY
+1397 IAEVRPEIKSEY

-1417 VEQLKKAFDKVR
+1417 VAQLKKAFDKVR
-1429 QFKGI
+1429 KFKGI

-1441 NAVAQT
+1441 NVVAQT
-1447 ESLAAKVEET
+1447 ESLSAKVEET
-1457 DTTDYSPMFTKAMDT
+1457 DTTDYSPMFTKAMDA

-1626 TIGRMPKPTTIDD
+1626 TIGRMPKPVTIDD
-1639 GKYIAFNEGWG
+1639 GKYVAFNEGWG
-1650 TDVKIGPN
+1650 TDVKIGSN
-1658 GEVQSEL
+1658 GEVESEL
-1665 RDLFKSIFLND
+1665 RDLFKNIFLND
-1676 GSNEVLDNL
+1676 GSNETLDSL

-1690 DASINGIN
+1690 NASIHGIN
-1698 NKYLDAFQNNRLI
+1698 NKYLDAFQKNKLI
-1711 SKLVSDSFREKDFY
+1711 AKLVSDSFKEKDFY
-1725 RRKVYIDKE
+1725 KRKVYIDKE

-1762 RNNATNIN
+1762 KNNATNIN

-1784 NNITGVTDNQE
+1784 NNITGVTSNQE
-1795 VTISK
+1795 VTVSK

-1812 VTEENKSELPHPK
+1812 VTDANKSELPHPK
-1825 EGIKDLTSAR
+1825 EGIKDLSSAR

-1844 TSMLISGREHIS
+1844 TSMLISGKERIS

-1875 PDFVKAIGVNFDA
+1875 PDFVKAIGINFDN
-1888 NENNASIKKIGN
+1888 NEHNDS
-1900 AITKE
+1900 ITKVGSAIVRE
-1905 LQRKINNFFVDGNL
+1905 LQRHLNNFFVDGNL

-1925 FNNLVRN
+1925 FNNLIRN
-1932 KGNAGVVPILAAKN
+1932 KGNAGVVPLLAPKN
-1946 TIVTVG
+1946 TIAIID
-1952 QQSVHNNKTNTNDHH
+1952 QQSVHNDTTNTNDHN
-1967 LQINFYDKANNTN
+1967 LQIRFYDKVNNTT

-1989 FGNTKARKIIT
+1989 FGNTNARKIIT

-2006 DYNNQAKSSSG
+2006 DYNNQGKSSSG
-2017 NPAYTIIS
+2017 NPAYTIINMI
-2025 LLQSLC
+2025 QSLC

-2042 DNQTE
+2042 DNQAT

-2062 LDIGDENG
+2062 LDIGDEDG

-2120 STTQTSTSQQA
+2120 STIQTSTSKQA

-2146 YDNLKASLESDSTA
+2146 YDTLKASLESDSTT

-2166 RLAFGDEWVNRFNE
+2166 RLAFGNEWVDRFNE

-2276 ILAEPSIEK
+2276 ILAEPTIEK
-2285 LNALFSIADIYKQ
+2285 LNALHSIADVYKQ
-2298 VKSALSTEE
+2298 VKSALATEG
-2307 KYIKTLDANDAKNKA
+2307 KFIKTLDANDPKNKA
-2322 RITLFNDVKKTL
+2322 RIALYNDVKNTL

-2404 LSNLD
+2404 LSSLD
-2409 GTPHNES
+2409 GTSHNEN
-2416 QEEVTKEIHEDNK
+2416 QKEIIEEVHKDNKEEDENNK
-2429 SEDEVEPT
+2429 SEDENEPT

-2442 ESPVIP
+2442 EPKDNS
-2448 SETPEI
+2448 SETPNT

-2459 QILGDLSDDAF
+2459 QILSDLGDDA
-2470 DEFNLDEDTYE
+2470 LDDLLDSEGYE
-2481 ANVEESNLY
+2481 ANVEESNLN
-2490 YETLT
+2490 YENLT
-2495 DNQTHVNSLPHL
+2495 DNQTHINSLPHL

-2516 EDMQKLVD
+2516 ADMQKLVD

>member
-1 MNTDNVFKNSGYII
+1 MNTDNVFKNSGYIV

-48 DAFASNVS
+48 DVFASNVN

-73 PNRISPN
+73 PNRISTN
-80 LDKELADAQSN
+80 LDKELSDAQSN
-91 WAKAGNALAQTVI
+91 WAKAGNALAQTIV

-120 MIGSKIGLLD
+120 MIGSKIGILD
-130 NDYKNPVS
+130 DDYKNPVS

-189 STGVTKGLSWLGKA
+189 STGITKGLSWLGKA
-203 TKATSFTRKAVRATT
+203 TKATSFTRKAIRATT
-218 KAIGNKNLYRWANKA
+218 KAIGNKNVYRWANKA
-233 STVERAN
+233 STIERAN
-240 AMTELGINAALS
+240 SMTELGLNAALS

-277 NLTPQQYQQYIDNNP
+277 KLTPQQYQQYIDNNP
-292 HIFKDENGNDKID
+292 HIFKDDKGNDKVD

-359 KVRRAHKDMMKY
+359 KIRRANKDMMKY

-376 GTNAAEVAEE
+376 GTNTAEVAEE

-396 MTKLGHKIE
+396 MTKVGHKIE

-444 TDKPSRWDNRFDDY
+444 TDKPSRWDNRFNDY

-482 GLFKQVGYNISKHAE
+482 GLLKQVGYNISKHAD
-497 DKKAAKQAETTGE
+497 DKKAAKKAETTGE
-510 TKLSPEWSL
+510 TKLAPEWSL

-538 NLMDLKEKQ
+538 NLIDLKEKQ

-561 EITKEEAPIYEKMV
+561 EITKEEAPVYERMV
-575 SDDYITNL
+575 SDDYVINL
-583 ALQSYNNGTFDMTRE
+583 ALQSYNNGTFNMTRE

-632 KTKRQY
+632 KTKDQY
-638 EDETVRIDSLSGE
+638 ENETVRIDALSGE
-651 SNRKE
+651 GDRKE
-656 NIPMEYIQIAATHN
+656 NIPMEYIQMAATHN

-678 DMTERQAALIKEF
+678 EMTERQAALISQF
-691 DDAFAAI
+691 DDAFNAI
-698 PDGKIDKNLPYRQMM
+698 PDGKIDKNLPYKQMM
-713 DFQVKVS
+713 DFQVKINC
-720 YLNKLEDD
+720 LTNLEDD
-728 KRKIEEQHKT
+728 KRKIEEQHKL
-738 DPNIGTQVA
+738 DPNIGTQIA
-747 LDNVNKRIDNV
+747 LDNINKRIDNV

-771 SYTMF
+771 SYTIF

-793 ANIEKVFHDLENGDA
+793 ANIERVLHDLENGDA
-808 KAFGKYFGN
+808 KSFGKYFGN

-832 EYKQLGKRYDDV
+832 EYKQLNKQYDNV
-844 MTNLEQL
+844 MINLNEL
-851 GTTAD
+851 GTTPD
-856 SYRNAVMLG
+856 LYRNAVMLG
-865 EFINEQ
+865 EFINGQ
-871 NSNMIATRKEFD
+871 NDNMIATRKEFD
-883 NYMNVLNNTMNEAR
+883 IYMNALNNTMNEAR
-897 IKAVDEAVNNITS
+897 SKAIDEAVNNITD

-946 KLNEALSVIN
+946 KINEALSVIN

-989 QAKNA
+989 QTKNA

-1007 STENKS
+1007 SSEIES
-1013 SNNQSTENV
+1013 SNNQSTDTT

-1030 KQPANLQQ
+1030 RKPDNLQQ
-1038 SEEQPQTE
+1038 SDEQPQTE
-1046 NQFIKVTDNGVETDE
+1046 NQFIKVTDKGVETNE
-1061 TQDTADGRIVQ
+1061 SQDDADGKVVQ
-1072 SVDEETGEVT
+1072 SVDEETGEVI
-1082 RTIVPKDD
+1082 RSIAPKDD

-1100 NSNLFDYEDGVSLI
+1100 NDNLFDYEDGVSLI

-1145 AKAPVETKE
+1145 AKAPTERKE
-1154 ERPSTG
+1154 ESPSTG
-1160 GLSVEPESQT
+1160 GIEQS
-1170 STTIDT
+1170 
-1176 LRNIDFDKLK
+1176 
-1186 SMNYIDRY
+1186 
-1194 NFLKS
+1194 
-1199 NGLLTEHHGIVNGRE
+1199 
-1214 FVVANINGVLLP
+1214 
-1226 FYKSSSGTDG
+1226 
-1236 KHKNQW
+1236 
-1242 YPFFGVGT
+1242 
-1250 SSSGEKGNWLIKG
+1250 
-1263 DIPVMERGYDV
+1263 
-1274 EEIKLMQDTLNAA
+1274 QDT
-1287 FPYKHGEKWSPHNPH
+1287 
-1302 QIFGNNAIGASELNK
+1302 
-1317 LLFNTEDPNVQNGVN
+1317 
-1332 AQAHITNYIN
+1332 
-1342 RIKEQDNKVT
+1342 
-1352 EETPTTQSFDAE
+1352 TPTFDAE

-1397 IAEVRPEIKPEY
+1397 IAEVRPEIKSEY

-1441 NAVAQT
+1441 NVVAQT
-1447 ESLAAKVEET
+1447 ESLSAKVEET
-1457 DTTDYSPMFTKAMDT
+1457 DTTDYSPMFTKAMDV

-1526 DGQKK
+1526 DGKKK

-1626 TIGRMPKPTTIDD
+1626 TIGRMPKPVTIDD
-1639 GKYIAFNEGWG
+1639 GKYVAFNEGWG

-1658 GEVQSEL
+1658 GKVESEL
-1665 RDLFKSIFLND
+1665 RDLFKNIFLND
-1676 GSNEVLDNL
+1676 GSNKTLDDL

-1690 DASINGIN
+1690 NASIHGIN
-1698 NKYLDAFQNNRLI
+1698 NKYIDAFQKNQLI
-1711 SKLVSDSFREKDFY
+1711 AKLVSDSFKEKDFY
-1725 RRKVYIDKE
+1725 KRKVYIDKE

-1762 RNNATNIN
+1762 KNNVTNIN

-1784 NNITGVTDNQE
+1784 NNITGVTSNQE
-1795 VTISK
+1795 VTVSK
-1800 ITEGKMHRKLAF
+1800 INEGKMHRKLAF

-1825 EGIKDLTSAR
+1825 EGIKDLSSAR

-1844 TSMLISGREHIS
+1844 TSMLISGKERIS

-1875 PDFVKAIGVNFDA
+1875 PDFVKAIGVNFDI
-1888 NENNASIKKIGN
+1888 NENNKYINKVGD

-1905 LQRKINNFFVDGNL
+1905 LQRKLNNFFVDGNL

-1925 FNNLVRN
+1925 FNNLIRN
-1932 KGNAGVVPILAAKN
+1932 KSNAGIVPLLAPKRTVATVSQE
-1946 TIVTVG
+1946 TIH
-1952 QQSVHNNKTNTNDHH
+1952 SDKTNTTDHN
-1967 LQINFYDKANNTN
+1967 LQIKFYDKASDSY
-1980 KWIRIYNVS
+1980 KSIRIYNVS

-2000 SDGFRF
+2000 SNGFIF
-2006 DYNNQAKSSSG
+2006 DYNNQGNSSSG
-2017 NPAYTIIS
+2017 DPAYTIINMI
-2025 LLQSLC
+2025 QSLC

-2042 DNQTE
+2042 DNQAT

-2062 LDIGDENG
+2062 LDIGDEDG

-2120 STTQTSTSQQA
+2120 STIQTSTSKQA

-2136 RIERGTDKAK
+2136 RIERGTDKDK
-2146 YDNLKASLESDSTA
+2146 YDTLKASLKSDSTT

-2166 RLAFGDEWVNRFNE
+2166 RLAFGNEWVDRFNE

-2198 DDINWYSDNGV
+2198 DDINWYSNNGV

-2276 ILAEPSIEK
+2276 ILAEPTIEK
-2285 LNALFSIADIYKQ
+2285 LDALHSIADIYKQ
-2298 VKSALSTEE
+2298 VKSALATEG
-2307 KYIKTLDANDAKNKA
+2307 KFIKTLDANDSKNKA
-2322 RITLFNDVKKTL
+2322 RITLYNDVKNTL

-2391 ISDNSLLRKEFNI
+2391 ISDDSLLRKEFNI

-2409 GTPHNES
+2409 GTPNNEN
-2416 QEEVTKEIHEDNK
+2416 QKEIVEEVHKDNKKEDEDNK
-2429 SEDEVEPT
+2429 PEDENEPT

-2442 ESPVIP
+2442 EPKDNS
-2448 SETPEI
+2448 SETPNT
-2454 REGGE
+2454 REEGE
-2459 QILGDLSDDAF
+2459 QIIGDLGDDALDDLL
-2470 DEFNLDEDTYE
+2470 NLDDNTYE
-2481 ANVEESNLY
+2481 ANVEESNLN
-2490 YETLT
+2490 YENLT
-2495 DNQTHVNSLPHL
+2495 DNQTHINSLPHL

>member
-1 MNTDNVFKNSGYII
+1 MDTSQFINKGGYEVLNPLWSKSKKNTQPKTII
-15 SNPNYNP
+15 SASPQQGGLAETFYRANPSNF
-22 KTKKGRSQSPTLHVI
+22 VFE
-37 GVDDAGGNGAA
+37 GA
-48 DAFASNVS
+48 N
-56 DMWTMGD
+56 
-63 TSKYQRYGIT
+63 KYMKEGIT
-73 PNRISPN
+73 PNKISSN

-91 WAKAGNALAQTVI
+91 WAKAGNALAQTIV

-120 MIGSKIGLLD
+120 MIGSKIGILD

-170 GWWMSNMPSIA
+170 GWWISNMPSIA

-189 STGVTKGLSWLGKA
+189 STGITKGLSLLGKT
-203 TKATSFTRKAVRATT
+203 TKATSFTRKAIRATT
-218 KAIGNKNLYRWANKA
+218 KAIGNKNVYRWANKA
-233 STVERAN
+233 STIERAN
-240 AMTELGINAALS
+240 AMTELGLNAALS

-259 EARGVY
+259 EARGVC

-292 HIFKDENGNDKID
+292 HIFKDDKGNDKVD

-359 KVRRAHKDMMKY
+359 KIRRANKDMMKY

-376 GTNAAEVAEE
+376 GTNTAEVAEE

-396 MTKLGHKIE
+396 MTKVGHKIE

-415 GAEASEGAEEAWNY
+415 GAEVSEGAEEAWNY

-444 TDKPSRWDNRFDDY
+444 TDKPSRWDNRFNDY

-482 GLFKQVGYNISKHAE
+482 GLLKQVGYNISKHSD
-497 DKKAAKQAETTGE
+497 DKKAAKKAETTGE
-510 TKLSPEWSL
+510 TKLAPEWSL

-524 DVKRGIESVYARQV
+524 DVKRGVESVYARQV
-538 NLMDLKEKQ
+538 NLINLKEKQ

-561 EITKEEAPIYEKMV
+561 EITKEEAPVYERMV
-575 SDDYITNL
+575 SDDYVTNL
-583 ALQSYNNGTFDMTRE
+583 ALQSYNNGTFNMTRE

-632 KTKRQY
+632 KTKEQY
-638 EDETVRIDSLSGE
+638 ENETVRIDALSGE
-651 SNRKE
+651 SDRKE
-656 NIPMEYIQIAATHN
+656 NIPMEYIQMAATHN

-678 DMTERQAALIKEF
+678 EMTERQAALISQF
-691 DDAFAAI
+691 DDAFNSI
-698 PDGKIDKNLPYRQMM
+698 PDGKIDKNLPYKQMM

-728 KRKIEEQHKT
+728 KRKIEEQHKS
-738 DPNIGTQVA
+738 DPNIGTQIA
-747 LDNVNKRIDNV
+747 LDNINKRIDSV
-758 KKELAGDFSNERA
+758 KKDLAGDFSNERA

-808 KAFGKYFGN
+808 KSFGKYFGN
-817 EEYNPDKDTIDSIIQ
+817 EEYNPDKDTINSIIQ
-832 EYKQLGKRYDDV
+832 EYKQLGKRYDNV
-844 MTNLEQL
+844 MSNLEEL

-883 NYMNVLNNTMNEAR
+883 SYMNVLNNTMNEAR
-897 IKAVDEAVNNITS
+897 TKAIDEAVNNITD

-916 LDTIDKIILAN
+916 LDIIDKIILAN

-936 TSNFEEGDKA
+936 TSDFEEGDKA
-946 KLNEALSVIN
+946 KINEALSVIN

-989 QAKNA
+989 QTKNA

-1007 STENKS
+1007 SSEIDAL
-1013 SNNQSTENV
+1013 NNQSSETP

-1030 KQPANLQQ
+1030 RKIDNLQP

-1046 NQFIKVTDNGVETDE
+1046 NQFIKVTDKGVETNE
-1061 TQDTADGRIVQ
+1061 SQDGADGKVVQ
-1072 SVDEETGEVT
+1072 SVDEETGEVI
-1082 RTIVPKDD
+1082 RSIAPKDD

-1100 NSNLFDYEDGVSLI
+1100 NNNLFDYEDGVSLI

-1145 AKAPVETKE
+1145 AKAPTETKE
-1154 ERPSTG
+1154 ESPSTG
-1160 GLSVEPESQT
+1160 GIEQS
-1170 STTIDT
+1170 
-1176 LRNIDFDKLK
+1176 
-1186 SMNYIDRY
+1186 
-1194 NFLKS
+1194 
-1199 NGLLTEHHGIVNGRE
+1199 
-1214 FVVANINGVLLP
+1214 
-1226 FYKSSSGTDG
+1226 
-1236 KHKNQW
+1236 
-1242 YPFFGVGT
+1242 
-1250 SSSGEKGNWLIKG
+1250 
-1263 DIPVMERGYDV
+1263 
-1274 EEIKLMQDTLNAA
+1274 QDT
-1287 FPYKHGEKWSPHNPH
+1287 
-1302 QIFGNNAIGASELNK
+1302 
-1317 LLFNTEDPNVQNGVN
+1317 
-1332 AQAHITNYIN
+1332 
-1342 RIKEQDNKVT
+1342 
-1352 EETPTTQSFDAE
+1352 TPTFNAE

-1457 DTTDYSPMFTKAMDT
+1457 DTTDYSPMFTKAMDA

-1484 YSEGKQIINMQDILR
+1484 YSEGKQIINMQNILR

-1626 TIGRMPKPTTIDD
+1626 TIGRMPKPVTIDD
-1639 GKYIAFNEGWG
+1639 GKYVAFNEGWG
-1650 TDVKIGPN
+1650 TDVKIGSN
-1658 GEVQSEL
+1658 GEVESEL
-1665 RDLFKSIFLND
+1665 RDLFKNIFLND
-1676 GSNEVLDNL
+1676 GSNKTLDGL

-1690 DASINGIN
+1690 NASIHGIN
-1698 NKYLDAFQNNRLI
+1698 NKYLDAFQKNQLI
-1711 SKLVSDSFREKDFY
+1711 AKLVSDSFKEKDFY
-1725 RRKVYIDKE
+1725 KRKVYIDKE

-1762 RNNATNIN
+1762 KNNATNIN

-1784 NNITGVTDNQE
+1784 NNITGVTSNQE
-1795 VTISK
+1795 VTVSK

-1825 EGIKDLTSAR
+1825 EGIKDLSSAR

-1844 TSMLISGREHIS
+1844 TSMLISGKERIS
-1856 SNGWKVGSTI
+1856 SNGWKTGSTI

-1875 PDFVKAIGVNFDA
+1875 PDFVKAIGVNFDI
-1888 NENNASIKKIGN
+1888 NENNKSINKVGD

-1905 LQRKINNFFVDGNL
+1905 LKRKLHNFFVDGNL

-1925 FNNLVRN
+1925 FNNLIRN
-1932 KGNAGVVPILAAKN
+1932 KSNAGVVSLLAPKRTVATVSQE
-1946 TIVTVG
+1946 TIH
-1952 QQSVHNNKTNTNDHH
+1952 SDKTNTTDHN
-1967 LQINFYDKANNTN
+1967 LQIKFYDKVSDSY
-1980 KWIRIYNVS
+1980 KSIRIYNVS

-2000 SDGFRF
+2000 SDGFIF
-2006 DYNNQAKSSSG
+2006 DYNSQSKSSSG
-2017 NPAYTIIS
+2017 DPAYTIINMI
-2025 LLQSLC
+2025 QSLC
-2031 NLNIDAEGIKM
+2031 NINIDAEGIKM
-2042 DNQTE
+2042 DNQAT

-2062 LDIGDENG
+2062 LDIGDEDG

-2120 STTQTSTSQQA
+2120 STIQTSTSKQA

-2146 YDNLKASLESDSTA
+2146 YDTLKSSLESDSTT

-2166 RLAFGDEWVNRFNE
+2166 RLAFGNEWVDRFNE

-2276 ILAEPSIEK
+2276 ILAEPTIEK
-2285 LNALFSIADIYKQ
+2285 LNALHSIADVYKQ
-2298 VKSALSTEE
+2298 VKSALVTEG
-2307 KYIKTLDANDAKNKA
+2307 KFIKTLDANDSKNKA
-2322 RITLFNDVKKTL
+2322 RIALYNDVKNTL

-2350 MTNSSVAKFMDDIKV
+2350 MTNSSVVKFMDDIKV

-2391 ISDNSLLRKEFNI
+2391 ISDDSLLRKEFNI

-2409 GTPHNES
+2409 GTPNNEN
-2416 QEEVTKEIHEDNK
+2416 QKEIVEEVHKDNKEEDEGNK
-2429 SEDEVEPT
+2429 SEDENEST

-2442 ESPVIP
+2442 EPKDKS
-2448 SETPEI
+2448 SETPNT

-2459 QILGDLSDDAF
+2459 QIISDLGDDALDDLLLSEDDYS
-2470 DEFNLDEDTYE
+2470 LE
-2481 ANVEESNLY
+2481 ANVEESNLN
-2490 YETLT
+2490 YESLT
-2495 DNQTHVNSLPHL
+2495 DNQTHINSLPHL

-2516 EDMQKLVD
+2516 ADMQKLVD